1 MNWLNAF
8 GETVQTQPEALRGF
22 GVATDMEPT
31 KPSAFQGTGEALQ
44 KTLPYQFYQS
54 LSGVNELM
62 ADRVEVNY
70 DLDNNED
77 ALSDFKP
84 SQDQKEQVAERLR
97 QDAKFARL
105 KAQNDYTP
113 NPETTGQAAMMIHG
127 LTGSSAKAIGYTVLT
142 GGSGIL
148 AAPLFGADLGL
159 YEAGKLRDKG
169 VDASTARKAGAITG
183 TVNAVG
189 MALPGAVGTSYVKS
203 MLFGGAVNP
212 LTDISE
218 QASIK
223 FVLEN
228 ANYSKQAQE
237 YDPFDPVNL
246 GVSAAMGI
254 AFGALGARANRAQ
267 ARYLEAE
274 AAAQPSL
281 PQTAEGQAAPA
292 VNLNKSVLDSIQNR
306 DRSSKESRL
315 QMEKIAAAPNFNLLR
330 ESRSLDQGAPIIAY
344 VPDDMNIL
352 WGKRVGVS
360 ADPSSE
366 PMTMRY
372 AVVDADDV
380 LTSNAVDGSSN
391 PQFTD
396 PTVVGARAI
405 AGNGRIAGLQG
416 AYRQVKATKYRAN
429 LTQDSK
435 EFGISKRQIKK
446 MKNPILVR
454 VMDDADV
461 VEGIGEASNRTGT
474 LKLNPAEQAAQDAR
488 NVRLEEVE
496 FTKDGEITQKSMDEF
511 VKRTPD
517 KEGLI
522 DSSGNALYDNIA
534 RRMRPAIFAA
544 AFSDTRIINR
554 FIANSPEDQKIMN
567 VLQSVATEVVR
578 LKKIKGELDFS
589 PDLLEAVA
597 DVFETRRE
605 AKKIN
610 GKGHEKELTGSLM
623 EESATPAQRYFR
635 DILLSANPERLQE
648 ILARFREVAE
658 QESGGDGFFGSVTKD
673 QVFETVKTEFDQ
685 REAAINSIKPSDV
698 DAAMELQHANV
709 IQNDQPVGTR
719 GDINKS
725 IADEKKAAE
734 QIDNGERVEVSG
746 EGVDPEVMDKEVSDF
761 VTRFVKKLVG
771 AGAEKKVAEMGAKV
785 HGAFFE
791 TLGIRLGKSRKELEQ
806 EYALRVQRGTENGD
820 PDGFASMSPQD
831 RLDILNRSREFDEQ
845 LKLWEQGKGSNN
857 FNLGRPSWVL
867 QIFGVSSAKQLSV
880 SRRNFVHVLFGKD
893 EQSMGAKGKHGL
905 SHDDLRGLL
914 VAVQSPIAVFK
925 SSGINAKPGEK
936 AIVLLTE
943 LQKDGKNIVVPV
955 HLTYSAKDGTVRISN
970 RIPSAYDKKNVKSW
984 VENGL
989 LLGYD
994 KEKGPAYLLRGNEPN
1009 ARNQAHQVQDLATA
1023 ESHDPLDG
1031 AIVYQNEISVG
1042 GFYQSAPADPLIT
1055 VHNISEE
1062 NLNKSLD
1069 LGGFAV
1075 PSLGITKQRTPYT
1088 DFGEISLIGTRDMI
1102 DPEKGT
1108 PVFSQDAYTARF
1120 PKPDWSNS
1128 LNTEKAKPLVKEIME
1143 AKKEVNEDGPS
1154 GYYYLQYEGDRDKA
1168 IKDLLTHASGMY
1180 LFIKHKG
1187 IPFTPIKQQA
1197 KKPSFA
1203 AGFVSDFVDNNG
1215 LDVSTVEEGSAAHKR
1230 ISDGVV
1236 EALREKLNEPTG
1248 LKGLRMRAYGD
1259 NIDAYEKTGFI
1270 PFKLIEEVKKFEVE
1284 RKKAEAGDA
1293 PVSSGATQIELEKLI
1308 APMKDEFEKFI
1319 SDKVNSV
1326 YSAPLIKVGNSYRP
1340 ITLSNVVEAMKSSSV
1355 SNKEST
1361 LFFGPGKVRA
1371 AAARQF
1377 DSIEDIQ
1384 GNRGLITDSQTV
1396 NGINAAANDKMS
1408 DFRDLAAR
1416 ENRGDEFSTFDRAM
1430 EALAKV
1436 ASQKSKPTPARMKSA
1451 LKKYGFEPSDETVK
1465 LGVEILND
1473 IKRAM
1478 TDYFEAKP
1486 QRAVG
1491 ADEFRG
1497 AVVPEGTSETT
1508 IRRLEDAG
1516 LTVVRYSNED
1526 GARARAV
1533 QELTNRLNE
1542 KSGDILFQNE
1552 NAPRGIYTPGERV
1565 ITLMQSA
1572 DESTFIHE
1580 SGHYFLDV
1588 LTDVAMKENAPD
1600 QVKADVQTLM
1610 DWFGVKDLEEW
1621 RNLSIDEQRAAH
1633 EQFARGFEQYLR
1645 EGEAPSTALEKVFK
1659 AFKDWLTKIYKS
1671 SEELQV
1677 EISPEVRAVYDRLL
1691 ATDEQIR
1698 AKQEAEAPTLD
1709 SGMKSEE
1716 PTNPVVKAVQQTA
1729 EQVIDQAPISED
1741 SKARIRETF
1750 GINQPEQQIGENH
1763 PHYGIP
1769 NEEQFMNQNLETSA
1783 IDDPNAFIVLDD
1795 GREVSMGDY
1804 MREVEAGQKQE
1815 LDKANGV
1822 SEAAQCMLRN
1832 GAFDDVF

>member
-22 GVATDMEPT
+22 SVAQDTEMT

-54 LSGVNELM
+54 LSGMNELM

-77 ALSDFKP
+77 AFSDFKLT
-84 SQDQKEQVAERLR
+84 QDQNEQVAKRLR

-127 LTGSSAKAIGYTVLT
+127 LTGSLAKAIGYTVLT

-169 VDASTARKAGAITG
+169 VDESTARKAGAITG

-189 MALPGAVGTSYVKS
+189 MALPGALGTSYLKS
-203 MLFGGAVNP
+203 MVFGGMVNP
-212 LTDISE
+212 VTDISE
-218 QASIK
+218 QMAIK

-228 ANYSKQAQE
+228 ANYSKQSQE

-246 GVSAAMGI
+246 GVSAGMGI
-254 AFGALGARANRAQ
+254 AFGVLGARANRAQ
-267 ARYLEAE
+267 ARYLETETKAAE
-274 AAAQPSL
+274 QTSHQE
-281 PQTAEGQAAPA
+281 QTAS
-292 VNLNKSVLDSIQNR
+292 NTNMNKSVLDSIQNR

-315 QMEKIAAAPNFNLLR
+315 QMEKIASAPNFNLLR

-352 WGKRVGVS
+352 WGKRVDVS

-396 PTVVGARAI
+396 PTVAGARAI

-416 AYRQVKATKYRAN
+416 AYRQVKATKYRAD
-429 LTQDSK
+429 LTKDSK

-496 FTKDGEITQKSMDEF
+496 FTRGGEITQKSMDEF

-522 DSSGNALYDNIA
+522 DSNGNALYDNIA

-554 FIANSPEDQKIMN
+554 FITNNPEDKKIMN
-567 VLQSVATEVVR
+567 VLQSVATEAVR

-658 QESGGDGFFGSVTKD
+658 QESGGESFFGSVNKD
-673 QVFETVKTEFDQ
+673 QVFETVKSEFDK
-685 REAAINSIKPSDV
+685 RDAAINSLQPSDV

-709 IQNDQPVGTR
+709 LQNDQPVGTR
-719 GDINKS
+719 GDVNRS

-746 EGVDPEVMDKEVSDF
+746 EGVDPEVMDKNVSDF
-761 VTRFVKKLVG
+761 VTRFVKELVG

-785 HGAFFE
+785 HDAFFE
-791 TLGIRLGKSRKELEQ
+791 TLGIRLGRSRKELEQ
-806 EYALRVQRGTENGD
+806 EFGVRVQRRENLEN
-820 PDGFASMSPQD
+820 PEGFASMSPQD
-831 RLDILNRSREFDEQ
+831 KLDTLNRSREFDEQ
-845 LKLWEQGKGSNN
+845 LKRWEQGKGSNK

-867 QIFGVSSAKQLSV
+867 QIFGASDRKGINTTKRQ
-880 SRRNFVHVLFGKD
+880 FVHVLLPKGKKLLGID
-893 EQSMGAKGKHGL
+893 GKHGL
-905 SHDDLRGLL
+905 KASELEGLL
-914 VAVQSPIAVFK
+914 VGIQQPIAVFK
-925 SSGINAKPGEK
+925 SATDGG
-936 AIVLLTE
+936 IVLITE
-943 LQKDGKNIVVPV
+943 LKRGDSPIIVPIHLTRNKDGDFQVVNFV
-955 HLTYSAKDGTVRISN
+955 ASTYEKERTSINK
-970 RIPSAYDKKNVKSW
+970 W
-984 VENGL
+984 VEKGL

-994 KEKGPAYLLRGNEPN
+994 KTKGPNVLPRDFGSNPHLSRSADVTKTSANDKTLNPSVRP
-1009 ARNQAHQVQDLATA
+1009 
-1023 ESHDPLDG
+1023 
-1031 AIVYQNEISVG
+1031 IVYQNETSIG
-1042 GFYQSAPADPLIT
+1042 DLYQS
-1055 VHNISEE
+1055 E
-1062 NLNKSLD
+1062 
-1069 LGGFAV
+1069 
-1075 PSLGITKQRTPYT
+1075 
-1088 DFGEISLIGTRDMI
+1088 
-1102 DPEKGT
+1102 
-1108 PVFSQDAYTARF
+1108 
-1120 PKPDWSNS
+1120 
-1128 LNTEKAKPLVKEIME
+1128 
-1143 AKKEVNEDGPS
+1143 
-1154 GYYYLQYEGDRDKA
+1154 
-1168 IKDLLTHASGMY
+1168 
-1180 LFIKHKG
+1180 
-1187 IPFTPIKQQA
+1187 
-1197 KKPSFA
+1197 
-1203 AGFVSDFVDNNG
+1203 
-1215 LDVSTVEEGSAAHKR
+1215 
-1230 ISDGVV
+1230 
-1236 EALREKLNEPTG
+1236 
-1248 LKGLRMRAYGD
+1248 
-1259 NIDAYEKTGFI
+1259 
-1270 PFKLIEEVKKFEVE
+1270 
-1284 RKKAEAGDA
+1284 
-1293 PVSSGATQIELEKLI
+1293 
-1308 APMKDEFEKFI
+1308 
-1319 SDKVNSV
+1319 
-1326 YSAPLIKVGNSYRP
+1326 
-1340 ITLSNVVEAMKSSSV
+1340 
-1355 SNKEST
+1355 
-1361 LFFGPGKVRA
+1361 
-1371 AAARQF
+1371 
-1377 DSIEDIQ
+1377 
-1384 GNRGLITDSQTV
+1384 
-1396 NGINAAANDKMS
+1396 
-1408 DFRDLAAR
+1408 
-1416 ENRGDEFSTFDRAM
+1416 
-1430 EALAKV
+1430 
-1436 ASQKSKPTPARMKSA
+1436 SA
-1451 LKKYGFEPSDETVK
+1451 L
-1465 LGVEILND
+1465 
-1473 IKRAM
+1473 
-1478 TDYFEAKP
+1478 
-1486 QRAVG
+1486 
-1491 ADEFRG
+1491 
-1497 AVVPEGTSETT
+1497 
-1508 IRRLEDAG
+1508 
-1516 LTVVRYSNED
+1516 
-1526 GARARAV
+1526 
-1533 QELTNRLNE
+1533 
-1542 KSGDILFQNE
+1542 
-1552 NAPRGIYTPGERV
+1552 RGIYTPGERV

-1572 DESTFIHE
+1572 NESTFIHE

-1588 LTDVAMKENAPD
+1588 LTDVAMKENAPA

-1621 RNLSIDEQRAAH
+1621 RSLSIDEQRAAH

-1645 EGEAPSTALEKVFK
+1645 EGEAPSSALEKVFK

-1698 AKQEAEAPTLD
+1698 AKREAEAPAFD
-1709 SGMKSEE
+1709 FDMNPEE
-1716 PTNPVVKAVQQTA
+1716 PTNPAVKTLQQTA
-1729 EQVIDQAPISED
+1729 EQMIDAAPIPEEG
-1741 SKARIRETF
+1741 KTKIKETL
-1750 GINQPEQQIGENH
+1750 GINQPEQQTGENH

-1769 NEEQFMNQNLETSA
+1769 DEEKFIDQNLETSA

-1804 MREVEAGQKQE
+1804 MREIESEQKQE
-1815 LDKANGV
+1815 LDRANSV
-1822 SEAAQCMLRN
+1822 SEAAQCMYRN

>member
-22 GVATDMEPT
+22 SVAQDTEMT

-54 LSGVNELM
+54 LSGMNELM

-77 ALSDFKP
+77 AFSDFKP
-84 SQDQKEQVAERLR
+84 TQDQNEQVAKRLR

-127 LTGSSAKAIGYTVLT
+127 LTGSLAKAIGYTVLT

-169 VDASTARKAGAITG
+169 VDEATARKAGAITG
-183 TVNAVG
+183 TVNTVG
-189 MALPGAVGTSYVKS
+189 MALPGAIGTSYVKS
-203 MLFGGAVNP
+203 MLFGGLANP
-212 LTDISE
+212 ATDSIE

-223 FVLEN
+223 FVLDN

-246 GVSAAMGI
+246 GVSAGMGI

-267 ARYLEAE
+267 ARYEAAE
-274 AAAQPSL
+274 AAAQPSA
-281 PQTAEGQAAPA
+281 PQTPEGQAAPA
-292 VNLNKSVLDSIQNR
+292 TNMNKSVLDSIQNR

-344 VPDDMNIL
+344 VPEDMNIL
-352 WGKRVGVS
+352 WGKRVDVS
-360 ADPSSE
+360 VDPSSE

-391 PQFTD
+391 PSFTD
-396 PTVVGARAI
+396 PTVAGARAI

-416 AYRQVKATKYRAN
+416 AYRQVKATKYRAD

-496 FTKDGEITQKSMDEF
+496 FTRDGEITQKSMDEF

-522 DSSGNALYDNIA
+522 DSNGNALYDNIA

-554 FIANSPEDQKIMN
+554 FITNNPEDKKIMN

-658 QESGGDGFFGSVTKD
+658 QESGGESFFGSVNKD
-673 QVFETVKTEFDQ
+673 QVFETVKSEFDK
-685 REAAINSIKPSDV
+685 RDAAINSLQPSDV

-709 IQNDQPVGTR
+709 LQNDQPVGTR
-719 GDINKS
+719 GDVNRS

-734 QIDNGERVEVSG
+734 QLDNGEKVEVSG
-746 EGVDPEVMDKEVSDF
+746 EGVDPEVMDKEVSSF
-761 VTRFVKKLVG
+761 ITRFVKELVG
-771 AGAEKKVAEMGAKV
+771 AGAEQKVAEMGAKV
-785 HGAFFE
+785 HDAFFE

-806 EYALRVQRGTENGD
+806 EYEVRVQRGGENLEN
-820 PDGFASMSPQD
+820 PEGFASMSPQD
-831 RLDILNRSREFDEQ
+831 KLETLNRSREFDEQ
-845 LKLWEQGKGSNN
+845 LKLWEQGKGSNK

-867 QIFGVSSAKQLSV
+867 QIFGASDRKGINTTKRQ
-880 SRRNFVHVLFGKD
+880 FVHVLLPKGKKLLGID
-893 EQSMGAKGKHGL
+893 GKHGL
-905 SHDDLRGLL
+905 KASELEGLL
-914 VAVQSPIAVFK
+914 VGIQQPIAVFK
-925 SSGINAKPGEK
+925 SATDGG
-936 AIVLLTE
+936 IVLITE
-943 LQKDGKNIVVPV
+943 LKRGDSPIIVPIHLTRNKDGDFQIVNFVAS
-955 HLTYSAKDGTVRISN
+955 TYEKERTSINK
-970 RIPSAYDKKNVKSW
+970 W
-984 VENGL
+984 VEKGL

-994 KEKGPAYLLRGNEPN
+994 KTKGPNVLPRDFGSNPHLSRSADVTKTSANDKTLNPSVRP
-1009 ARNQAHQVQDLATA
+1009 
-1023 ESHDPLDG
+1023 
-1031 AIVYQNEISVG
+1031 IVYQNETSIG
-1042 GFYQSAPADPLIT
+1042 DLYQS
-1055 VHNISEE
+1055 E
-1062 NLNKSLD
+1062 
-1069 LGGFAV
+1069 
-1075 PSLGITKQRTPYT
+1075 
-1088 DFGEISLIGTRDMI
+1088 
-1102 DPEKGT
+1102 
-1108 PVFSQDAYTARF
+1108 
-1120 PKPDWSNS
+1120 
-1128 LNTEKAKPLVKEIME
+1128 
-1143 AKKEVNEDGPS
+1143 
-1154 GYYYLQYEGDRDKA
+1154 
-1168 IKDLLTHASGMY
+1168 
-1180 LFIKHKG
+1180 
-1187 IPFTPIKQQA
+1187 
-1197 KKPSFA
+1197 
-1203 AGFVSDFVDNNG
+1203 
-1215 LDVSTVEEGSAAHKR
+1215 
-1230 ISDGVV
+1230 
-1236 EALREKLNEPTG
+1236 
-1248 LKGLRMRAYGD
+1248 
-1259 NIDAYEKTGFI
+1259 
-1270 PFKLIEEVKKFEVE
+1270 
-1284 RKKAEAGDA
+1284 
-1293 PVSSGATQIELEKLI
+1293 
-1308 APMKDEFEKFI
+1308 
-1319 SDKVNSV
+1319 
-1326 YSAPLIKVGNSYRP
+1326 
-1340 ITLSNVVEAMKSSSV
+1340 
-1355 SNKEST
+1355 
-1361 LFFGPGKVRA
+1361 
-1371 AAARQF
+1371 
-1377 DSIEDIQ
+1377 
-1384 GNRGLITDSQTV
+1384 
-1396 NGINAAANDKMS
+1396 
-1408 DFRDLAAR
+1408 
-1416 ENRGDEFSTFDRAM
+1416 
-1430 EALAKV
+1430 
-1436 ASQKSKPTPARMKSA
+1436 SA
-1451 LKKYGFEPSDETVK
+1451 L
-1465 LGVEILND
+1465 
-1473 IKRAM
+1473 
-1478 TDYFEAKP
+1478 
-1486 QRAVG
+1486 
-1491 ADEFRG
+1491 
-1497 AVVPEGTSETT
+1497 
-1508 IRRLEDAG
+1508 
-1516 LTVVRYSNED
+1516 
-1526 GARARAV
+1526 
-1533 QELTNRLNE
+1533 
-1542 KSGDILFQNE
+1542 
-1552 NAPRGIYTPGERV
+1552 RGIYTPGERV

-1572 DESTFIHE
+1572 NESTFIHE

-1588 LTDVAMKENAPD
+1588 LTDVAMKENAPA

-1610 DWFGVKDLEEW
+1610 DWFGVKDLDEW
-1621 RNLSIDEQRAAH
+1621 RSLSIDEQRAAH

-1698 AKQEAEAPTLD
+1698 ARKEIETPSLFG
-1709 SGMKSEE
+1709 GMEPEE
-1716 PTNPVVKAVQQTA
+1716 TPANPVVKAVQQTA
-1729 EQVIDQAPISED
+1729 ERVIDQAPISED
-1741 SKARIRETF
+1741 SKARIRETL
-1750 GINQPEQQIGENH
+1750 GINQPEQQTGENH
-1763 PHYGIP
+1763 PHYGVP

-1795 GREVSMGDY
+1795 GREVSMGEY
-1804 MREVEAGQKQE
+1804 MREVEAEQKQE
-1815 LDKANGV
+1815 LDKSNSI
-1822 SEAAQCMLRN
+1822 SEAAQCMYRN

>member
-8 GETVQTQPEALRGF
+8 GETVQTRPEALNGF
-22 GVATDMEPT
+22 GVAKDTELT
-31 KPSAFQGTGEALQ
+31 KPSAFQGTGEALE
-44 KTLPYQFYQS
+44 KTLPFQFYQS
-54 LSGVNELM
+54 VSGFNELL

-77 ALSDFKP
+77 AFSDFQP
-84 SQDQKEQVAERLR
+84 TQDQKEQVANKLR

-127 LTGSSAKAIGYTVLT
+127 LTGSLAKAIGYTVLT

-169 VDASTARKAGAITG
+169 VDESTARKAGAITG
-183 TVNAVG
+183 AVNAVG
-189 MALPGAVGTSYVKS
+189 MALPGAVGTCYLKS
-203 MLFGGAVNP
+203 MAFGGLVNP
-212 LTDISE
+212 ATDVSE
-218 QASIK
+218 QAAIK

-246 GVSAAMGI
+246 GVSAGMGI

-274 AAAQPSL
+274 SKSAEQTVPG
-281 PQTAEGQAAPA
+281 PQDQAAP
-292 VNLNKSVLDSIQNR
+292 NTNMNKSVLDSIQNR
-306 DRSSKESRL
+306 DRTSKESRL

-344 VPDDMNIL
+344 VPDDMNVL
-352 WGKRVGVS
+352 WGKSVEVS
-360 ADPSSE
+360 ADPNSK

-391 PQFTD
+391 PKFTD
-396 PTVVGARAI
+396 PTVAGARAI

-416 AYRQVKATKYRAN
+416 AYRQVKATDYRAD
-429 LTQDSK
+429 LTKDAK

-446 MKNPILVR
+446 MKSPILVR
-454 VMDDADV
+454 IMDDADV
-461 VEGIGEASNRTGT
+461 VEGIGEALNRTGT

-496 FTKDGEITQKSMDEF
+496 FTKDGGITRKSMDEF
-511 VKRTPD
+511 VRRTPD

-522 DSSGNALYDNIA
+522 DSNGNALYDNIA

-554 FIANSPEDQKIMN
+554 FIADSPEDRKIMN

-610 GKGHEKELTGSLM
+610 GKGRESELTGSLM

-635 DILLSANPERLQE
+635 DILLSSNPERLQDV
-648 ILARFREVAE
+648 LARFREVAE
-658 QESGGDGFFGSVTKD
+658 QESGGEGFWGSVTKD
-673 QVFETVKTEFDQ
+673 QVFDTVKSEFDQ
-685 REAAINSIKPSDV
+685 QEAAVNSIQPSHV
-698 DAAMELQHANV
+698 DAAMEMQHANV
-709 IQNDQPVGTR
+709 IQNDQPVGKR
-719 GDINKS
+719 GDVNKS

-746 EGVDPEVMDKEVSDF
+746 EGVDPEVMDQQVSDF
-761 VTRFVKKLVG
+761 ITRFVKELVG
-771 AGAEKKVAEMGAKV
+771 AGAEQKVAEMGAKV
-785 HGAFFE
+785 HDAFFE

-806 EYALRVQRGTENGD
+806 EYEVRVQRAESAE
-820 PDGFASMSPQD
+820 GFSQEPISAAEKLRKD
-831 RLDILNRSREFDEQ
+831 AEDWGRFVDD
-845 LKLWEQGKGSNN
+845 LKLKPTQNVVM
-857 FNLGRPSWVL
+857 L
-867 QIFGVSSAKQLSV
+867 KQTPLV
-880 SRRNFVHVLFGKD
+880 MKLI
-893 EQSMGAKGKHGL
+893 GAKFLTLRATPHMFDGALPGEKKSSP
-905 SHDDLRGLL
+905 SHHIHPEISKRVLKQIPEALTDPIAIFRDDRRENTYLFMLDL
-914 VAVQSPIAVFK
+914 KAENNQNVVVAVKFNGPGRHAEINLAKTSWGPENTLYFPLQEQNNALVYANSQKISRWNK
-925 SSGINAKPGEK
+925 SSGI
-936 AIVLLTE
+936 
-943 LQKDGKNIVVPV
+943 
-955 HLTYSAKDGTVRISN
+955 YS
-970 RIPSAYDKKNVKSW
+970 
-984 VENGL
+984 
-989 LLGYD
+989 
-994 KEKGPAYLLRGNEPN
+994 LRGSNDSGVSVKTE
-1009 ARNQAHQVQDLATA
+1009 ADLVKLR
-1023 ESHDPLDG
+1023 ELFPG
-1031 AIVYQNEISVG
+1031 YYQTSI
-1042 GFYQSAPADPLIT
+1042 QDPLIT

-1075 PSLGITKQRTPYT
+1075 PSLGITKQRTPYA
-1088 DFGEISLIGTRDMI
+1088 DFGEISLIGTRDMV
-1102 DPEKGT
+1102 DPSRGT

-1120 PKPDWSNS
+1120 PQPDWSKS

-1143 AKKEVNEDGPS
+1143 AKKEVNENGPS

-1203 AGFVSDFVDNNG
+1203 AGIVSDFVDNNG
-1215 LDVSTVEEGSAAHKR
+1215 LDVSTVEEGSAAHKK

-1270 PFKLIEEVKKFEVE
+1270 PFKLIEEVKKYEVE
-1284 RKKAEAGDA
+1284 RKKAEGGDA
-1293 PVSSGATQIELEKLI
+1293 PVSSGATQLELEKLI
-1308 APMKDEFEKFI
+1308 APMRDEFEKFI

-1326 YSAPLIKVGNSYRP
+1326 YSAPLIKDGNSYRP
-1340 ITLSNVVEAMKSSSV
+1340 ITLQNVVEAMKSSAV

-1371 AAARQF
+1371 AAARRF

-1384 GNRGLITDSQTV
+1384 GNRDLIADSQTV

-1416 ENRGDEFSTFDRAM
+1416 ENRGDEFSTPDRAM

-1436 ASQKSKPTPARMKSA
+1436 AGQKSKPTPARMKSA

-1473 IKRAM
+1473 IKKAM

-1497 AVVPEGTSETT
+1497 AVVPEGTSEAT
-1508 IRRLEDAG
+1508 IRRLEQAGITVAKYDAE
-1516 LTVVRYSNED
+1516 VE
-1526 GARARAV
+1526 GARAKV
-1533 QELTNRLNE
+1533 IQELTNRLNE

-1572 DESTFIHE
+1572 NESTFIHE

-1588 LTDVAMKENAPD
+1588 LTDVAMKDDAPA

-1610 DWFGVKDLEEW
+1610 DWFGVKDLDEW

-1677 EISPEVRAVYDRLL
+1677 EISPKVRAVYDRLL

-1698 AKQEAEAPTLD
+1698 AKREAETPALD
-1709 SGMKSEE
+1709 FGMKPGE
-1716 PTNPVVKAVQQTA
+1716 PTNPAVKTLQQTA
-1729 EQVIDQAPISED
+1729 EQVIDAAPIPEEG
-1741 SKARIRETF
+1741 KTQIREAL
-1750 GINQPEQQIGENH
+1750 GINQPEQQTGENH

-1769 NEEQFMNQNLETSA
+1769 DEEKFMDQNLETSA

-1795 GREVSMGDY
+1795 GREVSMSDY
-1804 MREVEAGQKQE
+1804 MREVEAEQKQE
-1815 LDKANGV
+1815 LDRANSV
-1822 SEAAQCMLRN
+1822 SEASQCMYRN

>member
-22 GVATDMEPT
+22 GVAKDMEPT
-31 KPSAFQGTGEALQ
+31 KPSAFQGTGEALE
-44 KTLPYQFYQS
+44 KALPFSFYQS

-62 ADRVEVNY
+62 ADHVEVNY

-77 ALSDFKP
+77 AFSDFKP
-84 SQDQKEQVAERLR
+84 TQEQKEQVAARLR
-97 QDAKFARL
+97 DEAKFARL

-127 LTGSSAKAIGYTVLT
+127 LTGSLAKAIGYTVAT

-169 VDASTARKAGAITG
+169 VDASTARTAGAITG

-218 QASIK
+218 QVSIK
-223 FVLEN
+223 FVLDN

-246 GVSAAMGI
+246 GVSTGMGI

-267 ARYLEAE
+267 ARYLETE
-274 AAAQPSL
+274 AAAQPSA
-281 PQTAEGQAAPA
+281 PQAPEGQAAPV

-344 VPDDMNIL
+344 VREDMNIL
-352 WGKRVGVS
+352 WGKRVDVS

-372 AVVDADDV
+372 AVVDADEV

-391 PQFTD
+391 PSFTD
-396 PTVVGARAI
+396 PTVAGARAI

-416 AYRQVKATKYRAN
+416 AYRQVKATKYRAD
-429 LTQDSK
+429 LTKDSK

-554 FIANSPEDQKIMN
+554 FIADSPEDRKIMN

-658 QESGGDGFFGSVTKD
+658 QESGGAGFFEAVTKD
-673 QVFETVKTEFDQ
+673 QVFETVKSEFDK
-685 REAAINSIKPSDV
+685 RDAAINSLQPSDT
-698 DAAMELQHANV
+698 DAAMELQYANV
-709 IQNDQPVGTR
+709 IQDDQPVGKG
-719 GDINKS
+719 GDVNRS
-725 IADEKKAAE
+725 IADERKAAE

-746 EGVDPEVMDKEVSDF
+746 EGVDPEVMDKSVSDF
-761 VTRFVKKLVG
+761 VTRFVKELVG

-785 HGAFFE
+785 HDAFFE
-791 TLGIRLGKSRKELEQ
+791 TLGIRLGRSRKELEQ
-806 EYALRVQRGTENGD
+806 EFGVRVQRRENLEN
-820 PDGFASMSPQD
+820 PEGFASMSPQD
-831 RLDILNRSREFDEQ
+831 KLDTLNRSREFDEQ
-845 LKLWEQGKGSNN
+845 LKRWEQGKGSNK

-867 QIFGVSSAKQLSV
+867 QIFGASDRKGINTTKRQ
-880 SRRNFVHVLFGKD
+880 FVHVLLPKGKKLLGID
-893 EQSMGAKGKHGL
+893 GKHGL
-905 SHDDLRGLL
+905 KASELEGLL
-914 VAVQSPIAVFK
+914 VGIQQPIAVFK
-925 SSGINAKPGEK
+925 SATDGG
-936 AIVLLTE
+936 IVLITE
-943 LQKDGKNIVVPV
+943 LKRGDSPIIVPIHLTRNKDGDFQIVNFVAS
-955 HLTYSAKDGTVRISN
+955 TYEKERTSINK
-970 RIPSAYDKKNVKSW
+970 W
-984 VENGL
+984 VEKGL

-994 KEKGPAYLLRGNEPN
+994 KTKGPNVLPRDFGSNPHLSRSADVTKTSANDKTLNPSVRP
-1009 ARNQAHQVQDLATA
+1009 
-1023 ESHDPLDG
+1023 
-1031 AIVYQNEISVG
+1031 IVYQNETSIG
-1042 GFYQSAPADPLIT
+1042 DLYQS
-1055 VHNISEE
+1055 E
-1062 NLNKSLD
+1062 
-1069 LGGFAV
+1069 
-1075 PSLGITKQRTPYT
+1075 
-1088 DFGEISLIGTRDMI
+1088 
-1102 DPEKGT
+1102 
-1108 PVFSQDAYTARF
+1108 
-1120 PKPDWSNS
+1120 
-1128 LNTEKAKPLVKEIME
+1128 
-1143 AKKEVNEDGPS
+1143 
-1154 GYYYLQYEGDRDKA
+1154 
-1168 IKDLLTHASGMY
+1168 
-1180 LFIKHKG
+1180 
-1187 IPFTPIKQQA
+1187 
-1197 KKPSFA
+1197 
-1203 AGFVSDFVDNNG
+1203 
-1215 LDVSTVEEGSAAHKR
+1215 
-1230 ISDGVV
+1230 
-1236 EALREKLNEPTG
+1236 
-1248 LKGLRMRAYGD
+1248 
-1259 NIDAYEKTGFI
+1259 
-1270 PFKLIEEVKKFEVE
+1270 
-1284 RKKAEAGDA
+1284 
-1293 PVSSGATQIELEKLI
+1293 
-1308 APMKDEFEKFI
+1308 
-1319 SDKVNSV
+1319 
-1326 YSAPLIKVGNSYRP
+1326 
-1340 ITLSNVVEAMKSSSV
+1340 
-1355 SNKEST
+1355 
-1361 LFFGPGKVRA
+1361 
-1371 AAARQF
+1371 
-1377 DSIEDIQ
+1377 
-1384 GNRGLITDSQTV
+1384 
-1396 NGINAAANDKMS
+1396 
-1408 DFRDLAAR
+1408 
-1416 ENRGDEFSTFDRAM
+1416 
-1430 EALAKV
+1430 
-1436 ASQKSKPTPARMKSA
+1436 SA
-1451 LKKYGFEPSDETVK
+1451 L
-1465 LGVEILND
+1465 
-1473 IKRAM
+1473 
-1478 TDYFEAKP
+1478 
-1486 QRAVG
+1486 
-1491 ADEFRG
+1491 
-1497 AVVPEGTSETT
+1497 
-1508 IRRLEDAG
+1508 
-1516 LTVVRYSNED
+1516 
-1526 GARARAV
+1526 
-1533 QELTNRLNE
+1533 
-1542 KSGDILFQNE
+1542 
-1552 NAPRGIYTPGERV
+1552 RGIYTPGERV

-1572 DESTFIHE
+1572 NESTFIHE

-1588 LTDVAMKENAPD
+1588 LTDVAMKENAPA

-1621 RNLSIDEQRAAH
+1621 RSLSIDEQRAAH

-1645 EGEAPSTALEKVFK
+1645 EGEAPSSALEKVFK

-1698 AKQEAEAPTLD
+1698 AKREAEAPAFD
-1709 SGMKSEE
+1709 FDMKPEE
-1716 PTNPVVKAVQQTA
+1716 PTNPAVKTLQQTA
-1729 EQVIDQAPISED
+1729 EQMIDAAPIPEEG
-1741 SKARIRETF
+1741 KIKIKEML
-1750 GINQPEQQIGENH
+1750 GINQPEQQTGENH

-1769 NEEQFMNQNLETSA
+1769 DEEKFIDQNLETSA

-1804 MREVEAGQKQE
+1804 MREIESEQKQE
-1815 LDKANGV
+1815 LDRANSV
-1822 SEAAQCMLRN
+1822 SEAAQCMYRN
-1832 GAFDDVF
+1832 GAFDNVF

>member
-22 GVATDMEPT
+22 SVAQDTEMT

-54 LSGVNELM
+54 LSGMNELM

-77 ALSDFKP
+77 AFSDFKP
-84 SQDQKEQVAERLR
+84 TQDQNEQVAKRLR

-127 LTGSSAKAIGYTVLT
+127 LTGSLAKAIGYTVLT

-169 VDASTARKAGAITG
+169 VDEATARKAGAITG
-183 TVNAVG
+183 TVNTVG
-189 MALPGAVGTSYVKS
+189 MALPGAIGTSYVKS
-203 MLFGGAVNP
+203 MLFGGLANP
-212 LTDISE
+212 ATDSIE

-223 FVLEN
+223 FVLDN

-246 GVSAAMGI
+246 GVSAGMGI

-267 ARYLEAE
+267 ARYEAAE
-274 AAAQPSL
+274 AAAQPSA
-281 PQTAEGQAAPA
+281 PQTPEGQAAPA
-292 VNLNKSVLDSIQNR
+292 TNMNKSVLDSIQNR

-344 VPDDMNIL
+344 VPEDMNIL
-352 WGKRVGVS
+352 WGKRVDVS
-360 ADPSSE
+360 VDPSSE

-391 PQFTD
+391 PSFTD
-396 PTVVGARAI
+396 PTVAGARAI

-416 AYRQVKATKYRAN
+416 AYRQVKATKYRAD

-496 FTKDGEITQKSMDEF
+496 FTRDGEITQKSMDEF

-522 DSSGNALYDNIA
+522 DSNGNALYDNIA

-554 FIANSPEDQKIMN
+554 FITNNPEDKKIMN

-658 QESGGDGFFGSVTKD
+658 QESGGESFFGSVNKD
-673 QVFETVKTEFDQ
+673 QVFETVKSEFDK
-685 REAAINSIKPSDV
+685 RDAAINSLQPSDV

-709 IQNDQPVGTR
+709 LQNDQPVGTR
-719 GDINKS
+719 GDVNRS

-734 QIDNGERVEVSG
+734 QLDNGEKVEVSG
-746 EGVDPEVMDKEVSDF
+746 EGVDPEVMDKEVSSF
-761 VTRFVKKLVG
+761 ITRFVKELVG
-771 AGAEKKVAEMGAKV
+771 AGAEQKVAEMGAKV
-785 HGAFFE
+785 HDAFFE

-806 EYALRVQRGTENGD
+806 EYEVRVQRGENLEN
-820 PDGFASMSPQD
+820 PEGFASMSPQD
-831 RLDILNRSREFDEQ
+831 KLETLNRSREFDEQ
-845 LKLWEQGKGSNN
+845 LKLWEQGKGSNK

-867 QIFGVSSAKQLSV
+867 QIFGASDRKGINTTKRQ
-880 SRRNFVHVLFGKD
+880 FVHVLLPKGKKLLGID
-893 EQSMGAKGKHGL
+893 GKHGL
-905 SHDDLRGLL
+905 KASELEGLL
-914 VAVQSPIAVFK
+914 VGIQQPIAVFK
-925 SSGINAKPGEK
+925 SATDGG
-936 AIVLLTE
+936 IVLITE
-943 LQKDGKNIVVPV
+943 LKRGDSPIIVPIHLTRNKDGDFQIVNFVAS
-955 HLTYSAKDGTVRISN
+955 TYEKERTSINK
-970 RIPSAYDKKNVKSW
+970 W
-984 VENGL
+984 VEKGL

-994 KEKGPAYLLRGNEPN
+994 KTKGPNVLPRDFGSNPHLSRSADVTKTSANDKTLNPSVRP
-1009 ARNQAHQVQDLATA
+1009 
-1023 ESHDPLDG
+1023 
-1031 AIVYQNEISVG
+1031 IVYQNETSIG
-1042 GFYQSAPADPLIT
+1042 DLYQS
-1055 VHNISEE
+1055 E
-1062 NLNKSLD
+1062 
-1069 LGGFAV
+1069 
-1075 PSLGITKQRTPYT
+1075 
-1088 DFGEISLIGTRDMI
+1088 
-1102 DPEKGT
+1102 
-1108 PVFSQDAYTARF
+1108 
-1120 PKPDWSNS
+1120 
-1128 LNTEKAKPLVKEIME
+1128 
-1143 AKKEVNEDGPS
+1143 
-1154 GYYYLQYEGDRDKA
+1154 
-1168 IKDLLTHASGMY
+1168 
-1180 LFIKHKG
+1180 
-1187 IPFTPIKQQA
+1187 
-1197 KKPSFA
+1197 
-1203 AGFVSDFVDNNG
+1203 
-1215 LDVSTVEEGSAAHKR
+1215 
-1230 ISDGVV
+1230 
-1236 EALREKLNEPTG
+1236 
-1248 LKGLRMRAYGD
+1248 
-1259 NIDAYEKTGFI
+1259 
-1270 PFKLIEEVKKFEVE
+1270 
-1284 RKKAEAGDA
+1284 
-1293 PVSSGATQIELEKLI
+1293 
-1308 APMKDEFEKFI
+1308 
-1319 SDKVNSV
+1319 
-1326 YSAPLIKVGNSYRP
+1326 
-1340 ITLSNVVEAMKSSSV
+1340 
-1355 SNKEST
+1355 
-1361 LFFGPGKVRA
+1361 
-1371 AAARQF
+1371 
-1377 DSIEDIQ
+1377 
-1384 GNRGLITDSQTV
+1384 
-1396 NGINAAANDKMS
+1396 
-1408 DFRDLAAR
+1408 
-1416 ENRGDEFSTFDRAM
+1416 
-1430 EALAKV
+1430 
-1436 ASQKSKPTPARMKSA
+1436 SA
-1451 LKKYGFEPSDETVK
+1451 L
-1465 LGVEILND
+1465 
-1473 IKRAM
+1473 
-1478 TDYFEAKP
+1478 
-1486 QRAVG
+1486 
-1491 ADEFRG
+1491 
-1497 AVVPEGTSETT
+1497 
-1508 IRRLEDAG
+1508 
-1516 LTVVRYSNED
+1516 
-1526 GARARAV
+1526 
-1533 QELTNRLNE
+1533 
-1542 KSGDILFQNE
+1542 
-1552 NAPRGIYTPGERV
+1552 RGIYTPGERV

-1572 DESTFIHE
+1572 NESTFIHE

-1588 LTDVAMKENAPD
+1588 LTDVAMKENAPA

-1610 DWFGVKDLEEW
+1610 DWFGVKDLDEW
-1621 RNLSIDEQRAAH
+1621 RSLSIDEQRAAH

-1698 AKQEAEAPTLD
+1698 ARKEIETPSLFG
-1709 SGMKSEE
+1709 GMEPEE
-1716 PTNPVVKAVQQTA
+1716 TPANPVVKAVQQTA
-1729 EQVIDQAPISED
+1729 ERVIDQAPISED
-1741 SKARIRETF
+1741 SKARIRETL
-1750 GINQPEQQIGENH
+1750 GINQPEQQTGENH
-1763 PHYGIP
+1763 PHYGVP

-1795 GREVSMGDY
+1795 GREVSMGEY
-1804 MREVEAGQKQE
+1804 MREVEAEQKQE
-1815 LDKANGV
+1815 LDKSNSI
-1822 SEAAQCMLRN
+1822 SETAQCMYRN

>member
-1 MNWLNAF
+1 MNVLLDPF
-8 GETVQTQPEALRGF
+8 GTSVQTKPNSVTEFPEADNLD
-22 GVATDMEPT
+22 AT
-31 KPSAFQGTGEALQ
+31 KPSMFQGIGEALSDI
-44 KTLPYQFYQS
+44 PGYAAYSS
-54 LSGVNELM
+54 LSSLNSAIAVRTDSL
-62 ADRVEVNY
+62 Y
-70 DLDNNED
+70 DMENHED
-77 ALSDFKP
+77 PFAEDFAFKRP
-84 SQDQKEQVAERLR
+84 DKETAVKAIEDQ
-97 QDAKFARL
+97 AKYYRL
-105 KAQNDYTP
+105 KAKNEYMP
-113 NPETTGQAAMMIHG
+113 SAETTGTASMMIHG
-127 LTGSSAKAIGYTVLT
+127 MGSMILQAVTHTMLTGNPYLG
-142 GGSGIL
+142 
-148 AAPLFGADLGL
+148 AASFGMDRGFFTRGDLM
-159 YEAGKLRDKG
+159 DKG
-169 VDASTARKAGAITG
+169 VDEKTANKAGLAAG
-183 TVNAVG
+183 VFEGAG
-189 MALPGAVGTSYVKS
+189 MALPGALGSKVLKS
-203 MLFGGAVNP
+203 MAFGAVVNP
-212 LTDISE
+212 ATDIG
-218 QASIK
+218 
-223 FVLEN
+223 EN
-228 ANYSKQAQE
+228 ATIGFILNNADYQKQARE
-237 YDPFDPVNL
+237 YDPFDPTNL
-246 GVSAAMGI
+246 AVSAGMG
-254 AFGALGARANRAQ
+254 AFFGALGARTNRRAT
-267 ARYLEAE
+267 AILNAE
-274 AAAQPSL
+274 EERTAAPNAGE
-281 PQTAEGQAAPA
+281 EGQAAP
-292 VNLNKSVLDSIQNR
+292 NTNMNKSVLDSIQNR

-315 QMEKIAAAPNFNLLR
+315 QMEKIASAPNFNLLR

-344 VPDDMNIL
+344 VPEDMNIL
-352 WGKRVGVS
+352 WGKRVDVS

-391 PQFTD
+391 PGFTD
-396 PTVVGARAI
+396 PTVAGARAI

-416 AYRQVKATKYRAN
+416 AYRQVKATKYRAD
-429 LTQDSK
+429 LTQDAK
-435 EFGISKRQIKK
+435 EFGISKRQLKK

-496 FTKDGEITQKSMDEF
+496 FTKDGEITRKSMDEF

-522 DSSGNALYDNIA
+522 DSNGNALYDNIA

-554 FIANSPEDQKIMN
+554 FIADSPEDRKIMN

-658 QESGGDGFFGSVTKD
+658 QESGGAGFFEAVTKD
-673 QVFETVKTEFDQ
+673 QVFQMVKKEFDSFD
-685 REAAINSIKPSDV
+685 RAVNEIRPSHV
-698 DAAMELQHANV
+698 DAAMELQSARI
-709 IQNDQPVGTR
+709 IQEDQPSGTR

-725 IADEKKAAE
+725 LADEQRAAE
-734 QIDNGERVEVSG
+734 QLDNGEKVEVSG
-746 EGVDPEVMDKEVSDF
+746 EGVDPEVMDKEVSSF
-761 VTRFVKKLVG
+761 ISRFVRELVG
-771 AGAEKKVAEMGAKV
+771 AGAEQKVAEMGAKV
-785 HGAFFE
+785 HDAFFE

-806 EYALRVQRGTENGD
+806 EYEVRVQRAESAE
-820 PDGFASMSPQD
+820 GFSQEPISAAEKLRKD
-831 RLDILNRSREFDEQ
+831 AEDWGRFVDD
-845 LKLWEQGKGSNN
+845 LKLKPTQNVVM
-857 FNLGRPSWVL
+857 L
-867 QIFGVSSAKQLSV
+867 KQTPLV
-880 SRRNFVHVLFGKD
+880 MKLI
-893 EQSMGAKGKHGL
+893 GAKFLTLRATPHMFDGALPGEKKSSP
-905 SHDDLRGLL
+905 SHHIHPEISKRVLKQIPEALTDPIAIFRDDRRENTYLFMLDL
-914 VAVQSPIAVFK
+914 KAENNQNVVVAVKFNGPGRHAEINLAKTSWGPENTLYFPLQEQNNALVYANSQKISRWNK
-925 SSGINAKPGEK
+925 SSGI
-936 AIVLLTE
+936 
-943 LQKDGKNIVVPV
+943 
-955 HLTYSAKDGTVRISN
+955 YS
-970 RIPSAYDKKNVKSW
+970 
-984 VENGL
+984 
-989 LLGYD
+989 
-994 KEKGPAYLLRGNEPN
+994 LRGSNDSGVSVKTE
-1009 ARNQAHQVQDLATA
+1009 ADLVKLR
-1023 ESHDPLDG
+1023 ELFPG
-1031 AIVYQNEISVG
+1031 YYQTSI
-1042 GFYQSAPADPLIT
+1042 QDPLIT

-1075 PSLGITKQRTPYT
+1075 PSLGITKQRTPYA
-1088 DFGEISLIGTRDMI
+1088 DFGEISLIGTRDMV
-1102 DPEKGT
+1102 DPSRGT

-1120 PKPDWSNS
+1120 PQPDWSKS

-1143 AKKEVNEDGPS
+1143 AKKEVNENGPS

-1203 AGFVSDFVDNNG
+1203 AGIVSDFVDNNG
-1215 LDVSTVEEGSAAHKR
+1215 LDVSTVEEGSAAHKK

-1270 PFKLIEEVKKFEVE
+1270 PFKLIEEVKKYEVE
-1284 RKKAEAGDA
+1284 RKKAEGGDA
-1293 PVSSGATQIELEKLI
+1293 PVSSGATQLELEKLI
-1308 APMKDEFEKFI
+1308 APMRDEFEKFI

-1340 ITLSNVVEAMKSSSV
+1340 ITLQNVVEAMKSSAV

-1371 AAARQF
+1371 AAARRF

-1384 GNRGLITDSQTV
+1384 GNRDLIADSQTV

-1416 ENRGDEFSTFDRAM
+1416 ENRGDEFSTPDRAM

-1436 ASQKSKPTPARMKSA
+1436 AGQKSKPTPARMKSA

-1473 IKRAM
+1473 IKKAM

-1497 AVVPEGTSETT
+1497 AVVPEGTSEAT
-1508 IRRLEDAG
+1508 IRRLEQAGITVAKYDAE
-1516 LTVVRYSNED
+1516 VE
-1526 GARARAV
+1526 GARAKV
-1533 QELTNRLNE
+1533 IQELTNRLNE

-1572 DESTFIHE
+1572 NESTFIHE

-1588 LTDVAMKENAPD
+1588 LTDVAMKDDAPA

-1610 DWFGVKDLEEW
+1610 DWFGVKDLDEW

-1698 AKQEAEAPTLD
+1698 AKEEIDTPSLFG
-1709 SGMKSEE
+1709 GMEPEE
-1716 PTNPVVKAVQQTA
+1716 PPANPVVKAVQQTA
-1729 EQVIDQAPISED
+1729 EQMIDQAPISED
-1741 SKARIRETF
+1741 SKARIRETL
-1750 GINQPEQQIGENH
+1750 GINQPEPQTGENH

-1769 NEEQFMNQNLETSA
+1769 NEERFMDQNLETSA
-1783 IDDPNAFIVLDD
+1783 ANDPNAFIVLDD

-1804 MREVEAGQKQE
+1804 MREVEAEQRQE
-1815 LDKANGV
+1815 FDRANSV

>member
-22 GVATDMEPT
+22 GVAKDMEPT
-31 KPSAFQGTGEALQ
+31 KPSAFQGTGEALE
-44 KTLPYQFYQS
+44 KALPFSFYQS

-77 ALSDFKP
+77 AFSDFKP
-84 SQDQKEQVAERLR
+84 TQEQKEQVADRLR

-127 LTGSSAKAIGYTVLT
+127 LTGSLAKAIGYTVAT

-148 AAPLFGADLGL
+148 AVPLFGADLGL

-169 VDASTARKAGAITG
+169 VDASTARTAGAITG

-223 FVLEN
+223 FVLDN

-246 GVSAAMGI
+246 GVSAGMGI

-267 ARYLEAE
+267 ARYEAAE
-274 AAAQPSL
+274 AAAQPSI
-281 PQTAEGQAAPA
+281 PQTPEGQAAPA
-292 VNLNKSVLDSIQNR
+292 TNMNKGVLDSIQNR

-352 WGKRVGVS
+352 WGKRVDVS

-372 AVVDADDV
+372 AAVDADDV

-391 PQFTD
+391 PSFTD
-396 PTVVGARAI
+396 PTVAGARAI
-405 AGNGRIAGLQG
+405 AGNGRIAGLQA
-416 AYRQVKATKYRAN
+416 AYRQVKATKYRAD
-429 LTQDSK
+429 LTKDSK

-446 MKNPILVR
+446 MRNPILVR

-544 AFSDTRIINR
+544 AFSDTRIVNR
-554 FIANSPEDQKIMN
+554 FIADSPEDRKIMN

-658 QESGGDGFFGSVTKD
+658 QESGGAGFFEAVTKD
-673 QVFETVKTEFDQ
+673 QVFETVKSEFDK
-685 REAAINSIKPSDV
+685 RDAAINSLQPSDT
-698 DAAMELQHANV
+698 DAAMELQYANV
-709 IQNDQPVGTR
+709 IQDDQPVGKG
-719 GDINKS
+719 GDVNRS

-746 EGVDPEVMDKEVSDF
+746 EGVDPEVMDKNVSDF
-761 VTRFVKKLVG
+761 VTRFVKELVG

-785 HGAFFE
+785 HDAFFE
-791 TLGIRLGKSRKELEQ
+791 TLGIRLGRSRKELEQ
-806 EYALRVQRGTENGD
+806 EFGVRVQRRENLEN
-820 PDGFASMSPQD
+820 PEGFASMSPQD
-831 RLDILNRSREFDEQ
+831 KLDTLNRSREFDEQ
-845 LKLWEQGKGSNN
+845 LKLWEQGKGSNK

-867 QIFGVSSAKQLSV
+867 QIFGASDRKGINTTKRQ
-880 SRRNFVHVLFGKD
+880 FVHVLLPKGKKLLGID
-893 EQSMGAKGKHGL
+893 GKHGL
-905 SHDDLRGLL
+905 KASELKGLL
-914 VAVQSPIAVFK
+914 VGIQQPIAVFK
-925 SSGINAKPGEK
+925 SATDGG
-936 AIVLLTE
+936 IVLITE
-943 LQKDGKNIVVPV
+943 LKRGDSPIIVPIHLTRNKDGDFQIVNFVAS
-955 HLTYSAKDGTVRISN
+955 TYEKERTSINK
-970 RIPSAYDKKNVKSW
+970 W
-984 VENGL
+984 VEKGL

-994 KEKGPAYLLRGNEPN
+994 KTKGPNVLPRDFGSNPHLSRSADVTKTSANDKTLNPSVRP
-1009 ARNQAHQVQDLATA
+1009 
-1023 ESHDPLDG
+1023 
-1031 AIVYQNEISVG
+1031 IVYQNETSIG
-1042 GFYQSAPADPLIT
+1042 DLYQS
-1055 VHNISEE
+1055 E
-1062 NLNKSLD
+1062 
-1069 LGGFAV
+1069 
-1075 PSLGITKQRTPYT
+1075 
-1088 DFGEISLIGTRDMI
+1088 
-1102 DPEKGT
+1102 
-1108 PVFSQDAYTARF
+1108 
-1120 PKPDWSNS
+1120 
-1128 LNTEKAKPLVKEIME
+1128 
-1143 AKKEVNEDGPS
+1143 
-1154 GYYYLQYEGDRDKA
+1154 
-1168 IKDLLTHASGMY
+1168 
-1180 LFIKHKG
+1180 
-1187 IPFTPIKQQA
+1187 
-1197 KKPSFA
+1197 
-1203 AGFVSDFVDNNG
+1203 
-1215 LDVSTVEEGSAAHKR
+1215 
-1230 ISDGVV
+1230 
-1236 EALREKLNEPTG
+1236 
-1248 LKGLRMRAYGD
+1248 
-1259 NIDAYEKTGFI
+1259 
-1270 PFKLIEEVKKFEVE
+1270 
-1284 RKKAEAGDA
+1284 
-1293 PVSSGATQIELEKLI
+1293 
-1308 APMKDEFEKFI
+1308 
-1319 SDKVNSV
+1319 
-1326 YSAPLIKVGNSYRP
+1326 
-1340 ITLSNVVEAMKSSSV
+1340 
-1355 SNKEST
+1355 
-1361 LFFGPGKVRA
+1361 
-1371 AAARQF
+1371 
-1377 DSIEDIQ
+1377 
-1384 GNRGLITDSQTV
+1384 
-1396 NGINAAANDKMS
+1396 
-1408 DFRDLAAR
+1408 
-1416 ENRGDEFSTFDRAM
+1416 
-1430 EALAKV
+1430 
-1436 ASQKSKPTPARMKSA
+1436 SA
-1451 LKKYGFEPSDETVK
+1451 L
-1465 LGVEILND
+1465 
-1473 IKRAM
+1473 
-1478 TDYFEAKP
+1478 
-1486 QRAVG
+1486 
-1491 ADEFRG
+1491 
-1497 AVVPEGTSETT
+1497 
-1508 IRRLEDAG
+1508 
-1516 LTVVRYSNED
+1516 
-1526 GARARAV
+1526 
-1533 QELTNRLNE
+1533 
-1542 KSGDILFQNE
+1542 
-1552 NAPRGIYTPGERV
+1552 RGIYTPGERV

-1572 DESTFIHE
+1572 NESTFIHE

-1588 LTDVAMKENAPD
+1588 LTDVAMKENAPA

-1610 DWFGVKDLEEW
+1610 TWFGVKDLDEW
-1621 RNLSIDEQRAAH
+1621 RSLSIDEQRAAH

-1698 AKQEAEAPTLD
+1698 AKEEIDTPSLFG
-1709 SGMKSEE
+1709 GMEPEE
-1716 PTNPVVKAVQQTA
+1716 PPANPVVKAVQQTA

-1741 SKARIRETF
+1741 SKARIRETL
-1750 GINQPEQQIGENH
+1750 GINQPEPQTGENH

-1769 NEEQFMNQNLETSA
+1769 NEEQFMDQNLETSA
-1783 IDDPNAFIVLDD
+1783 ANDPNAFIVLDD

-1804 MREVEAGQKQE
+1804 MREIEAEQKQE
-1815 LDKANGV
+1815 FDRANSV

>member
-22 GVATDMEPT
+22 SVAQDTEMT

-54 LSGVNELM
+54 LSGMNELM

-77 ALSDFKP
+77 AFSDFKP
-84 SQDQKEQVAERLR
+84 TQDQNEQVAKRLR

-127 LTGSSAKAIGYTVLT
+127 LTGSLAKAIGYTVLT

-169 VDASTARKAGAITG
+169 VDEATARKAGAITG
-183 TVNAVG
+183 TVNTVG
-189 MALPGAVGTSYVKS
+189 MALPGAIGTSYVKS
-203 MLFGGAVNP
+203 MLFGGLANP
-212 LTDISE
+212 ATDSIE

-223 FVLEN
+223 FVLDN

-246 GVSAAMGI
+246 GVSAGMGI

-267 ARYLEAE
+267 ARYEAAE
-274 AAAQPSL
+274 AAAQPSA
-281 PQTAEGQAAPA
+281 PQTPEGQAAPA
-292 VNLNKSVLDSIQNR
+292 TNMNKSVLDSIQNR

-344 VPDDMNIL
+344 VPEDMNIL
-352 WGKRVGVS
+352 WGKRVDVS
-360 ADPSSE
+360 VDPSSE

-391 PQFTD
+391 PSFTD
-396 PTVVGARAI
+396 PTVAGARAI

-416 AYRQVKATKYRAN
+416 AYRQVKATKYRAD

-496 FTKDGEITQKSMDEF
+496 FTRDGEITQKSMDEF

-522 DSSGNALYDNIA
+522 DSNGNALYDNIA
-534 RRMRPAIFAA
+534 RRMRPAI
-544 AFSDTRIINR
+544 
-554 FIANSPEDQKIMN
+554 
-567 VLQSVATEVVR
+567 
-578 LKKIKGELDFS
+578 
-589 PDLLEAVA
+589 
-597 DVFETRRE
+597 
-605 AKKIN
+605 
-610 GKGHEKELTGSLM
+610 
-623 EESATPAQRYFR
+623 
-635 DILLSANPERLQE
+635 
-648 ILARFREVAE
+648 LARFREVAE
-658 QESGGDGFFGSVTKD
+658 QESGGESFFGSVNKD
-673 QVFETVKTEFDQ
+673 QVFETVKSEFDK
-685 REAAINSIKPSDV
+685 RDAAINSLQPSDV

-709 IQNDQPVGTR
+709 LQNDQPVGTR
-719 GDINKS
+719 GDVNRS

-734 QIDNGERVEVSG
+734 QLDNGEKVEVSG
-746 EGVDPEVMDKEVSDF
+746 EGVDPEVMDKEVSSF
-761 VTRFVKKLVG
+761 ITRFVKELVG
-771 AGAEKKVAEMGAKV
+771 AGAEQKVAEMGAKV
-785 HGAFFE
+785 HDAFFE

-806 EYALRVQRGTENGD
+806 EYEVRVQRAESAE
-820 PDGFASMSPQD
+820 GFSQEPISAAEKLRKD
-831 RLDILNRSREFDEQ
+831 VEDWGRFVDD
-845 LKLWEQGKGSNN
+845 LKLKPTQNVVM
-857 FNLGRPSWVL
+857 L
-867 QIFGVSSAKQLSV
+867 KQTPLV
-880 SRRNFVHVLFGKD
+880 MKLI
-893 EQSMGAKGKHGL
+893 GAKFLTLRATPHMFDGALPGEKKSSP
-905 SHDDLRGLL
+905 SHHIHPEISKRVLKQIPEALTDPIAIFRDDRRENTYLFMLDL
-914 VAVQSPIAVFK
+914 KAENNQNVVVAVKFNGPGRHAEINLAKTSWGPENTLYFPLQEQNNALVYANSQKISRWNK
-925 SSGINAKPGEK
+925 SSGI
-936 AIVLLTE
+936 
-943 LQKDGKNIVVPV
+943 
-955 HLTYSAKDGTVRISN
+955 YS
-970 RIPSAYDKKNVKSW
+970 
-984 VENGL
+984 
-989 LLGYD
+989 
-994 KEKGPAYLLRGNEPN
+994 LRGSNDSGVSVKTE
-1009 ARNQAHQVQDLATA
+1009 ADLVKLR
-1023 ESHDPLDG
+1023 ELFPG
-1031 AIVYQNEISVG
+1031 YYQTSI
-1042 GFYQSAPADPLIT
+1042 QDPLIT

-1075 PSLGITKQRTPYT
+1075 PSLGITKQRTPYA
-1088 DFGEISLIGTRDMI
+1088 DFGEISLIGTRDMV
-1102 DPEKGT
+1102 DPSRGT

-1120 PKPDWSNS
+1120 PQPDWSKS

-1143 AKKEVNEDGPS
+1143 AKKEVNENGPS

-1203 AGFVSDFVDNNG
+1203 AGIVSDFVDNNG
-1215 LDVSTVEEGSAAHKR
+1215 LDVSTVEEGSAAHKK

-1270 PFKLIEEVKKFEVE
+1270 PFKLIEEVKKYEVE
-1284 RKKAEAGDA
+1284 RKKAEGGDA
-1293 PVSSGATQIELEKLI
+1293 PVSSGATQLELEKLI
-1308 APMKDEFEKFI
+1308 APMRDEFEKFI

-1340 ITLSNVVEAMKSSSV
+1340 ITLQNVVEAMKSSAV

-1371 AAARQF
+1371 AAARRF

-1384 GNRGLITDSQTV
+1384 GNRDLIADSQTV

-1416 ENRGDEFSTFDRAM
+1416 ENRGDEFSTPDRAM

-1436 ASQKSKPTPARMKSA
+1436 AGQKSKPTPARMKSA

-1473 IKRAM
+1473 IKKAM

-1497 AVVPEGTSETT
+1497 AVVPEGTSEAT
-1508 IRRLEDAG
+1508 IRRLEQAGITVAKYDAE
-1516 LTVVRYSNED
+1516 VE
-1526 GARARAV
+1526 GARAKV
-1533 QELTNRLNE
+1533 IQELTNRLNE

-1572 DESTFIHE
+1572 NESTFIHE

-1588 LTDVAMKENAPD
+1588 LTDVAMKENAPA

-1610 DWFGVKDLEEW
+1610 DWFGVKDLDEW
-1621 RNLSIDEQRAAH
+1621 RSLSIDEQRAAH

-1698 AKQEAEAPTLD
+1698 ARKEIETPSLFG
-1709 SGMKSEE
+1709 GMEPEE
-1716 PTNPVVKAVQQTA
+1716 TPANPVVKAVQQTA
-1729 EQVIDQAPISED
+1729 ERVIDQAPISED
-1741 SKARIRETF
+1741 SKARIRETL
-1750 GINQPEQQIGENH
+1750 GINQPEQQTGENH
-1763 PHYGIP
+1763 PHYGVP

-1795 GREVSMGDY
+1795 GREVSMGEY
-1804 MREVEAGQKQE
+1804 MREVEAEQKQE
-1815 LDKANGV
+1815 LDKSNSI
-1822 SEAAQCMLRN
+1822 SEAAQCMYRN

>member
-22 GVATDMEPT
+22 SVAQDTEMT

-54 LSGVNELM
+54 LSGMNELM

-77 ALSDFKP
+77 AFSDFKP
-84 SQDQKEQVAERLR
+84 TQDQNEQVAKRLR

-127 LTGSSAKAIGYTVLT
+127 LTGSLAKAIGYTVLT

-169 VDASTARKAGAITG
+169 VDEATARKAGAITG
-183 TVNAVG
+183 TVNTVG
-189 MALPGAVGTSYVKS
+189 MALPGAIGTSYVKS
-203 MLFGGAVNP
+203 MLFGGLANP
-212 LTDISE
+212 ATDSIE

-223 FVLEN
+223 FVLDN

-246 GVSAAMGI
+246 GVSAGMGI

-267 ARYLEAE
+267 ARYEAAE
-274 AAAQPSL
+274 AAAQPSA
-281 PQTAEGQAAPA
+281 PQTPEGQAAPA
-292 VNLNKSVLDSIQNR
+292 TNMNKSVLDSIQNR

-344 VPDDMNIL
+344 VPEDMNIL
-352 WGKRVGVS
+352 WGKRVDVS
-360 ADPSSE
+360 VDPSSE

-391 PQFTD
+391 PSFTD
-396 PTVVGARAI
+396 PTVAGARAI

-416 AYRQVKATKYRAN
+416 AYRQVKATKYRAD

-496 FTKDGEITQKSMDEF
+496 FTRDGEITQKSMDEF

-522 DSSGNALYDNIA
+522 DSNGNALYDNIA

-554 FIANSPEDQKIMN
+554 FITNNPEDKKIMN

-658 QESGGDGFFGSVTKD
+658 QESGGESFFGSVNKD
-673 QVFETVKTEFDQ
+673 QVFETVKSEFDK
-685 REAAINSIKPSDV
+685 RDAAINSLQPSDV

-709 IQNDQPVGTR
+709 LQNDQPVGTR
-719 GDINKS
+719 GDVNRS

-734 QIDNGERVEVSG
+734 QLDNGEKVEVSG
-746 EGVDPEVMDKEVSDF
+746 EGVDPEVMDKEVSSF
-761 VTRFVKKLVG
+761 ITRFVKELVG
-771 AGAEKKVAEMGAKV
+771 AGAEQKVAEMGAKV
-785 HGAFFE
+785 HDAFFE

-806 EYALRVQRGTENGD
+806 EYEVRVQRGGDLEN
-820 PDGFASMSPQD
+820 PEGFASMSPQD
-831 RLDILNRSREFDEQ
+831 KLETLNRSREFDEQ
-845 LKLWEQGKGSNN
+845 LKLWEQGKGSNK

-867 QIFGVSSAKQLSV
+867 QIFGASDRKGINTTKRQ
-880 SRRNFVHVLFGKD
+880 FVHVLLPKGKKLLGID
-893 EQSMGAKGKHGL
+893 GKHGL
-905 SHDDLRGLL
+905 KASELEGLL
-914 VAVQSPIAVFK
+914 VGIQQPIAVFK
-925 SSGINAKPGEK
+925 SATDGG
-936 AIVLLTE
+936 IVLITE
-943 LQKDGKNIVVPV
+943 LKRGDSPIIVPIHLTRNKDGDFQIVNFVAS
-955 HLTYSAKDGTVRISN
+955 TYEKERTSINK
-970 RIPSAYDKKNVKSW
+970 W
-984 VENGL
+984 VEKGL

-994 KEKGPAYLLRGNEPN
+994 KTKGPNVLPRDFGSNPHLSRSADVTKTSANDKTLNPSVRP
-1009 ARNQAHQVQDLATA
+1009 
-1023 ESHDPLDG
+1023 
-1031 AIVYQNEISVG
+1031 IVYQNETSIG
-1042 GFYQSAPADPLIT
+1042 DLYQS
-1055 VHNISEE
+1055 E
-1062 NLNKSLD
+1062 
-1069 LGGFAV
+1069 
-1075 PSLGITKQRTPYT
+1075 
-1088 DFGEISLIGTRDMI
+1088 
-1102 DPEKGT
+1102 
-1108 PVFSQDAYTARF
+1108 
-1120 PKPDWSNS
+1120 
-1128 LNTEKAKPLVKEIME
+1128 
-1143 AKKEVNEDGPS
+1143 
-1154 GYYYLQYEGDRDKA
+1154 
-1168 IKDLLTHASGMY
+1168 
-1180 LFIKHKG
+1180 
-1187 IPFTPIKQQA
+1187 
-1197 KKPSFA
+1197 
-1203 AGFVSDFVDNNG
+1203 
-1215 LDVSTVEEGSAAHKR
+1215 
-1230 ISDGVV
+1230 
-1236 EALREKLNEPTG
+1236 
-1248 LKGLRMRAYGD
+1248 
-1259 NIDAYEKTGFI
+1259 
-1270 PFKLIEEVKKFEVE
+1270 
-1284 RKKAEAGDA
+1284 
-1293 PVSSGATQIELEKLI
+1293 
-1308 APMKDEFEKFI
+1308 
-1319 SDKVNSV
+1319 
-1326 YSAPLIKVGNSYRP
+1326 
-1340 ITLSNVVEAMKSSSV
+1340 
-1355 SNKEST
+1355 
-1361 LFFGPGKVRA
+1361 
-1371 AAARQF
+1371 
-1377 DSIEDIQ
+1377 
-1384 GNRGLITDSQTV
+1384 
-1396 NGINAAANDKMS
+1396 
-1408 DFRDLAAR
+1408 
-1416 ENRGDEFSTFDRAM
+1416 
-1430 EALAKV
+1430 
-1436 ASQKSKPTPARMKSA
+1436 SA
-1451 LKKYGFEPSDETVK
+1451 L
-1465 LGVEILND
+1465 
-1473 IKRAM
+1473 
-1478 TDYFEAKP
+1478 
-1486 QRAVG
+1486 
-1491 ADEFRG
+1491 
-1497 AVVPEGTSETT
+1497 
-1508 IRRLEDAG
+1508 
-1516 LTVVRYSNED
+1516 
-1526 GARARAV
+1526 
-1533 QELTNRLNE
+1533 
-1542 KSGDILFQNE
+1542 
-1552 NAPRGIYTPGERV
+1552 RGIYTPGERV

-1572 DESTFIHE
+1572 NESTFIHE

-1588 LTDVAMKENAPD
+1588 LTDVAMKENAPA

-1610 DWFGVKDLEEW
+1610 DWFGVKDLDEW
-1621 RNLSIDEQRAAH
+1621 RSLSIDEQRAAH

-1698 AKQEAEAPTLD
+1698 ARKEIETPSLFG
-1709 SGMKSEE
+1709 GMEPEE
-1716 PTNPVVKAVQQTA
+1716 TPANPVVKAVQQTA
-1729 EQVIDQAPISED
+1729 ERVIDQAPISED
-1741 SKARIRETF
+1741 SKARIRETL
-1750 GINQPEQQIGENH
+1750 GINQPEQQTGENH
-1763 PHYGIP
+1763 PHYGVP

-1795 GREVSMGDY
+1795 GREVSMGEY
-1804 MREVEAGQKQE
+1804 MREVEAEQKQE
-1815 LDKANGV
+1815 LDKSNSI
-1822 SEAAQCMLRN
+1822 SEAAQCMYRN

>member
-22 GVATDMEPT
+22 GVAKDMEPT
-31 KPSAFQGTGEALQ
+31 KPSAFQGTGDALE
-44 KTLPYQFYQS
+44 KALPFSFYQS

-70 DLDNNED
+70 GLDNNED
-77 ALSDFKP
+77 AFSDFKP
-84 SQDQKEQVAERLR
+84 TQEQKEQVADRLR

-127 LTGSSAKAIGYTVLT
+127 LTGSLAKAIGYTVAT

-169 VDASTARKAGAITG
+169 VDASTARTAGAITG

-223 FVLEN
+223 FVLDN

-246 GVSAAMGI
+246 GVSAGMGI

-267 ARYLEAE
+267 ARYEAAE
-274 AAAQPSL
+274 AAAQPSA
-281 PQTAEGQAAPA
+281 PQTPEGQTAPA
-292 VNLNKSVLDSIQNR
+292 ANMNKSVLDSIQNR

-344 VPDDMNIL
+344 VPEDMNIL
-352 WGKRVGVS
+352 WGKRVDVS

-380 LTSNAVDGSSN
+380 LTSNALDGSSN

-396 PTVVGARAI
+396 PAVAGARAI

-416 AYRQVKATKYRAN
+416 AYRQVKATKYRAD
-429 LTQDSK
+429 LTKDSK
-435 EFGISKRQIKK
+435 EFGISRRQIKK

-522 DSSGNALYDNIA
+522 DSNGNALYDNIA

-554 FIANSPEDQKIMN
+554 FITNSPEDKKIMN
-567 VLQSVATEVVR
+567 ILQSVATEVVR
-578 LKKIKGELDFS
+578 LKKIEGELDFS

-635 DILLSANPERLQE
+635 EVLLSANPERLQE

-658 QESGGDGFFGSVTKD
+658 QESGGESFFGSVNKD
-673 QVFETVKTEFDQ
+673 QVFETVKSEFDK
-685 REAAINSIKPSDV
+685 RDAAINSLQPSDV

-719 GDINKS
+719 GDVNRS

-746 EGVDPEVMDKEVSDF
+746 DGVDPEVMDKNVSDF
-761 VTRFVKKLVG
+761 VTRFVKELVG

-785 HGAFFE
+785 HDAFFE

-806 EYALRVQRGTENGD
+806 EYEVRVQRAESAE
-820 PDGFASMSPQD
+820 GFSQEPISAAEKLRKD
-831 RLDILNRSREFDEQ
+831 AEDWGRFVDD
-845 LKLWEQGKGSNN
+845 LKLKPTQNVVM
-857 FNLGRPSWVL
+857 L
-867 QIFGVSSAKQLSV
+867 KQTPLV
-880 SRRNFVHVLFGKD
+880 MKLI
-893 EQSMGAKGKHGL
+893 GAKFLTLRATPHMFDGTLPGEKKSSP
-905 SHDDLRGLL
+905 SHHIHPEISKRVLKQIPEALTDPIAIFRDDRRENTYLFMLDL
-914 VAVQSPIAVFK
+914 KAENNQNVVVAVKFNGPGRHAEINLAKTSWGPENTLYFPLQEQNNALVYANSQKISRWNK
-925 SSGINAKPGEK
+925 SSGI
-936 AIVLLTE
+936 
-943 LQKDGKNIVVPV
+943 
-955 HLTYSAKDGTVRISN
+955 YS
-970 RIPSAYDKKNVKSW
+970 
-984 VENGL
+984 
-989 LLGYD
+989 
-994 KEKGPAYLLRGNEPN
+994 LRGSNDSGVSVKTE
-1009 ARNQAHQVQDLATA
+1009 ADLVKLR
-1023 ESHDPLDG
+1023 ELFSG
-1031 AIVYQNEISVG
+1031 YYQTSI
-1042 GFYQSAPADPLIT
+1042 QDPLIT

-1075 PSLGITKQRTPYT
+1075 PSLGITKQRTPYA
-1088 DFGEISLIGTRDMI
+1088 DFGEISLIGTRDMV
-1102 DPEKGT
+1102 DPSRGT

-1120 PKPDWSNS
+1120 PQPDWSKS

-1143 AKKEVNEDGPS
+1143 AKKEVNENGPS

-1203 AGFVSDFVDNNG
+1203 AGIVSDFVDNNG
-1215 LDVSTVEEGSAAHKR
+1215 LDVSTVEEGSAAHKK

-1270 PFKLIEEVKKFEVE
+1270 PFKLIEEVKKYEVE
-1284 RKKAEAGDA
+1284 RKKAEGGDA
-1293 PVSSGATQIELEKLI
+1293 PVSSGATQLELEKLI
-1308 APMKDEFEKFI
+1308 APMRDEFEKFI

-1340 ITLSNVVEAMKSSSV
+1340 ITLQNVVEAMKSSAV

-1371 AAARQF
+1371 AAARRF

-1384 GNRGLITDSQTV
+1384 GNRDLIADSQTV

-1416 ENRGDEFSTFDRAM
+1416 ENRGDEFSTPDRAM

-1436 ASQKSKPTPARMKSA
+1436 AGQKSKPTPARMKSA

-1473 IKRAM
+1473 IKKAM

-1497 AVVPEGTSETT
+1497 AVVPEGTSEAT
-1508 IRRLEDAG
+1508 IKRLEKAGITVAKYDAE
-1516 LTVVRYSNED
+1516 VE
-1526 GARARAV
+1526 GARERV
-1533 QELTNRLNE
+1533 IRDLTNRLNE
-1542 KSGDILFQNE
+1542 KTGDILFQNE

-1565 ITLMQSA
+1565 ITLMQFA
-1572 DESTFIHE
+1572 NESTFIHE

-1588 LTDVAMKENAPD
+1588 LTDVAMKENAPA

-1610 DWFGVKDLEEW
+1610 TWFGVKDLEEW
-1621 RNLSIDEQRAAH
+1621 RSLSIDEQRAAH

-1698 AKQEAEAPTLD
+1698 ARKGIETPSLFG
-1709 SGMKSEE
+1709 GMESEE
-1716 PTNPVVKAVQQTA
+1716 TPANPVVKAVQQTA

-1741 SKARIRETF
+1741 SKARIRETL
-1750 GINQPEQQIGENH
+1750 GINQPEQQTGENH

-1795 GREVSMGDY
+1795 GREVSMGEY
-1804 MREVEAGQKQE
+1804 MREVEAEQKQE
-1815 LDKANGV
+1815 LDKSNSI
-1822 SEAAQCMLRN
+1822 SEAAQCMYRN

>member
-22 GVATDMEPT
+22 GVAKDMEPT
-31 KPSAFQGTGEALQ
+31 KPSAFQGTGEALE
-44 KTLPYQFYQS
+44 KALPFSFYQS

-77 ALSDFKP
+77 AFSDFKP
-84 SQDQKEQVAERLR
+84 TQEQKEQVAERLR

-127 LTGSSAKAIGYTVLT
+127 LTGSLAKAIGYTVAT

-169 VDASTARKAGAITG
+169 VDAATARTAGAITG

-189 MALPGAVGTSYVKS
+189 LALPGAVGTSYVKS

-223 FVLEN
+223 FVLDN

-246 GVSAAMGI
+246 GVSAGMGI

-267 ARYLEAE
+267 ARYEAAE
-274 AAAQPSL
+274 AAAQPSA
-281 PQTAEGQAAPA
+281 PQTPEGQAAPTT
-292 VNLNKSVLDSIQNR
+292 NMNKSVLDSIQNR

-344 VPDDMNIL
+344 VPEDMNIL
-352 WGKRVGVS
+352 WGKRVDVS

-391 PQFTD
+391 PGFTD
-396 PTVVGARAI
+396 PTVAGARAI

-416 AYRQVKATKYRAN
+416 AYRQVKATKYRAD

-496 FTKDGEITQKSMDEF
+496 FTKDGEITRKSMDEF
-511 VKRTPD
+511 VRRTPD

-522 DSSGNALYDNIA
+522 DSTGNALYDNIA

-554 FIANSPEDQKIMN
+554 FIADSPEDRKIMN

-658 QESGGDGFFGSVTKD
+658 QESGGAGFFEAVTKD
-673 QVFETVKTEFDQ
+673 QAFETVKSEFDQ
-685 REAAINSIKPSDV
+685 RDAAINSIRPSDV
-698 DAAMELQHANV
+698 DAAMELNSANV
-709 IQNDQPVGTR
+709 IQNDQPSGTR
-719 GDINKS
+719 GDVNKS

-734 QIDNGERVEVSG
+734 QLDNGEKVEVSG

-761 VTRFVKKLVG
+761 ITRFVKELVG

-785 HGAFFE
+785 LDAFYQ

-806 EYALRVQRGTENGD
+806 EYSLRVQRSEGQGNTEG
-820 PDGFASMSPQD
+820 A
-831 RLDILNRSREFDEQ
+831 L
-845 LKLWEQGKGSNN
+845 
-857 FNLGRPSWVL
+857 L
-867 QIFGVSSAKQLSV
+867 QSQ
-880 SRRNFVHVLFGKD
+880 
-893 EQSMGAKGKHGL
+893 
-905 SHDDLRGLL
+905 
-914 VAVQSPIAVFK
+914 
-925 SSGINAKPGEK
+925 
-936 AIVLLTE
+936 IV
-943 LQKDGKNIVVPV
+943 
-955 HLTYSAKDGTVRISN
+955 
-970 RIPSAYDKKNVKSW
+970 
-984 VENGL
+984 
-989 LLGYD
+989 
-994 KEKGPAYLLRGNEPN
+994 
-1009 ARNQAHQVQDLATA
+1009 
-1023 ESHDPLDG
+1023 
-1031 AIVYQNEISVG
+1031 
-1042 GFYQSAPADPLIT
+1042 DPLIT

-1069 LGGFAV
+1069 LGGFPA

-1102 DPEKGT
+1102 DPSNGT
-1108 PVFSQDAYTARF
+1108 PVFSQDAYTQTF
-1120 PKPDWSNS
+1120 PEPVWERS
-1128 LNTEKAKPLVKEIME
+1128 
-1143 AKKEVNEDGPS
+1143 VNEIGAKRFNEQVEAAAKES
-1154 GYYYLQYEGDRDKA
+1154 GFEDDPRRFTYSLRSEPDKNGVIKQLLVSKLGAYMFLKDKGIKVDMPDDPRRYGYALKDKA
-1168 IKDLLTHASGMY
+1168 
-1180 LFIKHKG
+1180 
-1187 IPFTPIKQQA
+1187 
-1197 KKPSFA
+1197 
-1203 AGFVSDFVDNNG
+1203 
-1215 LDVSTVEEGSAAHKR
+1215 
-1230 ISDGVV
+1230 
-1236 EALREKLNEPTG
+1236 NEF
-1248 LKGLRMRAYGD
+1248 R
-1259 NIDAYEKTGFI
+1259 
-1270 PFKLIEEVKKFEVE
+1270 
-1284 RKKAEAGDA
+1284 
-1293 PVSSGATQIELEKLI
+1293 
-1308 APMKDEFEKFI
+1308 DEFEAWAEKFA
-1319 SDKVNSV
+1319 DQAFD
-1326 YSAPLIKVGNSYRP
+1326 APMIEVKGKLKP
-1340 ITLSNVVEAMKSSSV
+1340 ITLENVVEAMRSNLV
-1355 SNKEST
+1355 RNKEST
-1361 LFFGPGKVRA
+1361 MTFGPGKIRA
-1371 AAARQF
+1371 AAAKQF
-1377 DSIEDIQ
+1377 DSLESLQ
-1384 GNRGLITDSQTV
+1384 ASRGQVTDSQTV
-1396 NGINAAANDKMS
+1396 NAQNAVANEKLET
-1408 DFRDLAAR
+1408 FRDRAT
-1416 ENRGDEFSTFDRAM
+1416 DEYSGRSYDAFDESM

-1436 ASQKSKPTPARMKSA
+1436 ASLKSKPTEARVRAA
-1451 LKKYGFEPSDETVK
+1451 LQKKGFNPSDETVK

-1473 IKRAM
+1473 IKKAM

-1497 AVVPEGTSETT
+1497 AVVPEGTSEAT
-1508 IRRLEDAG
+1508 IRRLEQAGITVAKYDAE
-1516 LTVVRYSNED
+1516 VE
-1526 GARARAV
+1526 GARAKV
-1533 QELTNRLNE
+1533 IQELTNRLNE

-1572 DESTFIHE
+1572 NESTFIHE

-1588 LTDVAMKENAPD
+1588 LTDVAMKENAPA

-1621 RNLSIDEQRAAH
+1621 RSLSIDEQRAAH

-1698 AKQEAEAPTLD
+1698 AKEEIDTPSLFG
-1709 SGMKSEE
+1709 GMEPEE
-1716 PTNPVVKAVQQTA
+1716 PPANPVVKAVQQTA

-1741 SKARIRETF
+1741 SKARIRETL
-1750 GINQPEQQIGENH
+1750 GINQPEPQTGENH

-1769 NEEQFMNQNLETSA
+1769 NEEQFMDQNLETSA
-1783 IDDPNAFIVLDD
+1783 ANDPNAFIVLDD

-1804 MREVEAGQKQE
+1804 MREIEAEQKQE
-1815 LDKANGV
+1815 FDRANSV

>member
-22 GVATDMEPT
+22 GVAKDMEPT
-31 KPSAFQGTGEALQ
+31 KPSAFQGTGEALE
-44 KTLPYQFYQS
+44 KALPFSFYQS

-77 ALSDFKP
+77 AFSDFKP
-84 SQDQKEQVAERLR
+84 TQEQKEQVAERLR
-97 QDAKFARL
+97 QDVKFARL

-127 LTGSSAKAIGYTVLT
+127 LTGSLAKAIGYTVAT

-169 VDASTARKAGAITG
+169 VDASTARTAGAITG

-223 FVLEN
+223 FVLDN

-246 GVSAAMGI
+246 GVSAGMGI

-267 ARYLEAE
+267 ARYEAAE
-274 AAAQPSL
+274 AAAQPSA
-281 PQTAEGQAAPA
+281 PQTPEGQAAPTT
-292 VNLNKSVLDSIQNR
+292 NMNKSVLDSIQNR

-344 VPDDMNIL
+344 VPEDMNIL
-352 WGKRVGVS
+352 WGKRVDVS

-391 PQFTD
+391 PGFTD
-396 PTVVGARAI
+396 PTVAGARAI

-416 AYRQVKATKYRAN
+416 AYRQVKATKYRAD

-446 MKNPILVR
+446 MRNPILVR

-496 FTKDGEITQKSMDEF
+496 FTKDGEITRKSMDEF

-522 DSSGNALYDNIA
+522 DSNGNALYDNIA

-554 FIANSPEDQKIMN
+554 FIADSPEDRKIMN

-658 QESGGDGFFGSVTKD
+658 QESGGAGFFEAVTKD
-673 QVFETVKTEFDQ
+673 QVFETVKSEFDQ
-685 REAAINSIKPSDV
+685 REAAINAIKPSDV
-698 DAAMELQHANV
+698 DAAMELNSANV
-709 IQNDQPVGTR
+709 IQNDQPSGTR
-719 GDINKS
+719 GDVNKS

-734 QIDNGERVEVSG
+734 QLDNGERVEVSG

-761 VTRFVKKLVG
+761 ITRFVKELVG

-785 HGAFFE
+785 LDAFYQ

-806 EYALRVQRGTENGD
+806 EYALRVQRGEKIDTPE
-820 PDGFASMSPQD
+820 GFASMSPQE
-831 RLDILNRSREFDEQ
+831 RLDTLNRSREFDEQ
-845 LKLWEQGKGSNN
+845 LKLWEQGKGTNK

-867 QIFGVSSAKQLSV
+867 QIFGASDRKGINTTKRQ
-880 SRRNFVHVLFGKD
+880 FIHVLLPKGKKLLGMD
-893 EQSMGAKGKHGL
+893 GKHGL
-905 SHDDLRGLL
+905 KASELKGLL
-914 VAVQSPIAVFK
+914 VGIQHPIAVFK
-925 SSGINAKPGEK
+925 SDTDGG
-936 AIVLLTE
+936 IVLITE
-943 LQKDGKNIVVPV
+943 LKRGDSPIIVPIHLTRNKDGDFQIINFVAS
-955 HLTYSAKDGTVRISN
+955 TYEKERSSINK
-970 RIPSAYDKKNVKSW
+970 W
-984 VENGL
+984 VEKGL

-994 KEKGPAYLLRGNEPN
+994 KTKGPNVLPRDFGSN
-1009 ARNQAHQVQDLATA
+1009 
-1023 ESHDPLDG
+1023 SHLSRSANVTKTSANDKTLNPSVRP
-1031 AIVYQNEISVG
+1031 IIYQNETSIG
-1042 GFYQSAPADPLIT
+1042 DMYQNA
-1055 VHNISEE
+1055 
-1062 NLNKSLD
+1062 
-1069 LGGFAV
+1069 
-1075 PSLGITKQRTPYT
+1075 GI
-1088 DFGEISLIGTRDMI
+1088 L
-1102 DPEKGT
+1102 
-1108 PVFSQDAYTARF
+1108 
-1120 PKPDWSNS
+1120 
-1128 LNTEKAKPLVKEIME
+1128 
-1143 AKKEVNEDGPS
+1143 
-1154 GYYYLQYEGDRDKA
+1154 
-1168 IKDLLTHASGMY
+1168 
-1180 LFIKHKG
+1180 
-1187 IPFTPIKQQA
+1187 
-1197 KKPSFA
+1197 
-1203 AGFVSDFVDNNG
+1203 
-1215 LDVSTVEEGSAAHKR
+1215 
-1230 ISDGVV
+1230 
-1236 EALREKLNEPTG
+1236 
-1248 LKGLRMRAYGD
+1248 
-1259 NIDAYEKTGFI
+1259 
-1270 PFKLIEEVKKFEVE
+1270 
-1284 RKKAEAGDA
+1284 
-1293 PVSSGATQIELEKLI
+1293 
-1308 APMKDEFEKFI
+1308 
-1319 SDKVNSV
+1319 
-1326 YSAPLIKVGNSYRP
+1326 
-1340 ITLSNVVEAMKSSSV
+1340 
-1355 SNKEST
+1355 
-1361 LFFGPGKVRA
+1361 
-1371 AAARQF
+1371 
-1377 DSIEDIQ
+1377 
-1384 GNRGLITDSQTV
+1384 
-1396 NGINAAANDKMS
+1396 
-1408 DFRDLAAR
+1408 
-1416 ENRGDEFSTFDRAM
+1416 
-1430 EALAKV
+1430 
-1436 ASQKSKPTPARMKSA
+1436 
-1451 LKKYGFEPSDETVK
+1451 
-1465 LGVEILND
+1465 
-1473 IKRAM
+1473 
-1478 TDYFEAKP
+1478 
-1486 QRAVG
+1486 
-1491 ADEFRG
+1491 
-1497 AVVPEGTSETT
+1497 
-1508 IRRLEDAG
+1508 
-1516 LTVVRYSNED
+1516 
-1526 GARARAV
+1526 
-1533 QELTNRLNE
+1533 
-1542 KSGDILFQNE
+1542 
-1552 NAPRGIYTPGERV
+1552 RGIYTPGERV

-1572 DESTFIHE
+1572 NESTFIHE

-1588 LTDVAMKENAPD
+1588 LTDVAMKENAPA

-1621 RNLSIDEQRAAH
+1621 RSLSIDEQRAAH

-1659 AFKDWLTKIYKS
+1659 DFKDWLTKIYKS

-1698 AKQEAEAPTLD
+1698 AKEEIDTPSLFG
-1709 SGMKSEE
+1709 GMEPEE
-1716 PTNPVVKAVQQTA
+1716 PPANPVVKAVQQTA

-1741 SKARIRETF
+1741 SKARIRETL
-1750 GINQPEQQIGENH
+1750 GINQPEPQTGENH

-1769 NEEQFMNQNLETSA
+1769 NEETFMDQNLETSA
-1783 IDDPNAFIVLDD
+1783 ANDPNAFIVLDD

-1804 MREVEAGQKQE
+1804 MREIEAEQKQE
-1815 LDKANGV
+1815 FDRANSV

>member
-22 GVATDMEPT
+22 SVAQDTEMT

-54 LSGVNELM
+54 LSGMNELM

-77 ALSDFKP
+77 AFSDFKP
-84 SQDQKEQVAERLR
+84 TQDQNEQVAKRLR

-127 LTGSSAKAIGYTVLT
+127 LTGSLAKAIGYTVLT

-169 VDASTARKAGAITG
+169 VDEATARKAGAITG
-183 TVNAVG
+183 TVNTVG
-189 MALPGAVGTSYVKS
+189 MALPGAIGTSYVKS
-203 MLFGGAVNP
+203 MLFGGLANP
-212 LTDISE
+212 ATDSIE

-223 FVLEN
+223 FVLDN

-246 GVSAAMGI
+246 GVSAGMGI

-274 AAAQPSL
+274 AAAQPSAPL
-281 PQTAEGQAAPA
+281 TPEGQSAPA
-292 VNLNKSVLDSIQNR
+292 TNMNKSVLDSIQNR

-315 QMEKIAAAPNFNLLR
+315 QMKKIAAAPNFNLLR

-344 VPDDMNIL
+344 VPEDMNIL
-352 WGKRVGVS
+352 WGKRVDVS

-391 PQFTD
+391 PGFTD
-396 PTVVGARAI
+396 PTVAGARAI

-416 AYRQVKATKYRAN
+416 AYRQVKATKYRAD

-446 MKNPILVR
+446 MRNPILVR

-496 FTKDGEITQKSMDEF
+496 FTKDGEITRKSMDEF

-522 DSSGNALYDNIA
+522 DSNGNALYDNIA

-554 FIANSPEDQKIMN
+554 FIADSPEDRKIMN

-658 QESGGDGFFGSVTKD
+658 QESGGAGFFEAVTKD
-673 QVFETVKTEFDQ
+673 QVFQTVKKEFDSFDRAVNQ
-685 REAAINSIKPSDV
+685 IKPSHV
-698 DAAMELQHANV
+698 DAAMELQSARI
-709 IQNDQPVGTR
+709 IQEDQPSGTR

-734 QIDNGERVEVSG
+734 QIDNGEKVEVSG

-761 VTRFVKKLVG
+761 ITRFVKELVG

-785 HGAFFE
+785 LDAFYQ

-806 EYALRVQRGTENGD
+806 EYALRVQRGEKIDTPE
-820 PDGFASMSPQD
+820 GFASMSPQE
-831 RLDILNRSREFDEQ
+831 RLDTLNRSREFDEQ
-845 LKLWEQGKGSNN
+845 LKLWEQGKGTNK

-867 QIFGVSSAKQLSV
+867 QIFSASDRKGINTTKRQ
-880 SRRNFVHVLFGKD
+880 FIHVLLPKGKKLLGMD
-893 EQSMGAKGKHGL
+893 GKHGL
-905 SHDDLRGLL
+905 KASELKGLL
-914 VAVQSPIAVFK
+914 VGIQHPIAVFK
-925 SSGINAKPGEK
+925 SDTDGG
-936 AIVLLTE
+936 IVLITE
-943 LQKDGKNIVVPV
+943 LKRGDSPIIVPIHLTRNKDGDFQIINFVAS
-955 HLTYSAKDGTVRISN
+955 TYEKERSSINK
-970 RIPSAYDKKNVKSW
+970 W
-984 VENGL
+984 VEKGL

-994 KEKGPAYLLRGNEPN
+994 KTKGPNVLPRDFGSN
-1009 ARNQAHQVQDLATA
+1009 
-1023 ESHDPLDG
+1023 SHLSRSANVTKTSANDKTLNPSVRP
-1031 AIVYQNEISVG
+1031 IVYQNETSIG
-1042 GFYQSAPADPLIT
+1042 DMYQNA
-1055 VHNISEE
+1055 
-1062 NLNKSLD
+1062 
-1069 LGGFAV
+1069 
-1075 PSLGITKQRTPYT
+1075 GI
-1088 DFGEISLIGTRDMI
+1088 L
-1102 DPEKGT
+1102 
-1108 PVFSQDAYTARF
+1108 
-1120 PKPDWSNS
+1120 
-1128 LNTEKAKPLVKEIME
+1128 
-1143 AKKEVNEDGPS
+1143 
-1154 GYYYLQYEGDRDKA
+1154 
-1168 IKDLLTHASGMY
+1168 
-1180 LFIKHKG
+1180 
-1187 IPFTPIKQQA
+1187 
-1197 KKPSFA
+1197 
-1203 AGFVSDFVDNNG
+1203 
-1215 LDVSTVEEGSAAHKR
+1215 
-1230 ISDGVV
+1230 
-1236 EALREKLNEPTG
+1236 
-1248 LKGLRMRAYGD
+1248 
-1259 NIDAYEKTGFI
+1259 
-1270 PFKLIEEVKKFEVE
+1270 
-1284 RKKAEAGDA
+1284 
-1293 PVSSGATQIELEKLI
+1293 
-1308 APMKDEFEKFI
+1308 
-1319 SDKVNSV
+1319 
-1326 YSAPLIKVGNSYRP
+1326 
-1340 ITLSNVVEAMKSSSV
+1340 
-1355 SNKEST
+1355 
-1361 LFFGPGKVRA
+1361 
-1371 AAARQF
+1371 
-1377 DSIEDIQ
+1377 
-1384 GNRGLITDSQTV
+1384 
-1396 NGINAAANDKMS
+1396 
-1408 DFRDLAAR
+1408 
-1416 ENRGDEFSTFDRAM
+1416 
-1430 EALAKV
+1430 
-1436 ASQKSKPTPARMKSA
+1436 
-1451 LKKYGFEPSDETVK
+1451 
-1465 LGVEILND
+1465 
-1473 IKRAM
+1473 
-1478 TDYFEAKP
+1478 
-1486 QRAVG
+1486 
-1491 ADEFRG
+1491 
-1497 AVVPEGTSETT
+1497 
-1508 IRRLEDAG
+1508 
-1516 LTVVRYSNED
+1516 
-1526 GARARAV
+1526 
-1533 QELTNRLNE
+1533 
-1542 KSGDILFQNE
+1542 
-1552 NAPRGIYTPGERV
+1552 RGIYTPGERV

-1572 DESTFIHE
+1572 NESTFIHE

-1588 LTDVAMKENAPD
+1588 LTDVAMKDDAPA

-1610 DWFGVKDLEEW
+1610 DWFGVKDLDEW

-1698 AKQEAEAPTLD
+1698 ARKGIETPSLFG
-1709 SGMKSEE
+1709 GMESEE
-1716 PTNPVVKAVQQTA
+1716 TPANPVVKAVQQTA

-1741 SKARIRETF
+1741 SKARIRETL
-1750 GINQPEQQIGENH
+1750 GINQPEQQTGENH

-1795 GREVSMGDY
+1795 GREVSMGEY
-1804 MREVEAGQKQE
+1804 MREVEAEQKQE
-1815 LDKANGV
+1815 LDKSNSI
-1822 SEAAQCMLRN
+1822 SEAAQCMYRN

>member
-22 GVATDMEPT
+22 SVAQDTEMT

-54 LSGVNELM
+54 LSGMNELM

-77 ALSDFKP
+77 AFSDFKP
-84 SQDQKEQVAERLR
+84 TQDQNEQVAKRLR

-127 LTGSSAKAIGYTVLT
+127 LTGSLAKAIGYTVLT

-169 VDASTARKAGAITG
+169 VDEATARKAGAITG
-183 TVNAVG
+183 TVNTVG
-189 MALPGAVGTSYVKS
+189 MALPGAIGTSYVKS
-203 MLFGGAVNP
+203 MLFGGLANP
-212 LTDISE
+212 ATDSIE

-223 FVLEN
+223 FVLDN

-246 GVSAAMGI
+246 GVSAGMGI

-267 ARYLEAE
+267 ARYEAAE
-274 AAAQPSL
+274 AAAQPSA
-281 PQTAEGQAAPA
+281 PQTPEGQAAPA
-292 VNLNKSVLDSIQNR
+292 TNMNKSVLDSIQNR

-344 VPDDMNIL
+344 VPEDMNIL
-352 WGKRVGVS
+352 WGKRVDVS
-360 ADPSSE
+360 VDPSSE

-391 PQFTD
+391 PSFTD
-396 PTVVGARAI
+396 PTVAGARAI

-416 AYRQVKATKYRAN
+416 AYRQVKATKYRAD

-474 LKLNPAEQAAQDAR
+474 LKHNPAEQAAQDAR

-496 FTKDGEITQKSMDEF
+496 FTRDGEITQKSMDEF

-522 DSSGNALYDNIA
+522 DSNGNALYDNIA

-554 FIANSPEDQKIMN
+554 FITNNPEDKKIMN

-658 QESGGDGFFGSVTKD
+658 QESGGESFFGSVNKD
-673 QVFETVKTEFDQ
+673 QVFETVKSEFDK
-685 REAAINSIKPSDV
+685 RDAAINSLQPSDV

-709 IQNDQPVGTR
+709 LQNDQPVGTR
-719 GDINKS
+719 GDVNRS

-734 QIDNGERVEVSG
+734 QLDNGEKVEVSG
-746 EGVDPEVMDKEVSDF
+746 EGVDPEVMDKEVSSF
-761 VTRFVKKLVG
+761 ITRFVKELVG
-771 AGAEKKVAEMGAKV
+771 AGAEQKVAEMGAKV
-785 HGAFFE
+785 HDAFFE

-806 EYALRVQRGTENGD
+806 EYEVRVQRGENLEN
-820 PDGFASMSPQD
+820 PEGFASMSPQD
-831 RLDILNRSREFDEQ
+831 KLETLNRSREFDEQ
-845 LKLWEQGKGSNN
+845 LKLWEQGKGSNK

-867 QIFGVSSAKQLSV
+867 QIFGASDRKGINTTKRQ
-880 SRRNFVHVLFGKD
+880 FVHVLLPKGKKLLGID
-893 EQSMGAKGKHGL
+893 GKHGL
-905 SHDDLRGLL
+905 KASELEGLL
-914 VAVQSPIAVFK
+914 VGIQQPIAVFK
-925 SSGINAKPGEK
+925 SATDGG
-936 AIVLLTE
+936 IVLITE
-943 LQKDGKNIVVPV
+943 LKRGDSPIIVPIHLTRNKDGDFQIVNFVAS
-955 HLTYSAKDGTVRISN
+955 TYEKERTSINK
-970 RIPSAYDKKNVKSW
+970 W
-984 VENGL
+984 VEKGL

-994 KEKGPAYLLRGNEPN
+994 KTKGPNVLPRDFGSNPHLSRSADVTKTSANDKTLNPSVRP
-1009 ARNQAHQVQDLATA
+1009 
-1023 ESHDPLDG
+1023 
-1031 AIVYQNEISVG
+1031 IVYQNETSIG
-1042 GFYQSAPADPLIT
+1042 DLYQS
-1055 VHNISEE
+1055 E
-1062 NLNKSLD
+1062 
-1069 LGGFAV
+1069 
-1075 PSLGITKQRTPYT
+1075 
-1088 DFGEISLIGTRDMI
+1088 
-1102 DPEKGT
+1102 
-1108 PVFSQDAYTARF
+1108 
-1120 PKPDWSNS
+1120 
-1128 LNTEKAKPLVKEIME
+1128 
-1143 AKKEVNEDGPS
+1143 
-1154 GYYYLQYEGDRDKA
+1154 
-1168 IKDLLTHASGMY
+1168 
-1180 LFIKHKG
+1180 
-1187 IPFTPIKQQA
+1187 
-1197 KKPSFA
+1197 
-1203 AGFVSDFVDNNG
+1203 
-1215 LDVSTVEEGSAAHKR
+1215 
-1230 ISDGVV
+1230 
-1236 EALREKLNEPTG
+1236 
-1248 LKGLRMRAYGD
+1248 
-1259 NIDAYEKTGFI
+1259 
-1270 PFKLIEEVKKFEVE
+1270 
-1284 RKKAEAGDA
+1284 
-1293 PVSSGATQIELEKLI
+1293 
-1308 APMKDEFEKFI
+1308 
-1319 SDKVNSV
+1319 
-1326 YSAPLIKVGNSYRP
+1326 
-1340 ITLSNVVEAMKSSSV
+1340 
-1355 SNKEST
+1355 
-1361 LFFGPGKVRA
+1361 
-1371 AAARQF
+1371 
-1377 DSIEDIQ
+1377 
-1384 GNRGLITDSQTV
+1384 
-1396 NGINAAANDKMS
+1396 
-1408 DFRDLAAR
+1408 
-1416 ENRGDEFSTFDRAM
+1416 
-1430 EALAKV
+1430 
-1436 ASQKSKPTPARMKSA
+1436 SA
-1451 LKKYGFEPSDETVK
+1451 L
-1465 LGVEILND
+1465 
-1473 IKRAM
+1473 
-1478 TDYFEAKP
+1478 
-1486 QRAVG
+1486 
-1491 ADEFRG
+1491 
-1497 AVVPEGTSETT
+1497 
-1508 IRRLEDAG
+1508 
-1516 LTVVRYSNED
+1516 
-1526 GARARAV
+1526 
-1533 QELTNRLNE
+1533 
-1542 KSGDILFQNE
+1542 
-1552 NAPRGIYTPGERV
+1552 RGIYTPGERV

-1572 DESTFIHE
+1572 NESTFIHE

-1588 LTDVAMKENAPD
+1588 LTDVAMKENAPA

-1610 DWFGVKDLEEW
+1610 DWFGVKDLDEW
-1621 RNLSIDEQRAAH
+1621 RSLSIDEQRAAH

-1698 AKQEAEAPTLD
+1698 ARKEIETPSLFG
-1709 SGMKSEE
+1709 GMEPEE
-1716 PTNPVVKAVQQTA
+1716 TPANPVVKAVQQTA
-1729 EQVIDQAPISED
+1729 ERVIDQAPISED
-1741 SKARIRETF
+1741 SKARIRETL
-1750 GINQPEQQIGENH
+1750 GINQPEQQTGENH
-1763 PHYGIP
+1763 PHYGVP

-1795 GREVSMGDY
+1795 GREVSMGEY
-1804 MREVEAGQKQE
+1804 MREVEAEQKQE
-1815 LDKANGV
+1815 LDKSNSI
-1822 SEAAQCMLRN
+1822 SEAAQCMYRN

>member
-22 GVATDMEPT
+22 SVAQDTEMT

-54 LSGVNELM
+54 LSGMNELM

-77 ALSDFKP
+77 AFSDFKP
-84 SQDQKEQVAERLR
+84 TQDQNEQVAKRLR

-127 LTGSSAKAIGYTVLT
+127 LTGSLAKAIGYTVLT

-169 VDASTARKAGAITG
+169 VDEATARKAGAITG
-183 TVNAVG
+183 TVNTVG
-189 MALPGAVGTSYVKS
+189 MALPGAIGTSYVKS
-203 MLFGGAVNP
+203 MLFGGLANP
-212 LTDISE
+212 ATDSIE

-223 FVLEN
+223 FVLDN

-246 GVSAAMGI
+246 GVSAGMGI

-267 ARYLEAE
+267 ARYEAAE
-274 AAAQPSL
+274 GAAQPSA
-281 PQTAEGQAAPA
+281 PQTPEGQGAPA
-292 VNLNKSVLDSIQNR
+292 TNMNKSVLDSIQNR

-315 QMEKIAAAPNFNLLR
+315 QMEKIASAPNFNLLR

-352 WGKRVGVS
+352 WGKRVDVS

-391 PQFTD
+391 PSFTD
-396 PTVVGARAI
+396 PTVTGARAI

-416 AYRQVKATKYRAN
+416 AYRQVKATKYRDD

-496 FTKDGEITQKSMDEF
+496 FTKDGEITRKSMDEF

-522 DSSGNALYDNIA
+522 DSNGNALYDNIA

-554 FIANSPEDQKIMN
+554 FITNSPEDKKIMN

-635 DILLSANPERLQE
+635 EVLLSANPERLQE

-658 QESGGDGFFGSVTKD
+658 QESGGESFFGSVNKD
-673 QVFETVKTEFDQ
+673 QVFETVKSEFDK
-685 REAAINSIKPSDV
+685 RDAAINSLQPSDV

-719 GDINKS
+719 GDVNRS

-746 EGVDPEVMDKEVSDF
+746 EGVDPEVMDKNVSDF
-761 VTRFVKKLVG
+761 VTRFVKELVG

-785 HGAFFE
+785 HDAFFE

-806 EYALRVQRGTENGD
+806 EYALRVERGVGIEK
-820 PDGFASMSPQD
+820 PEGFASMSPQD

-845 LKLWEQGKGSNN
+845 LRLWEQGEGSNK

-867 QIFGVSSAKQLSV
+867 QIFGASDRKGINTTKRQ
-880 SRRNFVHVLFGKD
+880 FVHVLLPKGKKLLGID
-893 EQSMGAKGKHGL
+893 GKHGL
-905 SHDDLRGLL
+905 KASELEGLL
-914 VAVQSPIAVFK
+914 VGIQQPIAVFK
-925 SSGINAKPGEK
+925 SATDGG
-936 AIVLLTE
+936 IVLITE
-943 LQKDGKNIVVPV
+943 LKRGDSPIIVPIHLTRNKDGDFQIVNFVAS
-955 HLTYSAKDGTVRISN
+955 TYEKERTSINK
-970 RIPSAYDKKNVKSW
+970 W
-984 VENGL
+984 VEKGL

-994 KEKGPAYLLRGNEPN
+994 KTKGPNVLPRDFGSNPHLSRSADVTKTSANDKTLNPSVRP
-1009 ARNQAHQVQDLATA
+1009 
-1023 ESHDPLDG
+1023 
-1031 AIVYQNEISVG
+1031 IVYQNETSIG
-1042 GFYQSAPADPLIT
+1042 DFYQS
-1055 VHNISEE
+1055 E
-1062 NLNKSLD
+1062 
-1069 LGGFAV
+1069 
-1075 PSLGITKQRTPYT
+1075 
-1088 DFGEISLIGTRDMI
+1088 
-1102 DPEKGT
+1102 
-1108 PVFSQDAYTARF
+1108 
-1120 PKPDWSNS
+1120 
-1128 LNTEKAKPLVKEIME
+1128 
-1143 AKKEVNEDGPS
+1143 
-1154 GYYYLQYEGDRDKA
+1154 
-1168 IKDLLTHASGMY
+1168 
-1180 LFIKHKG
+1180 
-1187 IPFTPIKQQA
+1187 
-1197 KKPSFA
+1197 
-1203 AGFVSDFVDNNG
+1203 
-1215 LDVSTVEEGSAAHKR
+1215 
-1230 ISDGVV
+1230 
-1236 EALREKLNEPTG
+1236 
-1248 LKGLRMRAYGD
+1248 
-1259 NIDAYEKTGFI
+1259 
-1270 PFKLIEEVKKFEVE
+1270 
-1284 RKKAEAGDA
+1284 
-1293 PVSSGATQIELEKLI
+1293 
-1308 APMKDEFEKFI
+1308 
-1319 SDKVNSV
+1319 
-1326 YSAPLIKVGNSYRP
+1326 
-1340 ITLSNVVEAMKSSSV
+1340 
-1355 SNKEST
+1355 
-1361 LFFGPGKVRA
+1361 
-1371 AAARQF
+1371 
-1377 DSIEDIQ
+1377 
-1384 GNRGLITDSQTV
+1384 
-1396 NGINAAANDKMS
+1396 
-1408 DFRDLAAR
+1408 
-1416 ENRGDEFSTFDRAM
+1416 
-1430 EALAKV
+1430 
-1436 ASQKSKPTPARMKSA
+1436 SA
-1451 LKKYGFEPSDETVK
+1451 L
-1465 LGVEILND
+1465 
-1473 IKRAM
+1473 
-1478 TDYFEAKP
+1478 
-1486 QRAVG
+1486 
-1491 ADEFRG
+1491 
-1497 AVVPEGTSETT
+1497 
-1508 IRRLEDAG
+1508 
-1516 LTVVRYSNED
+1516 
-1526 GARARAV
+1526 
-1533 QELTNRLNE
+1533 
-1542 KSGDILFQNE
+1542 
-1552 NAPRGIYTPGERV
+1552 RGIYTPGERV

-1572 DESTFIHE
+1572 NESTFIHE

-1588 LTDVAMKENAPD
+1588 LTDVAMKENAPA

-1621 RNLSIDEQRAAH
+1621 RSLSIDEQRAAH

-1677 EISPEVRAVYDRLL
+1677 EISPKVRAVYDRLL

-1698 AKQEAEAPTLD
+1698 AKREAETPALD
-1709 SGMKSEE
+1709 FGMKPGE
-1716 PTNPVVKAVQQTA
+1716 PTNPAVKTLQQTA
-1729 EQVIDQAPISED
+1729 ERMIDAAPIPEEG
-1741 SKARIRETF
+1741 KTKIKEML
-1750 GINQPEQQIGENH
+1750 GINQTEQQTGENH
-1763 PHYGIP
+1763 PRHKVMSDDEFVDSEFQKVLEDQPGLKIYDENGKEIDVAS
-1769 NEEQFMNQNLETSA
+1769 FMETTNQKAQELRRTAN
-1783 IDDPNAFIVLDD
+1783 
-1795 GREVSMGDY
+1795 SMG
-1804 MREVEAGQKQE
+1804 
-1815 LDKANGV
+1815 
-1822 SEAAQCMLRN
+1822 EAALCMWNQGGLE
-1832 GAFDDVF
+1832 DL

>member
-31 KPSAFQGTGEALQ
+31 KPSVFQGTGEALE
-44 KTLPYQFYQS
+44 KALPFSFYQS

-77 ALSDFKP
+77 AFSDFKP
-84 SQDQKEQVAERLR
+84 TQEQKEQVAARLR
-97 QDAKFARL
+97 DDAKFARL

-113 NPETTGQAAMMIHG
+113 SPETTGQAAMMIHG
-127 LTGSSAKAIGYTVLT
+127 LTGSLAKAIGYTVAT

-169 VDASTARKAGAITG
+169 VDASTARTAGAITG

-203 MLFGGAVNP
+203 MLFGGLANP
-212 LTDISE
+212 ATDSIE

-223 FVLEN
+223 FVLDN

-237 YDPFDPVNL
+237 YDPFDLANL
-246 GVSAAMGI
+246 GVSAGMGI

-267 ARYLEAE
+267 ARYEAAE
-274 AAAQPSL
+274 AAAQLSM
-281 PQTAEGQAAPA
+281 PQTPESQAAPA
-292 VNLNKSVLDSIQNR
+292 TNMNKGVLDSIQNR

-352 WGKRVGVS
+352 WGKRVDVS

-372 AVVDADDV
+372 AVVDAEEV

-391 PQFTD
+391 PSFTD
-396 PTVVGARAI
+396 PTVAGARAI

-416 AYRQVKATKYRAN
+416 AYRQVKATKYRAD
-429 LTQDSK
+429 LTKDSK
-435 EFGISKRQIKK
+435 EFGISKRLIKK

-554 FIANSPEDQKIMN
+554 FIADSPEDRKIMN

-658 QESGGDGFFGSVTKD
+658 QESGGAGFFEAVTKE
-673 QVFETVKTEFDQ
+673 QMFETVKSEFDK
-685 REAAINSIKPSDV
+685 RDAAINSLQPSDT
-698 DAAMELQHANV
+698 DAAMELQYANV
-709 IQNDQPVGTR
+709 IQDDQPVGKG
-719 GDINKS
+719 GDVNRS

-746 EGVDPEVMDKEVSDF
+746 EGVDPEVMDKNVSDF
-761 VTRFVKKLVG
+761 VTRFVKELVG

-785 HGAFFE
+785 HDAFFE
-791 TLGIRLGKSRKELEQ
+791 TLGIRLGRSRKELEQ
-806 EYALRVQRGTENGD
+806 EFGVRVQRRENLEN
-820 PDGFASMSPQD
+820 PEGFASMSPQD
-831 RLDILNRSREFDEQ
+831 KLDTLNRSREFDGQ
-845 LKLWEQGKGSNN
+845 LKLWEQGKGSNK

-867 QIFGVSSAKQLSV
+867 QIFGASDRKGINTTKRQ
-880 SRRNFVHVLFGKD
+880 FVHVLLPKGKKLLGID
-893 EQSMGAKGKHGL
+893 GKHGL
-905 SHDDLRGLL
+905 KASELEGLL
-914 VAVQSPIAVFK
+914 VGIQQPIAVFK
-925 SSGINAKPGEK
+925 SATDGG
-936 AIVLLTE
+936 IVLITE
-943 LQKDGKNIVVPV
+943 LKRGDSPIIVPIHLTRNKDGDFQIVNFVAS
-955 HLTYSAKDGTVRISN
+955 TYEKERTSINK
-970 RIPSAYDKKNVKSW
+970 W
-984 VENGL
+984 VEKGL

-994 KEKGPAYLLRGNEPN
+994 KTKGPNVLPRDFGSNPHLSRSADVTKTSANDKTLNPSVRP
-1009 ARNQAHQVQDLATA
+1009 
-1023 ESHDPLDG
+1023 
-1031 AIVYQNEISVG
+1031 IVYQNETSIG
-1042 GFYQSAPADPLIT
+1042 DLYQS
-1055 VHNISEE
+1055 E
-1062 NLNKSLD
+1062 
-1069 LGGFAV
+1069 
-1075 PSLGITKQRTPYT
+1075 
-1088 DFGEISLIGTRDMI
+1088 
-1102 DPEKGT
+1102 
-1108 PVFSQDAYTARF
+1108 
-1120 PKPDWSNS
+1120 
-1128 LNTEKAKPLVKEIME
+1128 
-1143 AKKEVNEDGPS
+1143 
-1154 GYYYLQYEGDRDKA
+1154 
-1168 IKDLLTHASGMY
+1168 
-1180 LFIKHKG
+1180 
-1187 IPFTPIKQQA
+1187 
-1197 KKPSFA
+1197 
-1203 AGFVSDFVDNNG
+1203 
-1215 LDVSTVEEGSAAHKR
+1215 
-1230 ISDGVV
+1230 
-1236 EALREKLNEPTG
+1236 
-1248 LKGLRMRAYGD
+1248 
-1259 NIDAYEKTGFI
+1259 
-1270 PFKLIEEVKKFEVE
+1270 
-1284 RKKAEAGDA
+1284 
-1293 PVSSGATQIELEKLI
+1293 
-1308 APMKDEFEKFI
+1308 
-1319 SDKVNSV
+1319 
-1326 YSAPLIKVGNSYRP
+1326 
-1340 ITLSNVVEAMKSSSV
+1340 
-1355 SNKEST
+1355 
-1361 LFFGPGKVRA
+1361 
-1371 AAARQF
+1371 
-1377 DSIEDIQ
+1377 
-1384 GNRGLITDSQTV
+1384 
-1396 NGINAAANDKMS
+1396 
-1408 DFRDLAAR
+1408 
-1416 ENRGDEFSTFDRAM
+1416 
-1430 EALAKV
+1430 
-1436 ASQKSKPTPARMKSA
+1436 SA
-1451 LKKYGFEPSDETVK
+1451 L
-1465 LGVEILND
+1465 
-1473 IKRAM
+1473 
-1478 TDYFEAKP
+1478 
-1486 QRAVG
+1486 
-1491 ADEFRG
+1491 
-1497 AVVPEGTSETT
+1497 
-1508 IRRLEDAG
+1508 
-1516 LTVVRYSNED
+1516 
-1526 GARARAV
+1526 
-1533 QELTNRLNE
+1533 
-1542 KSGDILFQNE
+1542 
-1552 NAPRGIYTPGERV
+1552 RGIYTPGERV

-1572 DESTFIHE
+1572 NESTFIHE

-1588 LTDVAMKENAPD
+1588 LTDVAMKENAPA

-1621 RNLSIDEQRAAH
+1621 RSLSIDEQRAAH

-1645 EGEAPSTALEKVFK
+1645 EGEAPSSALEKVFK

-1698 AKQEAEAPTLD
+1698 AKREAEALAFD
-1709 SGMKSEE
+1709 FDMKPEE
-1716 PTNPVVKAVQQTA
+1716 PTNPAVKTLQQTA
-1729 EQVIDQAPISED
+1729 EQMIDAAPIPEEG
-1741 SKARIRETF
+1741 KTKIKETL
-1750 GINQPEQQIGENH
+1750 GINQPEQQTGENH

-1769 NEEQFMNQNLETSA
+1769 DEEKFIDQNLETSA

-1804 MREVEAGQKQE
+1804 MREIESEQKQE
-1815 LDKANGV
+1815 LDRANSV
-1822 SEAAQCMLRN
+1822 SEAAQCMYRN

>member
-22 GVATDMEPT
+22 GVAKDMEPT
-31 KPSAFQGTGEALQ
+31 KPSAFQGTGEALE
-44 KTLPYQFYQS
+44 KTLPFSFYQS

-70 DLDNNED
+70 GLDNNED
-77 ALSDFKP
+77 AFSDFKP
-84 SQDQKEQVAERLR
+84 TQEQKEQVADRLR

-127 LTGSSAKAIGYTVLT
+127 LTGSLAKAIGYTVAT

-169 VDASTARKAGAITG
+169 VDASTARTAGAITG

-189 MALPGAVGTSYVKS
+189 MALPAAVGTSYVKS

-223 FVLEN
+223 FVLDN

-246 GVSAAMGI
+246 GVSAGMGI

-267 ARYLEAE
+267 ARYEAAE
-274 AAAQPSL
+274 AAAQPSA
-281 PQTAEGQAAPA
+281 PQTPEGQAAPTT
-292 VNLNKSVLDSIQNR
+292 NMNKSVLDSIQNR

-344 VPDDMNIL
+344 VPEDMNII
-352 WGKRVGVS
+352 WGKRVDVS

-391 PQFTD
+391 PGFTD
-396 PTVVGARAI
+396 PTVAGARAI

-416 AYRQVKATKYRAN
+416 AYRQVKATKYRAD
-429 LTQDSK
+429 LTQDAK

-446 MKNPILVR
+446 MRNPILVR

-496 FTKDGEITQKSMDEF
+496 FTKDGEITRKSMDEF

-522 DSSGNALYDNIA
+522 DSNGNALYDNIA

-554 FIANSPEDQKIMN
+554 FIADSPEDRKIMN

-658 QESGGDGFFGSVTKD
+658 QESGGAGFFEAVTKD
-673 QVFETVKTEFDQ
+673 QVFETVKSEFDQ
-685 REAAINSIKPSDV
+685 RDAAINSIKPSDV
-698 DAAMELQHANV
+698 DAAMELQSANV
-709 IQNDQPVGTR
+709 IQNDQPTGTR
-719 GDINKS
+719 GDVNKS
-725 IADEKKAAE
+725 LADERRAAE
-734 QIDNGERVEVSG
+734 QLDNGERVEVSG
-746 EGVDPEVMDKEVSDF
+746 EGVDPEVMDKEVSSF
-761 VTRFVKKLVG
+761 ITRFVRELVG
-771 AGAEKKVAEMGAKV
+771 AGAEQKVAEMGAKV
-785 HGAFFE
+785 LDAFYQ

-806 EYALRVQRGTENGD
+806 EYSLRVQRGEGQGNTEG
-820 PDGFASMSPQD
+820 A
-831 RLDILNRSREFDEQ
+831 L
-845 LKLWEQGKGSNN
+845 
-857 FNLGRPSWVL
+857 L
-867 QIFGVSSAKQLSV
+867 QSQ
-880 SRRNFVHVLFGKD
+880 
-893 EQSMGAKGKHGL
+893 
-905 SHDDLRGLL
+905 
-914 VAVQSPIAVFK
+914 
-925 SSGINAKPGEK
+925 
-936 AIVLLTE
+936 IV
-943 LQKDGKNIVVPV
+943 
-955 HLTYSAKDGTVRISN
+955 
-970 RIPSAYDKKNVKSW
+970 
-984 VENGL
+984 
-989 LLGYD
+989 
-994 KEKGPAYLLRGNEPN
+994 
-1009 ARNQAHQVQDLATA
+1009 
-1023 ESHDPLDG
+1023 
-1031 AIVYQNEISVG
+1031 
-1042 GFYQSAPADPLIT
+1042 DPLIT

-1069 LGGFAV
+1069 LGGFPA

-1102 DPEKGT
+1102 DPSTGT
-1108 PVFSQDAYTARF
+1108 PVFSQDAYTQTF
-1120 PKPDWSNS
+1120 PEPVWERS
-1128 LNTEKAKPLVKEIME
+1128 
-1143 AKKEVNEDGPS
+1143 VNEAGAKRFNEQVEAAAKES
-1154 GYYYLQYEGDRDKA
+1154 GFEDDPRRFTYSLRSEPDKNGVIKQLLVSKLGAYMFLKDKGIKVDMPDDPRRYGYALKDKA
-1168 IKDLLTHASGMY
+1168 
-1180 LFIKHKG
+1180 
-1187 IPFTPIKQQA
+1187 
-1197 KKPSFA
+1197 
-1203 AGFVSDFVDNNG
+1203 
-1215 LDVSTVEEGSAAHKR
+1215 
-1230 ISDGVV
+1230 
-1236 EALREKLNEPTG
+1236 NEF
-1248 LKGLRMRAYGD
+1248 R
-1259 NIDAYEKTGFI
+1259 
-1270 PFKLIEEVKKFEVE
+1270 
-1284 RKKAEAGDA
+1284 
-1293 PVSSGATQIELEKLI
+1293 
-1308 APMKDEFEKFI
+1308 DEFEAWAEKFAGQAF
-1319 SDKVNSV
+1319 D
-1326 YSAPLIKVGNSYRP
+1326 APMIEVKGKLKP
-1340 ITLSNVVEAMKSSSV
+1340 ITLENVVEAMRSNLV
-1355 SNKEST
+1355 RNKEST
-1361 LFFGPGKVRA
+1361 MTFGPGKIRA
-1371 AAARQF
+1371 AAAKQF
-1377 DSIEDIQ
+1377 DSLESLQ
-1384 GNRGLITDSQTV
+1384 ASRGQVTDSQTV
-1396 NGINAAANDKMS
+1396 NAQNAVANEKLET
-1408 DFRDLAAR
+1408 FRDRAT
-1416 ENRGDEFSTFDRAM
+1416 DEYSGRSYDAFDESM

-1436 ASQKSKPTPARMKSA
+1436 ASLKSKPTEARVRAA
-1451 LKKYGFEPSDETVK
+1451 LQKKGFNPSDETVK

-1473 IKRAM
+1473 IKKSM

-1497 AVVPEGTSETT
+1497 AVVPEGTNEAT
-1508 IRRLEDAG
+1508 IRRLEQAGITVAKYDAE
-1516 LTVVRYSNED
+1516 VE
-1526 GARARAV
+1526 GARAKV
-1533 QELTNRLNE
+1533 IQELTNRLNE

-1572 DESTFIHE
+1572 NESTFIHE

-1588 LTDVAMKENAPD
+1588 LTDVAMKENAPA

-1610 DWFGVKDLEEW
+1610 DWFGVKDLDEW

-1698 AKQEAEAPTLD
+1698 AKEEIDTPSLFG
-1709 SGMKSEE
+1709 GMEPEE
-1716 PTNPVVKAVQQTA
+1716 PPANPVVKAVQQTA

-1741 SKARIRETF
+1741 SKARIRETL
-1750 GINQPEQQIGENH
+1750 GINQPEPQTGENH
-1763 PHYGIP
+1763 QHYGIP
-1769 NEEQFMNQNLETSA
+1769 NEEQFMDQNLETSA
-1783 IDDPNAFIVLDD
+1783 ANDPNAFIVLDD

-1804 MREVEAGQKQE
+1804 MREIEAEQKQE
-1815 LDKANGV
+1815 LDRANSV

>member
-22 GVATDMEPT
+22 GVAKDMDPT
-31 KPSAFQGTGEALQ
+31 KPSAFQGTGEALE
-44 KTLPYQFYQS
+44 KALPFSFYQS

-77 ALSDFKP
+77 AFSDFKP
-84 SQDQKEQVAERLR
+84 TQEQKEQVAARLR
-97 QDAKFARL
+97 DDAKFARL

-127 LTGSSAKAIGYTVLT
+127 LTGSLAKAIGYTVAT

-169 VDASTARKAGAITG
+169 VDPSTARTAGAITG
-183 TVNAVG
+183 SVNAVG

-203 MLFGGAVNP
+203 ILFGGAVNP

-223 FVLEN
+223 FVLDN

-246 GVSAAMGI
+246 GVSAGMGI

-267 ARYLEAE
+267 ARYMEAE
-274 AAAQPSL
+274 AAAQPSA
-281 PQTAEGQAAPA
+281 PQTPEGQAAPT

-330 ESRSLDQGAPIIAY
+330 ESRSLDQGAPIIAS

-352 WGKRVGVS
+352 WGKRVDVS

-396 PTVVGARAI
+396 PTVAGARAI

-416 AYRQVKATKYRAN
+416 AYRQVKATKYRAD
-429 LTQDSK
+429 LTKDSK

-496 FTKDGEITQKSMDEF
+496 FTKDGEITRKSMDEF

-522 DSSGNALYDNIA
+522 DSNGNALYDNIA

-554 FIANSPEDQKIMN
+554 FIADSPEDRKIMN

-610 GKGHEKELTGSLM
+610 GTGHEKELTGSLM

-648 ILARFREVAE
+648 ILTRFREVAE
-658 QESGGDGFFGSVTKD
+658 QESGGAGFFEAVTKD
-673 QVFETVKTEFDQ
+673 QVFETVKSEFDK
-685 REAAINSIKPSDV
+685 RDAAINSLQPSDT
-698 DAAMELQHANV
+698 DAAMELQYANV
-709 IQNDQPVGTR
+709 IQDDQPVGKG
-719 GDINKS
+719 GDVNRS

-746 EGVDPEVMDKEVSDF
+746 EGVDPEVMDKNVSDF
-761 VTRFVKKLVG
+761 VTRFVKELVG

-785 HGAFFE
+785 HDAFFE
-791 TLGIRLGKSRKELEQ
+791 TLGIRLGRSRKELEQ
-806 EYALRVQRGTENGD
+806 EFGVRVQRRENLEN
-820 PDGFASMSPQD
+820 PEGFASMSPQD
-831 RLDILNRSREFDEQ
+831 KLDTLNRSREFDEQ
-845 LKLWEQGKGSNN
+845 LKRWEQGKGSNK

-867 QIFGVSSAKQLSV
+867 QIFGASDRKGINTTKRQ
-880 SRRNFVHVLFGKD
+880 FVHVLLPKGKKLFGID
-893 EQSMGAKGKHGL
+893 GKHGL
-905 SHDDLRGLL
+905 KASELEGLL
-914 VAVQSPIAVFK
+914 VGIQQPIAVFK
-925 SSGINAKPGEK
+925 SATDGG
-936 AIVLLTE
+936 IVLITE
-943 LQKDGKNIVVPV
+943 LKRGDSPIIVPIHLTRNKDGDFQIVNFVAS
-955 HLTYSAKDGTVRISN
+955 TYEKERTSINK
-970 RIPSAYDKKNVKSW
+970 W
-984 VENGL
+984 VEKGL

-994 KEKGPAYLLRGNEPN
+994 KTKGPNVLPRDFGSNPHLSRSADVTKTSANDKTLNPSVRP
-1009 ARNQAHQVQDLATA
+1009 
-1023 ESHDPLDG
+1023 
-1031 AIVYQNEISVG
+1031 IVYQNETSIG
-1042 GFYQSAPADPLIT
+1042 DLYQS
-1055 VHNISEE
+1055 E
-1062 NLNKSLD
+1062 
-1069 LGGFAV
+1069 
-1075 PSLGITKQRTPYT
+1075 
-1088 DFGEISLIGTRDMI
+1088 
-1102 DPEKGT
+1102 
-1108 PVFSQDAYTARF
+1108 
-1120 PKPDWSNS
+1120 
-1128 LNTEKAKPLVKEIME
+1128 
-1143 AKKEVNEDGPS
+1143 
-1154 GYYYLQYEGDRDKA
+1154 
-1168 IKDLLTHASGMY
+1168 
-1180 LFIKHKG
+1180 
-1187 IPFTPIKQQA
+1187 
-1197 KKPSFA
+1197 
-1203 AGFVSDFVDNNG
+1203 
-1215 LDVSTVEEGSAAHKR
+1215 
-1230 ISDGVV
+1230 
-1236 EALREKLNEPTG
+1236 
-1248 LKGLRMRAYGD
+1248 
-1259 NIDAYEKTGFI
+1259 
-1270 PFKLIEEVKKFEVE
+1270 
-1284 RKKAEAGDA
+1284 
-1293 PVSSGATQIELEKLI
+1293 
-1308 APMKDEFEKFI
+1308 
-1319 SDKVNSV
+1319 
-1326 YSAPLIKVGNSYRP
+1326 
-1340 ITLSNVVEAMKSSSV
+1340 
-1355 SNKEST
+1355 
-1361 LFFGPGKVRA
+1361 
-1371 AAARQF
+1371 
-1377 DSIEDIQ
+1377 
-1384 GNRGLITDSQTV
+1384 
-1396 NGINAAANDKMS
+1396 
-1408 DFRDLAAR
+1408 
-1416 ENRGDEFSTFDRAM
+1416 
-1430 EALAKV
+1430 
-1436 ASQKSKPTPARMKSA
+1436 SA
-1451 LKKYGFEPSDETVK
+1451 L
-1465 LGVEILND
+1465 
-1473 IKRAM
+1473 
-1478 TDYFEAKP
+1478 
-1486 QRAVG
+1486 
-1491 ADEFRG
+1491 
-1497 AVVPEGTSETT
+1497 
-1508 IRRLEDAG
+1508 
-1516 LTVVRYSNED
+1516 
-1526 GARARAV
+1526 
-1533 QELTNRLNE
+1533 
-1542 KSGDILFQNE
+1542 
-1552 NAPRGIYTPGERV
+1552 RGIYTPGERV

-1572 DESTFIHE
+1572 NESTFIHE

-1588 LTDVAMKENAPD
+1588 LTDVAMKENAPA

-1621 RNLSIDEQRAAH
+1621 RSLSIDEQRAAH

-1645 EGEAPSTALEKVFK
+1645 EGEAPSSALEKVFK

-1698 AKQEAEAPTLD
+1698 AKEEIDTPYLF
-1709 SGMKSEE
+1709 GMEPEE
-1716 PTNPVVKAVQQTA
+1716 PPANPVVKAVQQTA
-1729 EQVIDQAPISED
+1729 EQMIDAAPIPEEG
-1741 SKARIRETF
+1741 KAQIRETL
-1750 GINQPEQQIGENH
+1750 GIKQPEQQTGENH

-1769 NEEQFMNQNLETSA
+1769 NEEQFMDQNLETSA
-1783 IDDPNAFIVLDD
+1783 ANDPNAFIVLDD

-1804 MREVEAGQKQE
+1804 MREIEAEQKQE
-1815 LDKANGV
+1815 FDRANSV

>member
-22 GVATDMEPT
+22 GVATDMGPT
-31 KPSAFQGTGEALQ
+31 KPSAFQGTGEALE
-44 KTLPYQFYQS
+44 KALPFSFYQS

-77 ALSDFKP
+77 AFSDFKP
-84 SQDQKEQVAERLR
+84 AQEQKEQVADRLR

-127 LTGSSAKAIGYTVLT
+127 LTGSLAKAIGYTVAT

-169 VDASTARKAGAITG
+169 VDASTAKTAGAITG
-183 TVNAVG
+183 AVNTVG
-189 MALPGAVGTSYVKS
+189 MALPGAIGTSYLKS
-203 MLFGGAVNP
+203 MLFGGLANP
-212 LTDISE
+212 ATDSIE

-223 FVLEN
+223 FVLDN

-237 YDPFDPVNL
+237 YDPFDLANL
-246 GVSAAMGI
+246 GVSAGMGI

-267 ARYLEAE
+267 ARYEAAE
-274 AAAQPSL
+274 AAAQLSM
-281 PQTAEGQAAPA
+281 PQTPESQAAPA
-292 VNLNKSVLDSIQNR
+292 TNMNKGVLDSIQNR

-352 WGKRVGVS
+352 WGKRVDVS

-372 AVVDADDV
+372 AVVDADEV

-391 PQFTD
+391 PSFTD
-396 PTVVGARAI
+396 PTVAGARAI

-416 AYRQVKATKYRAN
+416 AYRQVKATKYRAD
-429 LTQDSK
+429 LTKDSK

-511 VKRTPD
+511 VRRTPD

-554 FIANSPEDQKIMN
+554 FIADSPEDRKIMN
-567 VLQSVATEVVR
+567 VLQSVGTEVVR

-597 DVFETRRE
+597 DVLETRRE

-658 QESGGDGFFGSVTKD
+658 QESGGAGFFEAVTKD
-673 QVFETVKTEFDQ
+673 QVFETVKSEFDK
-685 REAAINSIKPSDV
+685 RDAAINSLQPSDT
-698 DAAMELQHANV
+698 DAAMELQYANV
-709 IQNDQPVGTR
+709 IQDDQPVGKG
-719 GDINKS
+719 GDVNRS
-725 IADEKKAAE
+725 IADERKAAE

-746 EGVDPEVMDKEVSDF
+746 EGVDPEVMDKNVSDF
-761 VTRFVKKLVG
+761 VTRFVKELVG

-785 HGAFFE
+785 HDAFFE
-791 TLGIRLGKSRKELEQ
+791 TLGIRLGRSRKELEQ
-806 EYALRVQRGTENGD
+806 EFGVRVQRRENLEN
-820 PDGFASMSPQD
+820 PEGFASMSPQD
-831 RLDILNRSREFDEQ
+831 KLDTLNRSREFDEQ
-845 LKLWEQGKGSNN
+845 LKLWEQGKGSNK

-867 QIFGVSSAKQLSV
+867 QIFGASDRKGINTTKRQ
-880 SRRNFVHVLFGKD
+880 FVHVLLPKGKKLLGID
-893 EQSMGAKGKHGL
+893 GKHGL
-905 SHDDLRGLL
+905 KASELEGLL
-914 VAVQSPIAVFK
+914 VGIQQPIAVFK
-925 SSGINAKPGEK
+925 SATDGG
-936 AIVLLTE
+936 IVLITE
-943 LQKDGKNIVVPV
+943 LKRGDSPIIVPIHLTRNKDGDFQIVNFVAS
-955 HLTYSAKDGTVRISN
+955 TYEKERTSINK
-970 RIPSAYDKKNVKSW
+970 W
-984 VENGL
+984 VEKGL

-994 KEKGPAYLLRGNEPN
+994 KTKGPNVLPRDFGSNPHLSRSADVTKTSANDKTLNPSVRP
-1009 ARNQAHQVQDLATA
+1009 
-1023 ESHDPLDG
+1023 
-1031 AIVYQNEISVG
+1031 IVYQNETSIG
-1042 GFYQSAPADPLIT
+1042 DLYQS
-1055 VHNISEE
+1055 E
-1062 NLNKSLD
+1062 
-1069 LGGFAV
+1069 
-1075 PSLGITKQRTPYT
+1075 
-1088 DFGEISLIGTRDMI
+1088 
-1102 DPEKGT
+1102 
-1108 PVFSQDAYTARF
+1108 
-1120 PKPDWSNS
+1120 
-1128 LNTEKAKPLVKEIME
+1128 
-1143 AKKEVNEDGPS
+1143 
-1154 GYYYLQYEGDRDKA
+1154 
-1168 IKDLLTHASGMY
+1168 
-1180 LFIKHKG
+1180 
-1187 IPFTPIKQQA
+1187 
-1197 KKPSFA
+1197 
-1203 AGFVSDFVDNNG
+1203 
-1215 LDVSTVEEGSAAHKR
+1215 
-1230 ISDGVV
+1230 
-1236 EALREKLNEPTG
+1236 
-1248 LKGLRMRAYGD
+1248 
-1259 NIDAYEKTGFI
+1259 
-1270 PFKLIEEVKKFEVE
+1270 
-1284 RKKAEAGDA
+1284 
-1293 PVSSGATQIELEKLI
+1293 
-1308 APMKDEFEKFI
+1308 
-1319 SDKVNSV
+1319 
-1326 YSAPLIKVGNSYRP
+1326 
-1340 ITLSNVVEAMKSSSV
+1340 
-1355 SNKEST
+1355 
-1361 LFFGPGKVRA
+1361 
-1371 AAARQF
+1371 
-1377 DSIEDIQ
+1377 
-1384 GNRGLITDSQTV
+1384 
-1396 NGINAAANDKMS
+1396 
-1408 DFRDLAAR
+1408 
-1416 ENRGDEFSTFDRAM
+1416 
-1430 EALAKV
+1430 
-1436 ASQKSKPTPARMKSA
+1436 SA
-1451 LKKYGFEPSDETVK
+1451 L
-1465 LGVEILND
+1465 
-1473 IKRAM
+1473 
-1478 TDYFEAKP
+1478 
-1486 QRAVG
+1486 
-1491 ADEFRG
+1491 
-1497 AVVPEGTSETT
+1497 
-1508 IRRLEDAG
+1508 
-1516 LTVVRYSNED
+1516 
-1526 GARARAV
+1526 
-1533 QELTNRLNE
+1533 
-1542 KSGDILFQNE
+1542 
-1552 NAPRGIYTPGERV
+1552 RGIYTPGERV

-1572 DESTFIHE
+1572 NESTFIHE

-1588 LTDVAMKENAPD
+1588 LTDVAMKENAPA

-1621 RNLSIDEQRAAH
+1621 RSLSIDEQRAAH

-1645 EGEAPSTALEKVFK
+1645 EGEAPSSALEKVFK
-1659 AFKDWLTKIYKS
+1659 AFKDWLTKIYRS

-1677 EISPEVRAVYDRLL
+1677 EISPEVRAVYDRLF

-1698 AKQEAEAPTLD
+1698 AKREAEAPAFD
-1709 SGMKSEE
+1709 FDMKSEE
-1716 PTNPVVKAVQQTA
+1716 PTNPAVKTLQQTA
-1729 EQVIDQAPISED
+1729 EQMIDAAPIPEEG
-1741 SKARIRETF
+1741 KTKIKETL
-1750 GINQPEQQIGENH
+1750 GINQPEQQTGENH

-1769 NEEQFMNQNLETSA
+1769 DEEKFIDQNLETSA

-1804 MREVEAGQKQE
+1804 MREIESEQKQE
-1815 LDKANGV
+1815 LDRANSV
-1822 SEAAQCMLRN
+1822 SEAAQCMYRN

>member
-22 GVATDMEPT
+22 GVAKDMEPS
-31 KPSAFQGTGEALQ
+31 KPSAFQGTGEALE
-44 KTLPYQFYQS
+44 KALPFSFYQS

-77 ALSDFKP
+77 AFSDFKP
-84 SQDQKEQVAERLR
+84 TQEQKEQVAERLR

-113 NPETTGQAAMMIHG
+113 NPETTGQAAMMLHG
-127 LTGSSAKAIGYTVLT
+127 LTGSLAKAIGYTVAT

-169 VDASTARKAGAITG
+169 VDASIARTAGAITG
-183 TVNAVG
+183 SVNAVG

-203 MLFGGAVNP
+203 ILFGGAVNP

-223 FVLEN
+223 FVLDN

-246 GVSAAMGI
+246 GVSAGMGI

-267 ARYLEAE
+267 ARYLETE
-274 AAAQPSL
+274 AAAQPSA
-281 PQTAEGQAAPA
+281 PQTPEGQAAPTT
-292 VNLNKSVLDSIQNR
+292 NMNKSVLDSIQNR

-344 VPDDMNIL
+344 VPEDMNIL
-352 WGKRVGVS
+352 WGKRVDVS

-391 PQFTD
+391 AQFTD
-396 PTVVGARAI
+396 PTVAGARAI

-416 AYRQVKATKYRAN
+416 AYRQVKATKYRAD
-429 LTQDSK
+429 LTQDAK

-446 MKNPILVR
+446 MRNPILVR

-496 FTKDGEITQKSMDEF
+496 FTKDGEITRKSMDEF

-522 DSSGNALYDNIA
+522 DSNGNALYDNIA

-554 FIANSPEDQKIMN
+554 FIADSPEDRKIMN

-658 QESGGDGFFGSVTKD
+658 QESGGAGFFEAVTKD
-673 QVFETVKTEFDQ
+673 QVFETVKSEFDQ
-685 REAAINSIKPSDV
+685 REAAINAIKPSDV
-698 DAAMELQHANV
+698 DAAMELNSANV
-709 IQNDQPVGTR
+709 IQNDQPSGSR
-719 GDINKS
+719 GDVNKS

-734 QIDNGERVEVSG
+734 QIDNGEKVEVSG
-746 EGVDPEVMDKEVSDF
+746 EGVDPEVMDKNVSDF
-761 VTRFVKKLVG
+761 VTRFVKELVG

-785 HGAFFE
+785 LDAFYQ

-806 EYALRVQRGTENGD
+806 EYSLRVQRGEGQGNTEG
-820 PDGFASMSPQD
+820 A
-831 RLDILNRSREFDEQ
+831 L
-845 LKLWEQGKGSNN
+845 
-857 FNLGRPSWVL
+857 L
-867 QIFGVSSAKQLSV
+867 QSQ
-880 SRRNFVHVLFGKD
+880 
-893 EQSMGAKGKHGL
+893 
-905 SHDDLRGLL
+905 
-914 VAVQSPIAVFK
+914 
-925 SSGINAKPGEK
+925 
-936 AIVLLTE
+936 IV
-943 LQKDGKNIVVPV
+943 
-955 HLTYSAKDGTVRISN
+955 
-970 RIPSAYDKKNVKSW
+970 
-984 VENGL
+984 
-989 LLGYD
+989 
-994 KEKGPAYLLRGNEPN
+994 
-1009 ARNQAHQVQDLATA
+1009 
-1023 ESHDPLDG
+1023 
-1031 AIVYQNEISVG
+1031 
-1042 GFYQSAPADPLIT
+1042 DPLIT

-1069 LGGFAV
+1069 LGGFPA

-1102 DPEKGT
+1102 DPSNGT
-1108 PVFSQDAYTARF
+1108 PVFSQDAYTQTF
-1120 PKPDWSNS
+1120 PEPVWERS
-1128 LNTEKAKPLVKEIME
+1128 
-1143 AKKEVNEDGPS
+1143 VNEAGAKRFNEQVEAAAKES
-1154 GYYYLQYEGDRDKA
+1154 GFEDDPRRFTYSLRSEPDKNGVIKQLLVSKLGAYMFLKDKGIKVDMPDDPRRYGYALKDKA
-1168 IKDLLTHASGMY
+1168 
-1180 LFIKHKG
+1180 
-1187 IPFTPIKQQA
+1187 
-1197 KKPSFA
+1197 
-1203 AGFVSDFVDNNG
+1203 
-1215 LDVSTVEEGSAAHKR
+1215 
-1230 ISDGVV
+1230 
-1236 EALREKLNEPTG
+1236 NEF
-1248 LKGLRMRAYGD
+1248 R
-1259 NIDAYEKTGFI
+1259 
-1270 PFKLIEEVKKFEVE
+1270 
-1284 RKKAEAGDA
+1284 
-1293 PVSSGATQIELEKLI
+1293 
-1308 APMKDEFEKFI
+1308 DEFEAWAEKFAGQAF
-1319 SDKVNSV
+1319 D
-1326 YSAPLIKVGNSYRP
+1326 APMIEVKGKLKP
-1340 ITLSNVVEAMKSSSV
+1340 ITLENVVEAMRSNLV
-1355 SNKEST
+1355 RNKEST
-1361 LFFGPGKVRA
+1361 MTFGPGKIRA
-1371 AAARQF
+1371 AAAKQF
-1377 DSIEDIQ
+1377 DSLESLQ
-1384 GNRGLITDSQTV
+1384 ASRGQVTDSQTV
-1396 NGINAAANDKMS
+1396 NAQNAVANEKLET
-1408 DFRDLAAR
+1408 FRDRAT
-1416 ENRGDEFSTFDRAM
+1416 DEYSGRSYDAFDESM

-1436 ASQKSKPTPARMKSA
+1436 ASLKSKPTEARVRAA
-1451 LKKYGFEPSDETVK
+1451 LQKKGFNPSDETVK

-1473 IKRAM
+1473 IKKSM

-1497 AVVPEGTSETT
+1497 AVVPEGTSEAT
-1508 IRRLEDAG
+1508 IRRLEQAGITVAKYDAE
-1516 LTVVRYSNED
+1516 VE
-1526 GARARAV
+1526 GARAKV
-1533 QELTNRLNE
+1533 IQELTNRLNE

-1572 DESTFIHE
+1572 NESTFIHE

-1588 LTDVAMKENAPD
+1588 LTDVAMKENAPA

-1610 DWFGVKDLEEW
+1610 DWFGVKDLDEW

-1698 AKQEAEAPTLD
+1698 AKEEIDTPSLFG
-1709 SGMKSEE
+1709 GMEPEE
-1716 PTNPVVKAVQQTA
+1716 PPANPVVKAVQQTA

-1741 SKARIRETF
+1741 SKARIRETL
-1750 GINQPEQQIGENH
+1750 GINQPEPQTGENH

-1769 NEEQFMNQNLETSA
+1769 NEETFMDQNLETSA
-1783 IDDPNAFIVLDD
+1783 ANDPNAFIVLDD

-1804 MREVEAGQKQE
+1804 MREIEAEQRQE
-1815 LDKANGV
+1815 FDRANSV

>member
-22 GVATDMEPT
+22 GVAKDMEPT
-31 KPSAFQGTGEALQ
+31 KPSAFQGTGEALE
-44 KTLPYQFYQS
+44 KALPFSFYQS

-77 ALSDFKP
+77 AFSDFKP
-84 SQDQKEQVAERLR
+84 TQEQKEQVAERLR

-127 LTGSSAKAIGYTVLT
+127 LTGSLAKAIGYTVAT

-169 VDASTARKAGAITG
+169 VDAATARTAGAITG

-189 MALPGAVGTSYVKS
+189 LALPGAVGTSYVKS

-223 FVLEN
+223 FVLDN

-246 GVSAAMGI
+246 GVSAGMGI

-267 ARYLEAE
+267 ARYLETE
-274 AAAQPSL
+274 AAAQPSA
-281 PQTAEGQAAPA
+281 PQTPEGQAAPTT
-292 VNLNKSVLDSIQNR
+292 NMNKSVLDSIQNR

-344 VPDDMNIL
+344 VPEDMNIL
-352 WGKRVGVS
+352 WGKRVDVS

-391 PQFTD
+391 PGFTD
-396 PTVVGARAI
+396 PTVAGARAI

-416 AYRQVKATKYRAN
+416 AYRQVKATKYRAD

-496 FTKDGEITQKSMDEF
+496 FTKDGEITRKSMDEF
-511 VKRTPD
+511 VRRTPD

-522 DSSGNALYDNIA
+522 DSNGNALYDNIA

-554 FIANSPEDQKIMN
+554 FIADSPEDRKIMN

-610 GKGHEKELTGSLM
+610 GKGHEQELTGSLM

-658 QESGGDGFFGSVTKD
+658 QESGGAGFFEAVTKD
-673 QVFETVKTEFDQ
+673 QVFETVKSEFDQ
-685 REAAINSIKPSDV
+685 REAAINAIKPSDV
-698 DAAMELQHANV
+698 DAAMELNSANV
-709 IQNDQPVGTR
+709 IQNDQPSGTR
-719 GDINKS
+719 GDVNKS

-734 QIDNGERVEVSG
+734 QLDNGERVEVSG

-761 VTRFVKKLVG
+761 ITRFVKELVG

-785 HGAFFE
+785 LDAFYQ

-806 EYALRVQRGTENGD
+806 EYALRVQRGEKIDTPE
-820 PDGFASMSPQD
+820 GFASMSPQE
-831 RLDILNRSREFDEQ
+831 RLDTLNRSREFDEQ
-845 LKLWEQGKGSNN
+845 LKLWEQGKGTNK
-857 FNLGRPSWVL
+857 FNLGRPSWIL
-867 QIFGVSSAKQLSV
+867 QIFGASDRKGINTTKRQ
-880 SRRNFVHVLFGKD
+880 FIHVLLPKGKKLLGMD
-893 EQSMGAKGKHGL
+893 GKHGL
-905 SHDDLRGLL
+905 KASELKGLL
-914 VAVQSPIAVFK
+914 VGSQHPIAVFK
-925 SSGINAKPGEK
+925 SDTDGG
-936 AIVLLTE
+936 IVLITE
-943 LQKDGKNIVVPV
+943 LKRGDSPIIVPIHLTRNKDGDFQIINFVAS
-955 HLTYSAKDGTVRISN
+955 TYEKERSSINK
-970 RIPSAYDKKNVKSW
+970 W
-984 VENGL
+984 VEKGL

-994 KEKGPAYLLRGNEPN
+994 KTKGPNVLPRDFGSN
-1009 ARNQAHQVQDLATA
+1009 
-1023 ESHDPLDG
+1023 SHLSRSANVTKTSANDKTLNPSVRP
-1031 AIVYQNEISVG
+1031 IIYQNETSIG
-1042 GFYQSAPADPLIT
+1042 DMYQNA
-1055 VHNISEE
+1055 
-1062 NLNKSLD
+1062 
-1069 LGGFAV
+1069 
-1075 PSLGITKQRTPYT
+1075 GI
-1088 DFGEISLIGTRDMI
+1088 L
-1102 DPEKGT
+1102 
-1108 PVFSQDAYTARF
+1108 
-1120 PKPDWSNS
+1120 
-1128 LNTEKAKPLVKEIME
+1128 
-1143 AKKEVNEDGPS
+1143 
-1154 GYYYLQYEGDRDKA
+1154 
-1168 IKDLLTHASGMY
+1168 
-1180 LFIKHKG
+1180 
-1187 IPFTPIKQQA
+1187 
-1197 KKPSFA
+1197 
-1203 AGFVSDFVDNNG
+1203 
-1215 LDVSTVEEGSAAHKR
+1215 
-1230 ISDGVV
+1230 
-1236 EALREKLNEPTG
+1236 
-1248 LKGLRMRAYGD
+1248 
-1259 NIDAYEKTGFI
+1259 
-1270 PFKLIEEVKKFEVE
+1270 
-1284 RKKAEAGDA
+1284 
-1293 PVSSGATQIELEKLI
+1293 
-1308 APMKDEFEKFI
+1308 
-1319 SDKVNSV
+1319 
-1326 YSAPLIKVGNSYRP
+1326 
-1340 ITLSNVVEAMKSSSV
+1340 
-1355 SNKEST
+1355 
-1361 LFFGPGKVRA
+1361 
-1371 AAARQF
+1371 
-1377 DSIEDIQ
+1377 
-1384 GNRGLITDSQTV
+1384 
-1396 NGINAAANDKMS
+1396 
-1408 DFRDLAAR
+1408 
-1416 ENRGDEFSTFDRAM
+1416 
-1430 EALAKV
+1430 
-1436 ASQKSKPTPARMKSA
+1436 
-1451 LKKYGFEPSDETVK
+1451 
-1465 LGVEILND
+1465 
-1473 IKRAM
+1473 
-1478 TDYFEAKP
+1478 
-1486 QRAVG
+1486 
-1491 ADEFRG
+1491 
-1497 AVVPEGTSETT
+1497 
-1508 IRRLEDAG
+1508 
-1516 LTVVRYSNED
+1516 
-1526 GARARAV
+1526 
-1533 QELTNRLNE
+1533 
-1542 KSGDILFQNE
+1542 
-1552 NAPRGIYTPGERV
+1552 RGIYTPGERV

-1572 DESTFIHE
+1572 NESTFIHE

-1588 LTDVAMKENAPD
+1588 LTDVAMKENAPA

-1610 DWFGVKDLEEW
+1610 TWFGVKDLEEW
-1621 RNLSIDEQRAAH
+1621 RSLSIDEQRAAH

-1698 AKQEAEAPTLD
+1698 AKEEIDTPSLFG
-1709 SGMKSEE
+1709 GMELEE
-1716 PTNPVVKAVQQTA
+1716 PPANPVVKAVQQTA

-1741 SKARIRETF
+1741 SKARIRETL
-1750 GINQPEQQIGENH
+1750 GINQPEPQTGENH

-1769 NEEQFMNQNLETSA
+1769 NEEQFMDQNLETSA
-1783 IDDPNAFIVLDD
+1783 ANDPNAFIVLDD

-1804 MREVEAGQKQE
+1804 MREIEAEQKQE
-1815 LDKANGV
+1815 LDRANSV

>member
-22 GVATDMEPT
+22 SVAQDTEMT

-54 LSGVNELM
+54 LSGMNELM

-77 ALSDFKP
+77 AFSDFKP
-84 SQDQKEQVAERLR
+84 TQDQNEQVAKRLR

-127 LTGSSAKAIGYTVLT
+127 LTGSLAKAIGYTVLT

-169 VDASTARKAGAITG
+169 VDEATARKAGAITG
-183 TVNAVG
+183 TVNTVG
-189 MALPGAVGTSYVKS
+189 MALPGAIGTSYVKS
-203 MLFGGAVNP
+203 MLFGGLANP
-212 LTDISE
+212 ATDSIE

-223 FVLEN
+223 FVLDN

-246 GVSAAMGI
+246 GVSAGMGI

-267 ARYLEAE
+267 ARYEAAE
-274 AAAQPSL
+274 AAAQPSA
-281 PQTAEGQAAPA
+281 PQTPEGQAAPA
-292 VNLNKSVLDSIQNR
+292 TNMNKSVLDSIQNR

-315 QMEKIAAAPNFNLLR
+315 RMEKIAAAPNFNLLR

-344 VPDDMNIL
+344 VPEDMNIL
-352 WGKRVGVS
+352 WGKRVDVS
-360 ADPSSE
+360 VDPSSE

-391 PQFTD
+391 PSFTD
-396 PTVVGARAI
+396 PTVAGARAI

-416 AYRQVKATKYRAN
+416 AYRQVKATKYRAD

-496 FTKDGEITQKSMDEF
+496 FTRDGEITQKSMDEF

-522 DSSGNALYDNIA
+522 DSNGNALYDNIA

-554 FIANSPEDQKIMN
+554 FITNNPEDKKIMN

-658 QESGGDGFFGSVTKD
+658 QESGGESFFGSVNKD
-673 QVFETVKTEFDQ
+673 QVFETVKSEFDK
-685 REAAINSIKPSDV
+685 RDAAINSLQPSDV

-709 IQNDQPVGTR
+709 LQNDQPVGTR
-719 GDINKS
+719 GDVNRS

-734 QIDNGERVEVSG
+734 QLDNGEKVEVSG
-746 EGVDPEVMDKEVSDF
+746 EGVDPEVMDKEVSSF
-761 VTRFVKKLVG
+761 ITRFVKELVG
-771 AGAEKKVAEMGAKV
+771 AGAEQKVAEMGAKV
-785 HGAFFE
+785 HDAFFE

-806 EYALRVQRGTENGD
+806 EYEVRVQRGENLEN
-820 PDGFASMSPQD
+820 PEGFASMSPQD
-831 RLDILNRSREFDEQ
+831 KLETLNRSREFDEQ
-845 LKLWEQGKGSNN
+845 LKLWEQGKGSNK

-867 QIFGVSSAKQLSV
+867 QIFGASDRKGINTTKRQ
-880 SRRNFVHVLFGKD
+880 FVHVLLPKGKKLLGID
-893 EQSMGAKGKHGL
+893 GKHGL
-905 SHDDLRGLL
+905 KASELEGLL
-914 VAVQSPIAVFK
+914 VGIQQPIAVFK
-925 SSGINAKPGEK
+925 SATDGG
-936 AIVLLTE
+936 IVLITE
-943 LQKDGKNIVVPV
+943 LKRGDSPIIVPIHLTRNKDGDFQIVNFVAS
-955 HLTYSAKDGTVRISN
+955 TYEKERTSINK
-970 RIPSAYDKKNVKSW
+970 W
-984 VENGL
+984 VEKGL

-994 KEKGPAYLLRGNEPN
+994 KTKGPNVLPRDFGSNPHLSRSADVTKTSANDKTLNPSVRP
-1009 ARNQAHQVQDLATA
+1009 
-1023 ESHDPLDG
+1023 
-1031 AIVYQNEISVG
+1031 IVYQNETSIG
-1042 GFYQSAPADPLIT
+1042 DLYQS
-1055 VHNISEE
+1055 E
-1062 NLNKSLD
+1062 
-1069 LGGFAV
+1069 
-1075 PSLGITKQRTPYT
+1075 
-1088 DFGEISLIGTRDMI
+1088 
-1102 DPEKGT
+1102 
-1108 PVFSQDAYTARF
+1108 
-1120 PKPDWSNS
+1120 
-1128 LNTEKAKPLVKEIME
+1128 
-1143 AKKEVNEDGPS
+1143 
-1154 GYYYLQYEGDRDKA
+1154 
-1168 IKDLLTHASGMY
+1168 
-1180 LFIKHKG
+1180 
-1187 IPFTPIKQQA
+1187 
-1197 KKPSFA
+1197 
-1203 AGFVSDFVDNNG
+1203 
-1215 LDVSTVEEGSAAHKR
+1215 
-1230 ISDGVV
+1230 
-1236 EALREKLNEPTG
+1236 
-1248 LKGLRMRAYGD
+1248 
-1259 NIDAYEKTGFI
+1259 
-1270 PFKLIEEVKKFEVE
+1270 
-1284 RKKAEAGDA
+1284 
-1293 PVSSGATQIELEKLI
+1293 
-1308 APMKDEFEKFI
+1308 
-1319 SDKVNSV
+1319 
-1326 YSAPLIKVGNSYRP
+1326 
-1340 ITLSNVVEAMKSSSV
+1340 
-1355 SNKEST
+1355 
-1361 LFFGPGKVRA
+1361 
-1371 AAARQF
+1371 
-1377 DSIEDIQ
+1377 
-1384 GNRGLITDSQTV
+1384 
-1396 NGINAAANDKMS
+1396 
-1408 DFRDLAAR
+1408 
-1416 ENRGDEFSTFDRAM
+1416 
-1430 EALAKV
+1430 
-1436 ASQKSKPTPARMKSA
+1436 SA
-1451 LKKYGFEPSDETVK
+1451 L
-1465 LGVEILND
+1465 
-1473 IKRAM
+1473 
-1478 TDYFEAKP
+1478 
-1486 QRAVG
+1486 
-1491 ADEFRG
+1491 
-1497 AVVPEGTSETT
+1497 
-1508 IRRLEDAG
+1508 
-1516 LTVVRYSNED
+1516 
-1526 GARARAV
+1526 
-1533 QELTNRLNE
+1533 
-1542 KSGDILFQNE
+1542 
-1552 NAPRGIYTPGERV
+1552 RGIYTPGERV

-1572 DESTFIHE
+1572 NESTFIHE

-1588 LTDVAMKENAPD
+1588 LTDVAMKENAPA

-1610 DWFGVKDLEEW
+1610 DWFGVKDLDEW
-1621 RNLSIDEQRAAH
+1621 RSLSIDEQRAAH

-1698 AKQEAEAPTLD
+1698 ARKEIETPSLFG
-1709 SGMKSEE
+1709 GMEPEE
-1716 PTNPVVKAVQQTA
+1716 TPANPVVKAVQQTA
-1729 EQVIDQAPISED
+1729 ERVIDQAPISED
-1741 SKARIRETF
+1741 SKARIRETL
-1750 GINQPEQQIGENH
+1750 GINQPEQQTGENH
-1763 PHYGIP
+1763 PHYGVP

-1795 GREVSMGDY
+1795 GREVSMGEY
-1804 MREVEAGQKQE
+1804 MREVEAEQKQE
-1815 LDKANGV
+1815 LDKSNSI
-1822 SEAAQCMLRN
+1822 SEAAQCMYRN

>member
-22 GVATDMEPT
+22 SVAQDTEMT

-54 LSGVNELM
+54 LSGMNELM

-77 ALSDFKP
+77 AFSDFKP
-84 SQDQKEQVAERLR
+84 TQDQNEQVAKRLR

-127 LTGSSAKAIGYTVLT
+127 LTGSLAKAIGYTVLT

-169 VDASTARKAGAITG
+169 VDEATARKAGAITG
-183 TVNAVG
+183 TVNTVG
-189 MALPGAVGTSYVKS
+189 MALPGAIGTSYVKS
-203 MLFGGAVNP
+203 MLFGGLANP
-212 LTDISE
+212 ATDSIE

-223 FVLEN
+223 FVLDN

-246 GVSAAMGI
+246 GVSAGMGI

-267 ARYLEAE
+267 ARYEAAE
-274 AAAQPSL
+274 AAAQPSA
-281 PQTAEGQAAPA
+281 PQTPEGQAAPA
-292 VNLNKSVLDSIQNR
+292 TNMNKSVLDSIQNR

-344 VPDDMNIL
+344 VPEDMNIL
-352 WGKRVGVS
+352 WGKRVDVS
-360 ADPSSE
+360 VDPSSE

-391 PQFTD
+391 PSFTD
-396 PTVVGARAI
+396 PTVAGARAI

-416 AYRQVKATKYRAN
+416 AYRQVKATKYRAD

-496 FTKDGEITQKSMDEF
+496 FTRDGEITQKSMDEF

-522 DSSGNALYDNIA
+522 DSNGNALYDNIA

-554 FIANSPEDQKIMN
+554 FITNNPEDKKIMN

-658 QESGGDGFFGSVTKD
+658 QESGGESFFGSVNKD
-673 QVFETVKTEFDQ
+673 QVFETVKSEFDK
-685 REAAINSIKPSDV
+685 RDAAINSLQPSDV

-709 IQNDQPVGTR
+709 LQNDQPVGTR
-719 GDINKS
+719 GDVNRS

-734 QIDNGERVEVSG
+734 QLDNGEKVEVSG
-746 EGVDPEVMDKEVSDF
+746 EGVDPEVMDKEVSSF
-761 VTRFVKKLVG
+761 ITRFVKELVG
-771 AGAEKKVAEMGAKV
+771 AGAEQKVAEMGAKV
-785 HGAFFE
+785 HDAFFE
-791 TLGIRLGKSRKELEQ
+791 TLGIRPGKSRKELEQ
-806 EYALRVQRGTENGD
+806 EYEVRVQRGENLEN
-820 PDGFASMSPQD
+820 PEGFASMSPQD
-831 RLDILNRSREFDEQ
+831 KLETLNRSREFDEQ
-845 LKLWEQGKGSNN
+845 LKLWEQGKGSNK

-867 QIFGVSSAKQLSV
+867 QIFGASDRKGINTTKRQ
-880 SRRNFVHVLFGKD
+880 FVHVLLPKGKKLLGID
-893 EQSMGAKGKHGL
+893 GKHGL
-905 SHDDLRGLL
+905 KASELEGLL
-914 VAVQSPIAVFK
+914 VGIQQPIAVFK
-925 SSGINAKPGEK
+925 SATDGGIAL
-936 AIVLLTE
+936 ITE
-943 LQKDGKNIVVPV
+943 LKRGDSPIIVPIHLTRNKDGDFQIVNFVAS
-955 HLTYSAKDGTVRISN
+955 TYEKERTSINK
-970 RIPSAYDKKNVKSW
+970 W
-984 VENGL
+984 VEKGL

-994 KEKGPAYLLRGNEPN
+994 KTKGPNVLPRDFGSNPHLSRSADVTKTSANDKTLNPSVRP
-1009 ARNQAHQVQDLATA
+1009 
-1023 ESHDPLDG
+1023 
-1031 AIVYQNEISVG
+1031 IVYQNETSIG
-1042 GFYQSAPADPLIT
+1042 DLYQS
-1055 VHNISEE
+1055 E
-1062 NLNKSLD
+1062 
-1069 LGGFAV
+1069 
-1075 PSLGITKQRTPYT
+1075 
-1088 DFGEISLIGTRDMI
+1088 
-1102 DPEKGT
+1102 
-1108 PVFSQDAYTARF
+1108 
-1120 PKPDWSNS
+1120 
-1128 LNTEKAKPLVKEIME
+1128 
-1143 AKKEVNEDGPS
+1143 
-1154 GYYYLQYEGDRDKA
+1154 
-1168 IKDLLTHASGMY
+1168 
-1180 LFIKHKG
+1180 
-1187 IPFTPIKQQA
+1187 
-1197 KKPSFA
+1197 
-1203 AGFVSDFVDNNG
+1203 
-1215 LDVSTVEEGSAAHKR
+1215 
-1230 ISDGVV
+1230 
-1236 EALREKLNEPTG
+1236 
-1248 LKGLRMRAYGD
+1248 
-1259 NIDAYEKTGFI
+1259 
-1270 PFKLIEEVKKFEVE
+1270 
-1284 RKKAEAGDA
+1284 
-1293 PVSSGATQIELEKLI
+1293 
-1308 APMKDEFEKFI
+1308 
-1319 SDKVNSV
+1319 
-1326 YSAPLIKVGNSYRP
+1326 
-1340 ITLSNVVEAMKSSSV
+1340 
-1355 SNKEST
+1355 
-1361 LFFGPGKVRA
+1361 
-1371 AAARQF
+1371 
-1377 DSIEDIQ
+1377 
-1384 GNRGLITDSQTV
+1384 
-1396 NGINAAANDKMS
+1396 
-1408 DFRDLAAR
+1408 
-1416 ENRGDEFSTFDRAM
+1416 
-1430 EALAKV
+1430 
-1436 ASQKSKPTPARMKSA
+1436 SA
-1451 LKKYGFEPSDETVK
+1451 L
-1465 LGVEILND
+1465 
-1473 IKRAM
+1473 
-1478 TDYFEAKP
+1478 
-1486 QRAVG
+1486 
-1491 ADEFRG
+1491 
-1497 AVVPEGTSETT
+1497 
-1508 IRRLEDAG
+1508 
-1516 LTVVRYSNED
+1516 
-1526 GARARAV
+1526 
-1533 QELTNRLNE
+1533 
-1542 KSGDILFQNE
+1542 
-1552 NAPRGIYTPGERV
+1552 RGIYTPGERV

-1572 DESTFIHE
+1572 NESTFIHE

-1588 LTDVAMKENAPD
+1588 LTDVAMKENAPA

-1610 DWFGVKDLEEW
+1610 DWFGVKDLDEW
-1621 RNLSIDEQRAAH
+1621 RSLSIDEQRAAH

-1698 AKQEAEAPTLD
+1698 ARKEIETPSLFG
-1709 SGMKSEE
+1709 GMEPEE
-1716 PTNPVVKAVQQTA
+1716 TPANPVVKAVQQTA
-1729 EQVIDQAPISED
+1729 ERVIDQAPISED
-1741 SKARIRETF
+1741 SKARIRETL
-1750 GINQPEQQIGENH
+1750 GINQPEQQTGENH
-1763 PHYGIP
+1763 PHYGVP

-1795 GREVSMGDY
+1795 GREVSMGEY
-1804 MREVEAGQKQE
+1804 MREVEAEQKQE
-1815 LDKANGV
+1815 LDKSNSI
-1822 SEAAQCMLRN
+1822 SEAAQCMYRN

>member
-22 GVATDMEPT
+22 GVAKDMEPT
-31 KPSAFQGTGEALQ
+31 KPSAFQGTGDALE
-44 KTLPYQFYQS
+44 KALPFSFYQS

-70 DLDNNED
+70 GLDNNED
-77 ALSDFKP
+77 AFSDFKP
-84 SQDQKEQVAERLR
+84 TQEQKEQVADRLR

-113 NPETTGQAAMMIHG
+113 NPETTGQAAMMLHG
-127 LTGSSAKAIGYTVLT
+127 LTGSLAKAIGYTVAT

-169 VDASTARKAGAITG
+169 VDASIARTAGAITG
-183 TVNAVG
+183 SVNAVG

-203 MLFGGAVNP
+203 ILFGGAVNP

-223 FVLEN
+223 FVLDN

-246 GVSAAMGI
+246 GVSAGMGI

-267 ARYLEAE
+267 ARYLETE
-274 AAAQPSL
+274 AATQPSA
-281 PQTAEGQAAPA
+281 PQTPEGQTAPTTI
-292 VNLNKSVLDSIQNR
+292 LNKSVLDSIQNR

-344 VPDDMNIL
+344 VPEDMNIL
-352 WGKRVGVS
+352 WGKRVDVS

-391 PQFTD
+391 AQFTD
-396 PTVVGARAI
+396 PTVAGARAI

-416 AYRQVKATKYRAN
+416 AYRQVKATKYRAD
-429 LTQDSK
+429 LTQDAK

-446 MKNPILVR
+446 MRNPILVR

-496 FTKDGEITQKSMDEF
+496 FTKDGEITRKSMDEF

-522 DSSGNALYDNIA
+522 DSNGNALYDNIA

-554 FIANSPEDQKIMN
+554 FIADSPEDRKIMN

-658 QESGGDGFFGSVTKD
+658 QESGGAGFFEAVTKD
-673 QVFETVKTEFDQ
+673 QVFETVKSEFDQ
-685 REAAINSIKPSDV
+685 REAAINAIKPSDV
-698 DAAMELQHANV
+698 DAAMELNSANV
-709 IQNDQPVGTR
+709 IQNDQPSGTR
-719 GDINKS
+719 GDVNKS

-734 QIDNGERVEVSG
+734 QIDNGEKVEVSG
-746 EGVDPEVMDKEVSDF
+746 EGVDPEVMDKNVSDF
-761 VTRFVKKLVG
+761 ITRFVKELVG

-785 HGAFFE
+785 LDAFYQ

-806 EYALRVQRGTENGD
+806 EYALRVQRGEKIDTPE
-820 PDGFASMSPQD
+820 GFASMSPQE
-831 RLDILNRSREFDEQ
+831 RLDTLNRSREFDEQ
-845 LKLWEQGKGSNN
+845 LKLWEQGKGTNK

-867 QIFGVSSAKQLSV
+867 QIFGASDRKGINTTKRQ
-880 SRRNFVHVLFGKD
+880 FIHVLLPKGKKLLGMD
-893 EQSMGAKGKHGL
+893 GKHGL
-905 SHDDLRGLL
+905 KASELKGLL
-914 VAVQSPIAVFK
+914 VGIQHPIAVFK
-925 SSGINAKPGEK
+925 SDTDGG
-936 AIVLLTE
+936 IVLITE
-943 LQKDGKNIVVPV
+943 LKRGDSPIIVPIHLTRNKDGDFQIINFVAS
-955 HLTYSAKDGTVRISN
+955 TYEKERSSINK
-970 RIPSAYDKKNVKSW
+970 W
-984 VENGL
+984 VEKGL

-994 KEKGPAYLLRGNEPN
+994 KTKGPNVLPRDFGSN
-1009 ARNQAHQVQDLATA
+1009 
-1023 ESHDPLDG
+1023 SHLSRSANVTKTSANDKTLNPSVRP
-1031 AIVYQNEISVG
+1031 IIYQNETSIG
-1042 GFYQSAPADPLIT
+1042 DMYQNA
-1055 VHNISEE
+1055 
-1062 NLNKSLD
+1062 
-1069 LGGFAV
+1069 
-1075 PSLGITKQRTPYT
+1075 GI
-1088 DFGEISLIGTRDMI
+1088 L
-1102 DPEKGT
+1102 
-1108 PVFSQDAYTARF
+1108 
-1120 PKPDWSNS
+1120 
-1128 LNTEKAKPLVKEIME
+1128 
-1143 AKKEVNEDGPS
+1143 
-1154 GYYYLQYEGDRDKA
+1154 
-1168 IKDLLTHASGMY
+1168 
-1180 LFIKHKG
+1180 
-1187 IPFTPIKQQA
+1187 
-1197 KKPSFA
+1197 
-1203 AGFVSDFVDNNG
+1203 
-1215 LDVSTVEEGSAAHKR
+1215 
-1230 ISDGVV
+1230 
-1236 EALREKLNEPTG
+1236 
-1248 LKGLRMRAYGD
+1248 
-1259 NIDAYEKTGFI
+1259 
-1270 PFKLIEEVKKFEVE
+1270 
-1284 RKKAEAGDA
+1284 
-1293 PVSSGATQIELEKLI
+1293 
-1308 APMKDEFEKFI
+1308 
-1319 SDKVNSV
+1319 
-1326 YSAPLIKVGNSYRP
+1326 
-1340 ITLSNVVEAMKSSSV
+1340 
-1355 SNKEST
+1355 
-1361 LFFGPGKVRA
+1361 
-1371 AAARQF
+1371 
-1377 DSIEDIQ
+1377 
-1384 GNRGLITDSQTV
+1384 
-1396 NGINAAANDKMS
+1396 
-1408 DFRDLAAR
+1408 
-1416 ENRGDEFSTFDRAM
+1416 
-1430 EALAKV
+1430 
-1436 ASQKSKPTPARMKSA
+1436 
-1451 LKKYGFEPSDETVK
+1451 
-1465 LGVEILND
+1465 
-1473 IKRAM
+1473 
-1478 TDYFEAKP
+1478 
-1486 QRAVG
+1486 
-1491 ADEFRG
+1491 
-1497 AVVPEGTSETT
+1497 
-1508 IRRLEDAG
+1508 
-1516 LTVVRYSNED
+1516 
-1526 GARARAV
+1526 
-1533 QELTNRLNE
+1533 
-1542 KSGDILFQNE
+1542 
-1552 NAPRGIYTPGERV
+1552 RGIYTPGERV

-1572 DESTFIHE
+1572 NESTFIHE

-1588 LTDVAMKENAPD
+1588 LTDVAMKNDAPA

-1610 DWFGVKDLEEW
+1610 DWFGVKDLDEW

-1698 AKQEAEAPTLD
+1698 AKEEIDTPSLFG
-1709 SGMKSEE
+1709 GMEPEE
-1716 PTNPVVKAVQQTA
+1716 PPANPVVKAVQQTA

-1741 SKARIRETF
+1741 SKARIRETL
-1750 GINQPEQQIGENH
+1750 GINQPEPQTGENH

-1769 NEEQFMNQNLETSA
+1769 NEERFMDQNLETSA
-1783 IDDPNAFIVLDD
+1783 ANDPNAFIVLDD

-1804 MREVEAGQKQE
+1804 MREIEAEQRQE
-1815 LDKANGV
+1815 FDRANSV

>member
-22 GVATDMEPT
+22 SVAQDTEMT

-54 LSGVNELM
+54 LSGMNELM

-77 ALSDFKP
+77 AFSDFKP
-84 SQDQKEQVAERLR
+84 TQDQNEQVAKRLR

-127 LTGSSAKAIGYTVLT
+127 LTGSLAKAIGYTVLT

-169 VDASTARKAGAITG
+169 VDEATARKAGAITG
-183 TVNAVG
+183 TVNTVG
-189 MALPGAVGTSYVKS
+189 MALPGAIGTSYVKS
-203 MLFGGAVNP
+203 MLFGGLANP
-212 LTDISE
+212 ATDSIE

-223 FVLEN
+223 FVLDN

-246 GVSAAMGI
+246 GVSAGMGI

-267 ARYLEAE
+267 ARYEAAE
-274 AAAQPSL
+274 AAAQPSA
-281 PQTAEGQAAPA
+281 PQTPEGQAAPA
-292 VNLNKSVLDSIQNR
+292 TNMNKSVLDSIQNR

-344 VPDDMNIL
+344 VPEDMNIL
-352 WGKRVGVS
+352 WGKRVDVS
-360 ADPSSE
+360 VDPSSE

-391 PQFTD
+391 PSFTD
-396 PTVVGARAI
+396 PTVAGARAI

-416 AYRQVKATKYRAN
+416 AYRQVKATKYRAD

-446 MKNPILVR
+446 MKNPILVG

-496 FTKDGEITQKSMDEF
+496 FTRDGEITQKSMDEF

-522 DSSGNALYDNIA
+522 DSNGNALYDNIA

-554 FIANSPEDQKIMN
+554 FITNNPEDKKIMN

-578 LKKIKGELDFS
+578 L
-589 PDLLEAVA
+589 
-597 DVFETRRE
+597 
-605 AKKIN
+605 KKIN

-658 QESGGDGFFGSVTKD
+658 QESGGESFFGSVNKD
-673 QVFETVKTEFDQ
+673 QVFETVKSEFDK
-685 REAAINSIKPSDV
+685 RDAAINSLQPSDV

-709 IQNDQPVGTR
+709 LQNDQPVGTR
-719 GDINKS
+719 GDVNRS

-734 QIDNGERVEVSG
+734 QLDNGEKVEVSG
-746 EGVDPEVMDKEVSDF
+746 EGVDPEVMDKEVSSF
-761 VTRFVKKLVG
+761 ITRFVKELVG
-771 AGAEKKVAEMGAKV
+771 AGAEQKVAEMGAKV
-785 HGAFFE
+785 HDAFFE

-806 EYALRVQRGTENGD
+806 EYEVRVQRGENLEN
-820 PDGFASMSPQD
+820 PEGFASMSPQD
-831 RLDILNRSREFDEQ
+831 KLETLNRSREFDEQ
-845 LKLWEQGKGSNN
+845 LKLWEQGKGSNK

-867 QIFGVSSAKQLSV
+867 QIFGASDRKGINTTKRQ
-880 SRRNFVHVLFGKD
+880 FVHVLLPKGKKLLGID
-893 EQSMGAKGKHGL
+893 GKHGL
-905 SHDDLRGLL
+905 KASELEGLL
-914 VAVQSPIAVFK
+914 VGIQQPIAVFK
-925 SSGINAKPGEK
+925 SATDGG
-936 AIVLLTE
+936 IVLITE
-943 LQKDGKNIVVPV
+943 LKRGDSPIIVPIHLTRNKDGDFQIVNFVAS
-955 HLTYSAKDGTVRISN
+955 TYEKERTSINK
-970 RIPSAYDKKNVKSW
+970 W
-984 VENGL
+984 VEKGL

-994 KEKGPAYLLRGNEPN
+994 KTKGPNVLPRDFGSNPHLSRSADVTKTSANDKTLNPSVRP
-1009 ARNQAHQVQDLATA
+1009 
-1023 ESHDPLDG
+1023 
-1031 AIVYQNEISVG
+1031 IVYQNETSIG
-1042 GFYQSAPADPLIT
+1042 DLYQS
-1055 VHNISEE
+1055 E
-1062 NLNKSLD
+1062 
-1069 LGGFAV
+1069 
-1075 PSLGITKQRTPYT
+1075 
-1088 DFGEISLIGTRDMI
+1088 
-1102 DPEKGT
+1102 
-1108 PVFSQDAYTARF
+1108 
-1120 PKPDWSNS
+1120 
-1128 LNTEKAKPLVKEIME
+1128 
-1143 AKKEVNEDGPS
+1143 
-1154 GYYYLQYEGDRDKA
+1154 
-1168 IKDLLTHASGMY
+1168 
-1180 LFIKHKG
+1180 
-1187 IPFTPIKQQA
+1187 
-1197 KKPSFA
+1197 
-1203 AGFVSDFVDNNG
+1203 
-1215 LDVSTVEEGSAAHKR
+1215 
-1230 ISDGVV
+1230 
-1236 EALREKLNEPTG
+1236 
-1248 LKGLRMRAYGD
+1248 
-1259 NIDAYEKTGFI
+1259 
-1270 PFKLIEEVKKFEVE
+1270 
-1284 RKKAEAGDA
+1284 
-1293 PVSSGATQIELEKLI
+1293 
-1308 APMKDEFEKFI
+1308 
-1319 SDKVNSV
+1319 
-1326 YSAPLIKVGNSYRP
+1326 
-1340 ITLSNVVEAMKSSSV
+1340 
-1355 SNKEST
+1355 
-1361 LFFGPGKVRA
+1361 
-1371 AAARQF
+1371 
-1377 DSIEDIQ
+1377 
-1384 GNRGLITDSQTV
+1384 
-1396 NGINAAANDKMS
+1396 
-1408 DFRDLAAR
+1408 
-1416 ENRGDEFSTFDRAM
+1416 
-1430 EALAKV
+1430 
-1436 ASQKSKPTPARMKSA
+1436 SA
-1451 LKKYGFEPSDETVK
+1451 L
-1465 LGVEILND
+1465 
-1473 IKRAM
+1473 
-1478 TDYFEAKP
+1478 
-1486 QRAVG
+1486 
-1491 ADEFRG
+1491 
-1497 AVVPEGTSETT
+1497 
-1508 IRRLEDAG
+1508 
-1516 LTVVRYSNED
+1516 
-1526 GARARAV
+1526 
-1533 QELTNRLNE
+1533 
-1542 KSGDILFQNE
+1542 
-1552 NAPRGIYTPGERV
+1552 RGIYTPGERV

-1572 DESTFIHE
+1572 NESTFIHE

-1588 LTDVAMKENAPD
+1588 LTDVAMKENAPA

-1610 DWFGVKDLEEW
+1610 DWFGVKDLDEW
-1621 RNLSIDEQRAAH
+1621 RSLSIDEQRAAH

-1698 AKQEAEAPTLD
+1698 AKEEIDTPSLFG
-1709 SGMKSEE
+1709 GMEPEE
-1716 PTNPVVKAVQQTA
+1716 PPANPVVKAVQQTA
-1729 EQVIDQAPISED
+1729 EQMIDAAPIPEEG
-1741 SKARIRETF
+1741 KAQIRETL
-1750 GINQPEQQIGENH
+1750 GIKQPEQQTGENH

-1769 NEEQFMNQNLETSA
+1769 NEEQFMDQNLETSA
-1783 IDDPNAFIVLDD
+1783 ANDPNAFIVLDD

-1804 MREVEAGQKQE
+1804 MREIEAEQKQE
-1815 LDKANGV
+1815 LDRANSV

>member
-31 KPSAFQGTGEALQ
+31 KPSAFQGTGEALE
-44 KTLPYQFYQS
+44 KALPFSFYQS

-77 ALSDFKP
+77 AFSDFKP
-84 SQDQKEQVAERLR
+84 TQEQKEQVAARLR
-97 QDAKFARL
+97 DDAKFARL

-127 LTGSSAKAIGYTVLT
+127 LTGSLAKAIGYTVAT

-169 VDASTARKAGAITG
+169 VDASTARTAGAITG

-223 FVLEN
+223 FVLDN

-246 GVSAAMGI
+246 GVSAGMGI

-267 ARYLEAE
+267 ARYEAAE
-274 AAAQPSL
+274 AAAQPSA
-281 PQTAEGQAAPA
+281 PQTPEGQAAPTT
-292 VNLNKSVLDSIQNR
+292 NMNKSVLDSIQNR

-344 VPDDMNIL
+344 VPEDMNIL
-352 WGKRVGVS
+352 WGKRVDVS

-391 PQFTD
+391 PGFTD
-396 PTVVGARAI
+396 PTVAGARAI

-416 AYRQVKATKYRAN
+416 AYRQVKATKYRAD

-435 EFGISKRQIKK
+435 EFGISKRLIKK

-554 FIANSPEDQKIMN
+554 FIADSPEDRKIMN

-658 QESGGDGFFGSVTKD
+658 QESGGAGFFEAVTKE
-673 QVFETVKTEFDQ
+673 QMFETVKSEFDK
-685 REAAINSIKPSDV
+685 RDAAINSLQPSDT
-698 DAAMELQHANV
+698 DAAMELQYANV
-709 IQNDQPVGTR
+709 IQDDQPVGKG
-719 GDINKS
+719 GDVNRS

-746 EGVDPEVMDKEVSDF
+746 EGVDPEVMDKNVSDF
-761 VTRFVKKLVG
+761 VTRFVKELVG

-785 HGAFFE
+785 HDAFFE
-791 TLGIRLGKSRKELEQ
+791 TLGIRLGRSRKELEQ
-806 EYALRVQRGTENGD
+806 EFGVRVQRRENLEN
-820 PDGFASMSPQD
+820 PEGFASMSPQD
-831 RLDILNRSREFDEQ
+831 KLDTLNRSREFDGQ
-845 LKLWEQGKGSNN
+845 LKLWEQGKGSNK

-867 QIFGVSSAKQLSV
+867 QIFGASDRKGINTTKRQ
-880 SRRNFVHVLFGKD
+880 FVHVLLPKGKKLLGID
-893 EQSMGAKGKHGL
+893 GKHGL
-905 SHDDLRGLL
+905 KASELEGLL
-914 VAVQSPIAVFK
+914 VGIQQPIAVFK
-925 SSGINAKPGEK
+925 SATDGG
-936 AIVLLTE
+936 IVLITE
-943 LQKDGKNIVVPV
+943 LKRGDSPIIVPIHLTRNKDGDFQIVNFVAS
-955 HLTYSAKDGTVRISN
+955 TYEKERTSINK
-970 RIPSAYDKKNVKSW
+970 W
-984 VENGL
+984 VEKGL

-994 KEKGPAYLLRGNEPN
+994 KTKGPNVLPRDFGSNPHLSRSADVTKTSANDKTLNPSVRP
-1009 ARNQAHQVQDLATA
+1009 
-1023 ESHDPLDG
+1023 
-1031 AIVYQNEISVG
+1031 IVYQNETSIG
-1042 GFYQSAPADPLIT
+1042 DLYQS
-1055 VHNISEE
+1055 E
-1062 NLNKSLD
+1062 
-1069 LGGFAV
+1069 
-1075 PSLGITKQRTPYT
+1075 
-1088 DFGEISLIGTRDMI
+1088 
-1102 DPEKGT
+1102 
-1108 PVFSQDAYTARF
+1108 
-1120 PKPDWSNS
+1120 
-1128 LNTEKAKPLVKEIME
+1128 
-1143 AKKEVNEDGPS
+1143 
-1154 GYYYLQYEGDRDKA
+1154 
-1168 IKDLLTHASGMY
+1168 
-1180 LFIKHKG
+1180 
-1187 IPFTPIKQQA
+1187 
-1197 KKPSFA
+1197 
-1203 AGFVSDFVDNNG
+1203 
-1215 LDVSTVEEGSAAHKR
+1215 
-1230 ISDGVV
+1230 
-1236 EALREKLNEPTG
+1236 
-1248 LKGLRMRAYGD
+1248 
-1259 NIDAYEKTGFI
+1259 
-1270 PFKLIEEVKKFEVE
+1270 
-1284 RKKAEAGDA
+1284 
-1293 PVSSGATQIELEKLI
+1293 
-1308 APMKDEFEKFI
+1308 
-1319 SDKVNSV
+1319 
-1326 YSAPLIKVGNSYRP
+1326 
-1340 ITLSNVVEAMKSSSV
+1340 
-1355 SNKEST
+1355 
-1361 LFFGPGKVRA
+1361 
-1371 AAARQF
+1371 
-1377 DSIEDIQ
+1377 
-1384 GNRGLITDSQTV
+1384 
-1396 NGINAAANDKMS
+1396 
-1408 DFRDLAAR
+1408 
-1416 ENRGDEFSTFDRAM
+1416 
-1430 EALAKV
+1430 
-1436 ASQKSKPTPARMKSA
+1436 SA
-1451 LKKYGFEPSDETVK
+1451 L
-1465 LGVEILND
+1465 
-1473 IKRAM
+1473 
-1478 TDYFEAKP
+1478 
-1486 QRAVG
+1486 
-1491 ADEFRG
+1491 
-1497 AVVPEGTSETT
+1497 
-1508 IRRLEDAG
+1508 
-1516 LTVVRYSNED
+1516 
-1526 GARARAV
+1526 
-1533 QELTNRLNE
+1533 
-1542 KSGDILFQNE
+1542 
-1552 NAPRGIYTPGERV
+1552 RGIYTPGERV

-1572 DESTFIHE
+1572 NESTFIHE

-1588 LTDVAMKENAPD
+1588 LTDVAMKENAPA

-1621 RNLSIDEQRAAH
+1621 RSLSIDEQRAAH

-1645 EGEAPSTALEKVFK
+1645 EGEAPSSALEKVFK

-1698 AKQEAEAPTLD
+1698 AKREAEAPAFD
-1709 SGMKSEE
+1709 FDMKPEE
-1716 PTNPVVKAVQQTA
+1716 PTNPAVKTLQQTA
-1729 EQVIDQAPISED
+1729 EQMIDAAPIPEEG
-1741 SKARIRETF
+1741 KTKIKETL
-1750 GINQPEQQIGENH
+1750 GINQPEQQTGENH

-1769 NEEQFMNQNLETSA
+1769 DEEKFIDQNLETSA

-1804 MREVEAGQKQE
+1804 MREIESEQKQE
-1815 LDKANGV
+1815 LDRANSV
-1822 SEAAQCMLRN
+1822 SEAAQCMYRN

>member
-22 GVATDMEPT
+22 GVAKDMEPT
-31 KPSAFQGTGEALQ
+31 KPSAFQGTGEALE
-44 KTLPYQFYQS
+44 KALPFSFYQS

-77 ALSDFKP
+77 AFSDFKP
-84 SQDQKEQVAERLR
+84 TQEQKEQVADRLR

-127 LTGSSAKAIGYTVLT
+127 LTGSLAKAIGYTVAT

-169 VDASTARKAGAITG
+169 VDASTARTAGAITG

-223 FVLEN
+223 FVLDN

-246 GVSAAMGI
+246 GVSAGMGI

-274 AAAQPSL
+274 AAAQPSA
-281 PQTAEGQAAPA
+281 PQTPEGQAAPTT
-292 VNLNKSVLDSIQNR
+292 NMNKSVLDSIQNR

-315 QMEKIAAAPNFNLLR
+315 QMEKIAVAPNFNLLR

-344 VPDDMNIL
+344 VPEDMNIL
-352 WGKRVGVS
+352 WGKRVDVS

-391 PQFTD
+391 PGFTD
-396 PTVVGARAI
+396 PTVAGARAI

-416 AYRQVKATKYRAN
+416 AYRQVKATKYRAD

-446 MKNPILVR
+446 MRNPILVR

-496 FTKDGEITQKSMDEF
+496 FTKDGEITRKSMDEF

-522 DSSGNALYDNIA
+522 DSNGNALYDNIA

-554 FIANSPEDQKIMN
+554 FIADSPEDRKIMN

-578 LKKIKGELDFS
+578 LKKVKGELDFS

-610 GKGHEKELTGSLM
+610 GKGHEQELTGSLM

-658 QESGGDGFFGSVTKD
+658 QESGGAGFFEAVTKD
-673 QVFETVKTEFDQ
+673 QVFETVKSEFDQ
-685 REAAINSIKPSDV
+685 RDAAINSIKPSDV
-698 DAAMELQHANV
+698 DAAMELQYANV

-719 GDINKS
+719 GDVNRS

-746 EGVDPEVMDKEVSDF
+746 EGVDPEVMDKNVSDF
-761 VTRFVKKLVG
+761 VTRFVKELVG

-785 HGAFFE
+785 HDAFFE

-806 EYALRVQRGTENGD
+806 EYSLRVQRGEG
-820 PDGFASMSPQD
+820 
-831 RLDILNRSREFDEQ
+831 
-845 LKLWEQGKGSNN
+845 QGNPEGA
-857 FNLGRPSWVL
+857 LL
-867 QIFGVSSAKQLSV
+867 QSQ
-880 SRRNFVHVLFGKD
+880 
-893 EQSMGAKGKHGL
+893 
-905 SHDDLRGLL
+905 
-914 VAVQSPIAVFK
+914 
-925 SSGINAKPGEK
+925 
-936 AIVLLTE
+936 IV
-943 LQKDGKNIVVPV
+943 
-955 HLTYSAKDGTVRISN
+955 
-970 RIPSAYDKKNVKSW
+970 
-984 VENGL
+984 
-989 LLGYD
+989 
-994 KEKGPAYLLRGNEPN
+994 
-1009 ARNQAHQVQDLATA
+1009 
-1023 ESHDPLDG
+1023 
-1031 AIVYQNEISVG
+1031 
-1042 GFYQSAPADPLIT
+1042 DPLIT

-1069 LGGFAV
+1069 LGGFPA

-1102 DPEKGT
+1102 DPSNGT
-1108 PVFSQDAYTARF
+1108 PVFSQDAYTQTF
-1120 PKPDWSNS
+1120 PEPVWERS
-1128 LNTEKAKPLVKEIME
+1128 
-1143 AKKEVNEDGPS
+1143 VNEAGAKRFNEQVEAAAKES
-1154 GYYYLQYEGDRDKA
+1154 GFEDDPRRFTYSLQNQPDKNGVIKQLLVSKLGAYMFLKDKGIKVDMPDDPRRYGYALKDKA
-1168 IKDLLTHASGMY
+1168 
-1180 LFIKHKG
+1180 
-1187 IPFTPIKQQA
+1187 
-1197 KKPSFA
+1197 
-1203 AGFVSDFVDNNG
+1203 
-1215 LDVSTVEEGSAAHKR
+1215 
-1230 ISDGVV
+1230 
-1236 EALREKLNEPTG
+1236 NEF
-1248 LKGLRMRAYGD
+1248 R
-1259 NIDAYEKTGFI
+1259 
-1270 PFKLIEEVKKFEVE
+1270 
-1284 RKKAEAGDA
+1284 
-1293 PVSSGATQIELEKLI
+1293 
-1308 APMKDEFEKFI
+1308 DEFEAWAEKFAGQAF
-1319 SDKVNSV
+1319 D
-1326 YSAPLIKVGNSYRP
+1326 APMIEVKGKLKP
-1340 ITLSNVVEAMKSSSV
+1340 ITLENVVEAMRSNLV
-1355 SNKEST
+1355 RNKEST
-1361 LFFGPGKVRA
+1361 MTFGPGKIRA
-1371 AAARQF
+1371 AAAKQF
-1377 DSIEDIQ
+1377 DSLESLQ
-1384 GNRGLITDSQTV
+1384 ASRGQVTDSQTV
-1396 NGINAAANDKMS
+1396 NAQNAVANEKLET
-1408 DFRDLAAR
+1408 FRDRAT
-1416 ENRGDEFSTFDRAM
+1416 DEYSGRSYGAFDESM

-1436 ASQKSKPTPARMKSA
+1436 ASLKSKPTEARIRAA
-1451 LKKYGFEPSDETVK
+1451 LQKKGFNPSDETVK

-1473 IKRAM
+1473 IKKAM

-1497 AVVPEGTSETT
+1497 AVVPEGTSEAT
-1508 IRRLEDAG
+1508 IRRLEQAGITVAKYDAE
-1516 LTVVRYSNED
+1516 VE
-1526 GARARAV
+1526 GARAKV
-1533 QELTNRLNE
+1533 IQELTNRLNE

-1572 DESTFIHE
+1572 NESTFIHE

-1588 LTDVAMKENAPD
+1588 LTDVAMKENAPA

-1610 DWFGVKDLEEW
+1610 DWFGVKDLDEW
-1621 RNLSIDEQRAAH
+1621 RSLSIDEQRAAH

-1677 EISPEVRAVYDRLL
+1677 ETSPEVRAVYDRLL

-1698 AKQEAEAPTLD
+1698 ARKEIETPSLFG
-1709 SGMKSEE
+1709 GMEPEE
-1716 PTNPVVKAVQQTA
+1716 TPANPVVKAVQQTA

-1741 SKARIRETF
+1741 SKARIRETL
-1750 GINQPEQQIGENH
+1750 GINQPEPQTGENH

-1769 NEEQFMNQNLETSA
+1769 NEEQFMDQNLETSA
-1783 IDDPNAFIVLDD
+1783 ANDPNAFIVLDD

-1804 MREVEAGQKQE
+1804 MREIEAEQKQE
-1815 LDKANGV
+1815 LDRANSV

>member
-22 GVATDMEPT
+22 SVAQDTEMT

-54 LSGVNELM
+54 LSGMNELM

-77 ALSDFKP
+77 AFSDFKP
-84 SQDQKEQVAERLR
+84 TQDQNEQVAKRLR

-127 LTGSSAKAIGYTVLT
+127 LTGSLAKAIGYTVLT

-169 VDASTARKAGAITG
+169 VDEATARKAGAITG
-183 TVNAVG
+183 TVNTVG
-189 MALPGAVGTSYVKS
+189 MALPGAIGTSYVKS
-203 MLFGGAVNP
+203 MLFGGLANP
-212 LTDISE
+212 ATDSIE

-223 FVLEN
+223 FVLDN

-246 GVSAAMGI
+246 GVSAGMGI

-267 ARYLEAE
+267 ARYEAAE
-274 AAAQPSL
+274 AAAQPSA
-281 PQTAEGQAAPA
+281 PQTPEGQAAPA
-292 VNLNKSVLDSIQNR
+292 TNMNKSVLDSIQNR

-344 VPDDMNIL
+344 VPEDMNIL
-352 WGKRVGVS
+352 WGKRVDVS
-360 ADPSSE
+360 VDPSSE

-391 PQFTD
+391 PSFTD
-396 PTVVGARAI
+396 PTVAGARAI

-416 AYRQVKATKYRAN
+416 AYRQVKATKYRAD

-496 FTKDGEITQKSMDEF
+496 FTRDGEITKKSMDEF

-522 DSSGNALYDNIA
+522 DSNGNALYDNIA

-554 FIANSPEDQKIMN
+554 FITNNPEDKKIMN

-658 QESGGDGFFGSVTKD
+658 QESGGESFFGSVNKD
-673 QVFETVKTEFDQ
+673 QVFETVKSEFDK
-685 REAAINSIKPSDV
+685 RDAAINSLQPSDV

-709 IQNDQPVGTR
+709 LQNDQPVGTR
-719 GDINKS
+719 GDVNRS

-734 QIDNGERVEVSG
+734 QLDNGEKVEVSG
-746 EGVDPEVMDKEVSDF
+746 EGVDPEVMDKEVSSF
-761 VTRFVKKLVG
+761 ITRFVKELVG
-771 AGAEKKVAEMGAKV
+771 AGAEQKVAEMGAKV
-785 HGAFFE
+785 HDAFFE

-806 EYALRVQRGTENGD
+806 EYEVRVQRGGNLEN
-820 PDGFASMSPQD
+820 PEGFASMSPQD
-831 RLDILNRSREFDEQ
+831 KLETLNRSREFDEQ
-845 LKLWEQGKGSNN
+845 LKLWEQGKGSNK

-867 QIFGVSSAKQLSV
+867 QIFGASDRKGINTTKRQ
-880 SRRNFVHVLFGKD
+880 FVHVLLPKGKKLLGID
-893 EQSMGAKGKHGL
+893 GKHGL
-905 SHDDLRGLL
+905 KASELEGLL
-914 VAVQSPIAVFK
+914 VGIQQPIAVFK
-925 SSGINAKPGEK
+925 SATDGG
-936 AIVLLTE
+936 IVLITE
-943 LQKDGKNIVVPV
+943 LKRGDSPIIVPIHLTRNKDGDFQIVNFVAS
-955 HLTYSAKDGTVRISN
+955 TYEKERTSINK
-970 RIPSAYDKKNVKSW
+970 W
-984 VENGL
+984 VEKGL

-994 KEKGPAYLLRGNEPN
+994 KTKGPNVLPRDFGSNPHLSRSADVTKTSANDKTLNPSVRP
-1009 ARNQAHQVQDLATA
+1009 
-1023 ESHDPLDG
+1023 
-1031 AIVYQNEISVG
+1031 IVYQNETSIG
-1042 GFYQSAPADPLIT
+1042 DLYQS
-1055 VHNISEE
+1055 E
-1062 NLNKSLD
+1062 
-1069 LGGFAV
+1069 
-1075 PSLGITKQRTPYT
+1075 
-1088 DFGEISLIGTRDMI
+1088 
-1102 DPEKGT
+1102 
-1108 PVFSQDAYTARF
+1108 
-1120 PKPDWSNS
+1120 
-1128 LNTEKAKPLVKEIME
+1128 
-1143 AKKEVNEDGPS
+1143 
-1154 GYYYLQYEGDRDKA
+1154 
-1168 IKDLLTHASGMY
+1168 
-1180 LFIKHKG
+1180 
-1187 IPFTPIKQQA
+1187 
-1197 KKPSFA
+1197 
-1203 AGFVSDFVDNNG
+1203 
-1215 LDVSTVEEGSAAHKR
+1215 
-1230 ISDGVV
+1230 
-1236 EALREKLNEPTG
+1236 
-1248 LKGLRMRAYGD
+1248 
-1259 NIDAYEKTGFI
+1259 
-1270 PFKLIEEVKKFEVE
+1270 
-1284 RKKAEAGDA
+1284 
-1293 PVSSGATQIELEKLI
+1293 
-1308 APMKDEFEKFI
+1308 
-1319 SDKVNSV
+1319 
-1326 YSAPLIKVGNSYRP
+1326 
-1340 ITLSNVVEAMKSSSV
+1340 
-1355 SNKEST
+1355 
-1361 LFFGPGKVRA
+1361 
-1371 AAARQF
+1371 
-1377 DSIEDIQ
+1377 
-1384 GNRGLITDSQTV
+1384 
-1396 NGINAAANDKMS
+1396 
-1408 DFRDLAAR
+1408 
-1416 ENRGDEFSTFDRAM
+1416 
-1430 EALAKV
+1430 
-1436 ASQKSKPTPARMKSA
+1436 SA
-1451 LKKYGFEPSDETVK
+1451 L
-1465 LGVEILND
+1465 
-1473 IKRAM
+1473 
-1478 TDYFEAKP
+1478 
-1486 QRAVG
+1486 
-1491 ADEFRG
+1491 
-1497 AVVPEGTSETT
+1497 
-1508 IRRLEDAG
+1508 
-1516 LTVVRYSNED
+1516 
-1526 GARARAV
+1526 
-1533 QELTNRLNE
+1533 
-1542 KSGDILFQNE
+1542 
-1552 NAPRGIYTPGERV
+1552 RGIYTPGERV

-1572 DESTFIHE
+1572 NESTFIHE

-1588 LTDVAMKENAPD
+1588 LTDVAMKENAPA

-1610 DWFGVKDLEEW
+1610 DWFGVKDLDEW
-1621 RNLSIDEQRAAH
+1621 RSLSIDEQRAAH

-1698 AKQEAEAPTLD
+1698 ARKEIETPSLFG
-1709 SGMKSEE
+1709 GMEPEE
-1716 PTNPVVKAVQQTA
+1716 TPANPVVKAVQQTA
-1729 EQVIDQAPISED
+1729 ERVIDQAPISED
-1741 SKARIRETF
+1741 SKARIRETL
-1750 GINQPEQQIGENH
+1750 GINQPEQQTGENH
-1763 PHYGIP
+1763 PHYGVP

-1795 GREVSMGDY
+1795 GREVSMGEY
-1804 MREVEAGQKQE
+1804 MREVEAEQKQE
-1815 LDKANGV
+1815 LDKSNSI
-1822 SEAAQCMLRN
+1822 SEAAQCMYRN